1 MADTPLIDRSLLETK
16 FNDYRPPVAEG
27 QPSVPF
33 RGLDSGLPSVDGD
46 PTPSALSALEN
57 KVLTPSNPLGRQ
69 TSGSIS
75 RTLAEAS
82 SNRFDNFMPGDYNN
96 EDAYAQGQGWA
107 SKMVNGVGKGLVL
120 TGTTFLQSTVGLVN
134 GIIRWG
140 QDGRFA
146 SLYDNEMNRFLDE
159 KIVKAS
165 EDILPNYYKT
175 GEREANWYSPSKL
188 FSANFLWDGVVK
200 NLGFAAGAAL
210 SGGAYAAALKSIPL
224 TARLFSMGKGA
235 EALAA
240 SEEALIAADKA
251 ASTYGKLKGLS
262 DKFLSSYSSLG
273 RGGQITVAALATV
286 GEAGFEAYHN
296 LNDFRSKKIQ
306 EYKAANG
313 GDEPIGE
320 DLAKIN
326 QAAEEIGNTSYFANV
341 GLLTATNYI
350 QFPKILGATYKGEKG
365 IINSLTKEIGEVT
378 TDAAGKYIAAP
389 NRFGKILSTLNKI
402 RPYTF
407 SASEAFEE
415 GAQYAIG
422 KSTEN
427 YYNKKY
433 NNEPTSWLDSMSEGI
448 TQTLTTNEGM
458 ENVLIGGLSGALMLG
473 RGKYSEAKEI
483 SKNTQAAISAFNN
496 AGLSNFT
503 KELKGSVNRGTTI
516 QEERETALRRGD
528 VLESKDL
535 ERDYIINYL
544 TPRIKYGRFD
554 LVQSDINDY
563 KKQAATDEGFA
574 ELQAEGK
581 ALDTDT
587 KEAYLQRLTNL
598 ETTAENIKSLYQS
611 LDVRYGGL
619 VNTDGKP
626 VYSQKVMDQMIYAAT
641 KVADYDERLPQ
652 LMGVL
657 DSVGIDTTTIV
668 NDLTTGNSDSYIA
681 AVEKVKASKSINE
694 DELIQTLE
702 DVAELALRRDNF
714 LFEYSDI
721 KNNPSKYDTE
731 QSMDETVIDETA
743 PKETVTV
750 KTKDGEENI
759 EVGTEYFLGRRV
771 GYSKDGEKVYGF
783 PRLTILGQ
791 NDNGTIKIKDSNGVI
806 RDISKEELAD
816 YKLGKVSDTLNNK
829 KAKFFM
835 ENANTV
841 FQFNFGKGT
850 KVKGRLEYTDKGK
863 VLEFVYKDAKGKLR
877 TIEVTSDQ
885 FVAKPGYDV
894 PMIMAVGQ
902 LTAVQQEALK
912 EFSEQVDDRTEAKR
926 AGRLKILGELF
937 DEVSGNLQKTTNLIK
952 QKQEQFNKIVADL
965 VELEEKISKGELTK
979 TKAFKRTTAKAVA
992 SAVKL
997 SRMKEQLTSELESLR
1012 AEQEQLEFN
1021 QAYVADMAQNIDEVP
1036 SGAELIQ
1043 DLKEQTTDLQDM
1055 IVETG
1060 LNINSI
1066 SKLIDL
1072 VDGALKT
1079 AIDFALDLIKK
1090 FEAKYPN
1097 LPYTPQGIRDFLNT
1111 TMVVGY
1117 EPSNRTSTYE
1127 TYLQANPDLLND
1139 LIEFERDIANIDE
1152 IDVIPNE
1159 RTIGEL
1165 RGELETLQ
1173 TQLKEVEQELQAK
1186 ELILNKFE
1194 AVAEAYKKQQEQEKQ
1209 LKADSKL
1216 INAVIGT
1223 LSKEKLDNAPYSDK
1237 YEPISK
1243 KGPKILVTSSIA
1255 SKNILGYERANF
1267 FGNKFNSFPN
1277 KDNILGV
1284 IVTSANEDNVI
1295 PGLTSYLQNN
1305 NTDIDPTKT
1314 IALVMVEDQGNGNFK
1329 LVGQNG
1335 QPLADDQDKL
1345 ENAVFQVMPD
1355 ESLQWGPDFG
1365 NETMFRNNTP
1375 EQTRKE
1381 LKEQYIAWRNETLK
1395 SPDVSLQSITPSFG
1409 RPTRVS
1415 ITLAEGKKVTDPNAA
1430 VSVKAA
1436 GLIEDKDLVEKQL
1449 IEVPTITKDISKGST
1464 EFTDVLGRVF
1474 LVLDN
1479 AYVKL
1484 KNRKFNSKEATN
1496 IYKVLNQLSKNV
1508 FDDKGVE
1515 ARSEYLIDWLRSV
1528 TFWGK
1533 PREGK
1538 DPGYNSIWFERED
1551 GELRLFFSGKGE
1563 SLSFTPQGMEK
1574 QEGEITTL
1582 LQNMYNNVNARKVQ
1596 NTDEYNLTYE
1606 EIIGIGEN
1614 GVPQT
1619 KDWEN
1624 YQTYLLSDEGRT
1636 ADEIPLFTDIAALES
1651 PEDTNREGVYF
1662 TLSDAADNFTI
1673 TEVVRTVPK
1682 SVVPGGVKAKPATPT
1697 ATQED
1702 DDESIVI
1709 GEEGETAP
1717 IEKKPNSKFVLDGKT
1732 KNIFITPKGTRIAF
1746 IANRNLLAQ
1755 GDIDNGIK
1763 ILKGEDLAKA
1773 EKAILAAGIKKEG
1786 IGRALKAP
1794 IANLLNVPVK
1804 KTTTTED
1811 DDSFTIPDEEE
1822 VDDDS
1827 FEVPEEET
1835 TKTSFQGYKGG
1846 FENTGKGTPQGD
1858 GKDKAMRQVADSAIV
1873 ELASNKDSSSKTS
1886 LGEVGLP
1893 KEGDKVIMLARN
1905 GSLSGK
1911 ALRAET
1917 KKQIRE
1923 ANLDGAEFVVGDMPG
1938 VDSQFIDY
1946 LQEIGAK
1953 FTVYHTGAT
1962 PRITLTTSQEV
1973 KKAPAQITVK
1983 GPNVRSSAIKAAL
1996 LEDEEGDLR
2005 EILENQI
2012 KTFKSENWKKLE
2024 QWLKAN
2030 LPNVPV
2036 YRVKNVIKA
2045 TGGKKAWGMYKNG
2058 AIYVYTNAE
2067 AGTAYHEVFHAIW
2080 NMFSD
2085 PKERKAIVNEFKN
2098 RKGSFTDRVTGQDIK
2113 YSEAT
2118 PGQIKEELAE
2128 EFREYVLDKKIPPKP
2143 TDGRPYIVK
2152 MFSDLVNFIKEYFL
2166 GPQAAKNTEELFKR
2180 IGEGYYKNASPY
2192 QSKLALAKPG
2202 IIDVEDAIGD
2212 PTSEYSLIA
2221 KGLTGEQ
2228 VHDTIQ
2234 QMTYATLT
2242 NLIATNQSLFDIPS
2256 KSRAVIYK
2264 DAKDNLRY
2272 TVVGKVKNV
2281 AAKMVSEGKASKEDV
2296 APEVAQAEQLF
2307 AIIDKNWDEITDI
2320 FEEQLLSYSIEFDE
2334 NDDTQKTNENNTGK
2348 GDYQESE
2355 KIDMFK
2361 KANAAIKLLLATI
2374 PYRNARGKRELSSIN
2389 GVKLIPMS
2397 KVYVDLKNAL
2407 YNSDT
2412 ADDMMEKLREFVES
2426 QKPEYGVIY
2435 ERLTGQPSSE
2445 KLNPYANVK
2454 TDADIQLIHSFYK
2467 VMKGQAPD
2475 VVTVYTTADGTVVTT
2490 DMSVGTASKQ
2500 IANDMESSI
2509 ISSIQNNLGKYYSY
2523 DAPNKMYVSIKR
2535 NVESQA
2541 LGSLERSVAFMK
2553 SLGVDVPI
2561 RMIRKFGF
2569 ETDFNKAVAGIKT
2582 NLLKAEQIKFISS
2595 KTIDTAGR
2603 VKEIAEM
2610 LAKIQN
2616 PDFESTY
2623 FNLEGDRVQS
2633 FIGGNAISS
2642 LRDFLTKITNKKQ
2655 LVGSRYEYLL
2665 TDNFT
2670 TSSVFMDKIFDKDS
2684 GNKLPKG
2691 NDILTTAYAGG
2702 MIDDGLGKRKD
2713 PSSLTPSERLKEEL
2727 NLNLAGYYMNLVP
2740 GDASL
2745 DWANYVGNS
2754 ITLNSLKKDN
2764 GPIHRIFKGYFLS
2777 ELAVSREGRKI
2788 VQDENKTRKTTD
2800 LRFFK
2805 NILGQKLHDDVISY
2819 DPKKDKSLEEV
2830 YAQFESRIN
2839 AAIDTFVK
2847 RDVERRKTVYSNYNI
2862 LSEDDAGFNF
2872 NGIEF
2877 EKKTALS
2884 ENDVNVNIK
2893 YLAVNYMINNIEL
2906 HKLVYSD
2913 PYFYKDELKRIK
2925 SFLSP
2930 RQAIIYGSAGLN
2942 AAMNNVYNEGYT
2954 DIEDIGYTKFTD
2966 DYFKTITLDDVK
2978 SVADVE
2984 GFSKEYEKFTE
2995 TDGAG
3000 MITMKAY
3007 RNFRIRAAN
3016 WNSNEEKQYRYDV
3029 AFEKREK
3036 KKDLSDDELNL
3047 LEEGN
3052 PQVKSAYTPLKPIV
3066 AGAKM
3071 SNKSYNDVVLD
3082 KFALYPLSYRV
3093 LHEINK
3099 DSNAVK
3105 LYNKMQEADI
3115 DYAVFDSGRKVGA
3128 DKLIKLYDEQGNFN
3142 DSAIKKADKINVPFS
3157 IISVQSEVPSK
3168 DEAIVTRGSQI
3179 TKLVTLDFLQAGV
3192 PIDFM
3197 PTEKDFNKRL
3207 EAWEA
3212 LEDETA
3218 MSDASPLFK
3227 QILENQDLLEEM
3239 ASIGY
3244 QNLLDKL
3251 GIKETKKGFEILDP
3265 EKIAKTLR
3273 SELFKREVNRN
3284 IVAALVGFEK
3294 GQVLIEASPMYS
3306 QVRNILYSIVDKN
3319 IVRPKINGG
3328 LKVQIPSTGFES
3340 VRPVGKNGLFES
3352 KVLKFYEKG
3361 GERVA
3366 EVMVG
3371 RWFDSDMSDEELL
3384 TYLNDT
3390 PEGQALLKG
3399 VAFRIPTQKQNSV
3412 DVIKIAKFLPKEFG
3426 DSVVV
3431 PAALVQK
3438 VGSDF
3443 DIDKLSM
3450 YFKNIYKGKDGK
3462 PKLIPYFGIGK
3473 DAIKKFEEM
3482 FDKGEFLSP
3491 EQLQELDRYIAEERV
3506 LLEDLIQEKS
3516 NASKLITAMIGNLN
3530 GLVNETEITEEFT
3543 KGIKAKDQIINLLYK
3558 KSIENQYIQSL
3569 ENIIGSEANY
3579 TRLVTPNNAKLLKD
3593 MSIDITDKLGLGSFD
3608 YSSTDN
3614 MLNQIFMSRLRQAFV
3629 RGKYAIG
3636 LAAVA
3641 QTNHAQNQR
3650 SNMYVDRSL
3659 MYKLSKSDR
3668 KWLGDGIVKFG
3679 KYNTVKVGGT
3689 TVPSLSGIKDA
3700 NNKNDISDI
3709 IGMFIDGY
3717 VDIAKGPWIMELGAN
3732 PNVAPTWLFLVKIGV
3747 PIKEVAYFMNQ
3758 PIIRDYVR
3766 ELENSGYTWLFND
3779 STVTTIKESEKYKVD
3794 QSKLQGLN
3802 SIPNLTN
3809 LEKNIGK
3816 KSFDIAGKAEQQF
3829 ILNEFLKYG
3838 MMANQLFKVI
3848 QGSNFD
3854 TTSFNDPMLIFK
3866 KEEQL
3871 SEARETIISSVDN
3884 LLNNSFIGRVRI
3896 GLRDSRNAI
3905 GSTVLT
3911 SDTKRVR
3918 AVLQRV
3924 LRPYVNLADRQFV
3937 KVARKT
3943 VNDLF
3948 DWAVQIDPTFKIN
3961 MERDLLSKNGTAKQ
3975 ITDYFN
3981 KIKNDPEHVLHNNVI
3996 INSLAPK
4003 FSGAE
4008 EERPNNLYMTGKD
4021 NKVYDQNKVIYGF
4034 EELRNYMDS
4043 TGDLPLYKKLVKLA
4057 ILQSGLSTSPI
4068 SFTSLIPYDDFVEEY
4083 NEILSRLET
4092 LPNLEDFAT
4101 LNVFERNN
4109 WNDDEIVPH
4118 KKAQWKTEKQDDGKL
4133 KTRYDNGAIKILN
4146 TGANIAMK
4154 AGTIPRLIKISTL
4167 SRESTKDII
4176 VYSWEEI
4183 PKDKTR
4189 AEMVKA
4195 SDFSF
4200 IKKGLFKK
4208 VIEDGDPLI
4217 TYNRKGYE
4225 FIVYKAINAWGDSFR
4240 ANEFYDGANQSKI
4253 DNGFM
4258 KVKEASDE
4266 AIASAFM
4273 STQKTPPVEA
4283 SEIDE
4288 VLNKKDKGCKK

>member
-1 MADTPLIDRSLLETK
+1 MADTPLIDRAL
-16 FNDYRPPVAEG
+16 
-27 QPSVPF
+27 
-33 RGLDSGLPSVDGD
+33 LDSSFTDYTPTDLPQRPMGTPFQGLQSQYEGTGIPMMDGE
-46 PTPSALSALEN
+46 PTPTTLSALEN
-57 KVLTPSNPLGRQ
+57 AVLTAGRRD
-69 TSGSIS
+69 GKKMAGGID
-75 RTLAEAS
+75 RTLTEVS
-82 SNRFDNFMPGDYNN
+82 SDRYKSFMPGDYNN
-96 EDAYAQGQGWA
+96 EDAYAQSQNWA

-134 GIIRWG
+134 GLANFANS
-140 QDGRFA
+140 GRFA
-146 SLYDNEMNRFLDE
+146 DIYDNDMNRFLDE
-159 KIVKAS
+159 EVVKAS
-165 EDILPNYYKT
+165 ENIMPNYYKT
-175 GEREANWYSPSKL
+175 GEREQDWYSPSKL
-188 FSANFLWDGVVK
+188 FSANFIWDGVVK

-224 TARLFSMGKGA
+224 TARLFSIGKGA
-235 EALAA
+235 EALAL
-240 SEEALIAADKA
+240 SEEALLAADKA

-273 RGGQITVAALATV
+273 VGGRVTVAALGTV
-286 GEAGFEAYHN
+286 GEAGFEAYHT
-296 LNDFRSKKIQ
+296 LNDFRNKKIQ
-306 EYKAANG
+306 EYKDANG
-313 GDEPIGE
+313 GQSPVGE
-320 DLAKIN
+320 NLLKIN
-326 QAAEEIGNTSYFANV
+326 QLAEEVGNSSYFANI

-365 IINSLTKEIGEVT
+365 IVNSLTKEIGEVT

-407 SASEAFEE
+407 SATEAFEE

-433 NNEPTSWLDSMSEGI
+433 NNQPTNWLDSVATGI
-448 TQTLTTNEGM
+448 DETFSTNEGM
-458 ENVLIGGLSGALMLG
+458 ENILIGGLSGALMLG
-473 RGKYSEAKEI
+473 PGKYGEAKEK
-483 SKNTQAAISAFNN
+483 SKNTQAAITAFNN
-496 AGLSNFT
+496 AILSDFS
-503 KELKGSVNRGTTI
+503 KEVRGSVNRGTTI
-516 QEERETALRRGD
+516 QEERETTIRRGD

-535 ERDYIINYL
+535 ERDYVINYL

-554 LVQSDINDY
+554 LVQSDIAEY
-563 KKQAATDEGFA
+563 KAQATTDEGFA
-574 ELQAEGK
+574 QLQSEGK

-587 KEAYLQRLTNL
+587 KEMYLKRLANL
-598 ETTAENIKSLYQS
+598 EVTAQNMKSLYQS

-619 VNTDGKP
+619 VNANGKP
-626 VYSQKVMDQMIYAAT
+626 VYSPKVMDQMIYAAT

-652 LMGVL
+652 LMAVL
-657 DSVGIDTTTIV
+657 DAVGIDTTAVV
-668 NDLTTGNSDSYIA
+668 NNLTTGDSESYIA
-681 AVEKVKASKSINE
+681 AVEKIKASKSINE
-694 DELIQTLE
+694 DGLMQTLE

-743 PKETVTV
+743 PKETVIV

-759 EVGTEYFLGRRV
+759 EVGTEYFLGRTTK
-771 GYSKDGEKVYGF
+771 YDKDGNAVYGF
-783 PRLTILGQ
+783 PRLTILGE
-791 NDNGTIKIKDSNGVI
+791 NENGTIKIKDSNGII
-806 RDISKEELAD
+806 RDVSKEELAS

-829 KAKFFM
+829 KAKYFM
-835 ENANTV
+835 EHSNTV
-841 FQFNFGKGT
+841 FQFNFGKGK
-850 KVKGRLEYTDKGK
+850 KVKGRLEYSPKDG
-863 VLEFVYKDAKGKLR
+863 VLNFVYKDTKGKIKA
-877 TIEVTSDQ
+877 IEVTGSQ
-885 FVAKPGYDV
+885 FVAQEGYDV
-894 PMIMAVGQ
+894 PMIMAVGE
-902 LTAVQQEALK
+902 LTQAQKQSLDEFISLK
-912 EFSEQVDDRTEAKR
+912 ESKFSAKR
-926 AGRLKILGELF
+926 EARLRILNDMF
-937 DEVSGNLQKTTNLIK
+937 DETSSKLMSTQKLLK
-952 QKQEQFNKIVADL
+952 QKY
-965 VELEEKISKGELTK
+965 
-979 TKAFKRTTAKAVA
+979 
-992 SAVKL
+992 
-997 SRMKEQLTSELESLR
+997 SELEKITGDLTNVETKLKAGEMTKKNAFKKTTANALR
-1012 AEQEQLEFN
+1012 AASKLSKLRDNLVDEIRELESQQEELEFT
-1021 QAYVADMAQNIDEVP
+1021 QAYIADMVQNIGELP
-1036 SGAELIQ
+1036 AESEDFIKE
-1043 DLKEQTTDLQDM
+1043 LKEQKSLVEDLILD
-1055 IVETG
+1055 TG
-1060 LNINSI
+1060 KNINAL
-1066 SKLIDL
+1066 SKLLTNVEKALDTAVDL
-1072 VDGALKT
+1072 
-1079 AIDFALDLIKK
+1079 ALDLIKK

-1097 LPYTPQGIRDFLNT
+1097 LPYTPLALQEYLN
-1111 TMVVGY
+1111 
-1117 EPSNRTSTYE
+1117 
-1127 TYLQANPDLLND
+1127 ANPEVRRNNPELMSD
-1139 LIEFERDIANIDE
+1139 LIEFERDLANIDE
-1152 IDVIPNE
+1152 LDVTPNE
-1159 RTIGEL
+1159 RSVAEL
-1165 RGELETLQ
+1165 REELQGLQ
-1173 TQLKEVEQELQAK
+1173 DQLKEYEQDLQVKEAILTRFQDVAKAYKLQKEQEQK
-1186 ELILNKFE
+1186 
-1194 AVAEAYKKQQEQEKQ
+1194 
-1209 LKADSKL
+1209 LKNDSKL

-1223 LSKEKLDNAPYSDK
+1223 LSKEQLDNAPYSVK
-1237 YEPISK
+1237 YEAISK

-1255 SKNILGYERANF
+1255 SKNILGYARANY

-1277 KDNILGV
+1277 KDNIFGV
-1284 IVTSANEDNVI
+1284 LVTSANEDNII

-1314 IALVMVEDQGNGNFK
+1314 IALVMVEDQGNGNFV
-1329 LVGQNG
+1329 LVDRDGD
-1335 QPLADDQDKL
+1335 PLEEDQDKL
-1345 ENAVFQVMPD
+1345 GNAVFQVMPD

-1365 NETMFRNNTP
+1365 NETMFRSSTP

-1381 LKEQYIAWRNETLK
+1381 LKDQYIAFRNETLK
-1395 SPDVSLQSITPSFG
+1395 DPAVRLQSITPSFG
-1409 RPTRVS
+1409 RPTRVT
-1415 ITLAEGKKVTDPNAA
+1415 ITLSDGNKVTDPNAA

-1436 GLIEDKDLVEKQL
+1436 GLIEDKDLINKQL
-1449 IEVPTITKDISKGST
+1449 VEVPTVAKDISKGST
-1464 EFTDVLGRVF
+1464 EFTDVLGRIF

-1484 KNRKFNSKEATN
+1484 KNRKFNSKEATT
-1496 IYKVLNQLSKNV
+1496 IYSVLNQLSKNI
-1508 FDDKGVE
+1508 FDDESVE

-1538 DPGYNSIWFERED
+1538 DPGYNSIWFERQD

-1563 SLSFTPQGMEK
+1563 SLSFTPQSMET
-1574 QEGEITTL
+1574 QEDAIVTL

-1596 NTDEYNLTYE
+1596 NIDEYNLSYE

-1619 KDWEN
+1619 KEWEN

-1636 ADEIPLFTDIAALES
+1636 VDEIPLFTDIAALES
-1651 PEDTNREGVYF
+1651 PQDTNREGVYF
-1662 TLSDAADNFTI
+1662 TLSDAADNFTV
-1673 TEVVRTVPK
+1673 TEIVRTVPK
-1682 SVVPGGVKAKPATPT
+1682 SVVPGGIKPTAATPVS
-1697 ATQED
+1697 EK
-1702 DDESIVI
+1702 
-1709 GEEGETAP
+1709 EETFVMGKAAPVETVA
-1717 IEKKPNSKFVLDGKT
+1717 NSKFVLDGKT
-1732 KNIFITPKGTRIAF
+1732 KNIFITPKGTKLIF
-1746 IANRNLLAQ
+1746 TANRNLLAK
-1755 GDIDNGIK
+1755 GDIENGIK
-1763 ILKGEDLAKA
+1763 IFPGEDLAKA
-1773 EKAILAAGIKKEG
+1773 EEALVAANIKKEDM
-1786 IGRALKAP
+1786 GRALKAP
-1794 IANLLNVPVK
+1794 IANFLNVPVQ
-1804 KTTTTED
+1804 KTTAVEEKEED
-1811 DDSFTIPDEEE
+1811 FIMSDEADADDIVIDI
-1822 VDDDS
+1822 
-1827 FEVPEEET
+1827 EET
-1835 TKTSFQGYKGG
+1835 PTQTSK
-1846 FENTGKGTPQGD
+1846 
-1858 GKDKAMRQVADSAIV
+1858 
-1873 ELASNKDSSSKTS
+1873 
-1886 LGEVGLP
+1886 
-1893 KEGDKVIMLARN
+1893 N
-1905 GSLSGK
+1905 GP
-1911 ALRAET
+1911 T
-1917 KKQIRE
+1917 
-1923 ANLDGAEFVVGDMPG
+1923 
-1938 VDSQFIDY
+1938 
-1946 LQEIGAK
+1946 
-1953 FTVYHTGAT
+1953 
-1962 PRITLTTSQEV
+1962 
-1973 KKAPAQITVK
+1973 
-1983 GPNVRSSAIKAAL
+1983 VRSSAIKAAL
-1996 LEDEEGDLR
+1996 LEDEDGDLR
-2005 EILENQI
+2005 EILENQT

-2024 QWLKAN
+2024 QWLKTN

-2067 AGTAYHEVFHAIW
+2067 AGTAYHEVFHAVW

-2128 EFREYVLDKKIPPKP
+2128 EFREYVLDKKLPPKP

-2166 GPQAAKNTEELFKR
+2166 GPQAARNTEELFKR
-2180 IGEGYYKNASPY
+2180 IGEGFYKNASPY

-2221 KGLTGEQ
+2221 NGLTGEQ

-2256 KSRAVIYK
+2256 KNRAVIYK
-2264 DAKDNLRY
+2264 EAKDNLRY
-2272 TVVGKVKNV
+2272 TVVDKIKKM
-2281 AAKMVSEGKASKEDV
+2281 AAKMIKEGTATKEDV
-2296 APEVAQAEQLF
+2296 APDVAQAEQLF

-2320 FEEQLLSYSIEFDE
+2320 FEEQLLSYSIEFDD
-2334 NDDTQKTNENNTGK
+2334 NDSTQTTNENNTGK

-2355 KIDMFK
+2355 KIDKFK
-2361 KANAAIKLLLATI
+2361 KANAAIKLLFATI
-2374 PYRNARGKRELSSIN
+2374 PYRNARGKRVLSSIN

-2397 KVYVDLKNAL
+2397 KVYIDLKNAL

-2426 QKPEYGVIY
+2426 QKPEYSVIY

-2454 TDADIQLIHSFYK
+2454 TDADVQLINSFYG

-2500 IANDMESSI
+2500 IAIDMENSI
-2509 ISSIQNNLGKYYSY
+2509 ISSIQNNLGKYYRY
-2523 DAPNKMYVSIKR
+2523 DAPNKMYVSLKTNIE
-2535 NVESQA
+2535 NQQ
-2541 LGSLERSVAFMK
+2541 LGSLERSVLFMK
-2553 SLGVDVPI
+2553 SLGVEVPI
-2561 RMIRKFGF
+2561 RMIRRLGF

-2642 LRDFLTKITNKKQ
+2642 LRDFLTKISNKKQ
-2655 LVGSRYEYLL
+2655 LIGSRYEYLL
-2665 TDNFT
+2665 TDNFAKT
-2670 TSSVFMDKIFDKDS
+2670 GSVFMDQIFNKDS
-2684 GNKLPKG
+2684 GDKLPKG
-2691 NDILTTAYAGG
+2691 NDMLSTAYAGG
-2702 MIDDGLGKRKD
+2702 MIDESLGKRKD
-2713 PSSLTPSERLKEEL
+2713 PASLTPSERLKEEL

-2745 DWANYVGNS
+2745 EWANYVGNAV
-2754 ITLNSLKKDN
+2754 TLNSLKKDN
-2764 GPIHRIFKGYFLS
+2764 SPIHKVFKGYFLS

-2788 VQDENKTRKTTD
+2788 VQDENKTRKSTD

-2805 NILGQKLHDDVISY
+2805 NILGPSLHEDIVSY
-2819 DPKKDKSLEEV
+2819 DPSREKSLEDV
-2830 YAQFESRIN
+2830 YTHFESRIN
-2839 AAIDTFVK
+2839 TAIDAFVK
-2847 RDVERRKTVYSNYNI
+2847 KDVERRKVVYSNYNI
-2862 LSEDDAGFNF
+2862 LSEEENGWNF
-2872 NGIEF
+2872 NGVEF
-2877 EKKTALS
+2877 EKKRSLS
-2884 ENDVNVNIK
+2884 ENDVDVNIR
-2893 YLAVNYMINNIEL
+2893 YLSVNYMINNIEL

-2942 AAMNNVYNEGYT
+2942 AAMNNVYNDGYT
-2954 DIEDIGYTKFTD
+2954 DADDIGYTKFTD

-3016 WNSNEEKQYRYDV
+3016 WNPNEERQYRYDV
-3029 AFEKREK
+3029 AFEKRDK
-3036 KKDLSDDELNL
+3036 NQKLSPAELNL
-3047 LEEGN
+3047 LEAGN

-3071 SNKSYNDVVLD
+3071 SKQTYNDVVLD

-3099 DSNAVK
+3099 DSNAIK
-3105 LYNKMQEADI
+3105 LYNKMQEDKI

-3128 DKLIKLYDEQGNFN
+3128 DVLVKLYDDKGNFN
-3142 DSAIKKADKINVPFS
+3142 DTPIKDTDKINIPFS

-3168 DEAIVTRGSQI
+3168 DEAFVTRGSQI

-3192 PIDFM
+3192 PFDFM
-3197 PTEKDFNKRL
+3197 SDEKNFDKRL
-3207 EAWEA
+3207 EAWEN
-3212 LEDETA
+3212 LEDEKA
-3218 MSDASPLFK
+3218 MSDASPFFK
-3227 QILENQDLLEEM
+3227 ELLENQNLLEEM
-3239 ASIGY
+3239 TDIGY
-3244 QNLLDKL
+3244 KNLLDKL
-3251 GIKETKKGFEILDP
+3251 GIKQTKKGFEIIDP
-3265 EKIAKTLR
+3265 EKIAQTLR

-3294 GQVLIEASPMYS
+3294 GQVLIEASPMYN

-3352 KVLKFYEKG
+3352 NVLKFYEKG

-3371 RWFDSDMSDEELL
+3371 RWFDSDMSDEDLL
-3384 TYLNDT
+3384 KYLNTTD
-3390 PEGQALLKG
+3390 EGQALLKG

-3462 PKLIPYFGIGK
+3462 PKLIPYFGMGK

-3482 FDKGEFLSP
+3482 FDKGEFLSS

-3506 LLEDLIQEKS
+3506 LLEDLIEEKS
-3516 NASKLITAMIGNLN
+3516 NASKLITAIVGNLN
-3530 GLVNETEITEEFT
+3530 GLVNEAEITEEFT

-3569 ENIIGSEANY
+3569 ENIIGNEANY
-3579 TRLVTPNNAKLLKD
+3579 NRLVTPNNAKLLKD

-3614 MLNQIFMSRLRQAFV
+3614 MLNQTFMSRLRQAFV

-3659 MYKLSKSDR
+3659 MYKLSKSDQ
-3668 KWLGDGIVKFG
+3668 KWLGDAIVKFG
-3679 KYNTVKVGGT
+3679 KYNTVKVGGR

-3700 NNKNDISDI
+3700 NNKYDISDI
-3709 IGMFIDGY
+3709 IGQFIDGY

-3779 STVTTIKESEKYKVD
+3779 STVTAVKDSEKYKVD
-3794 QSKLQGLN
+3794 PSKVQGLN
-3802 SIPNLTN
+3802 SIPNLTA
-3809 LEKNIGK
+3809 LEKNLGK
-3816 KSFDIAGKAEQQF
+3816 KSFDVAGKAEQQF

-3838 MMANQLFKVI
+3838 MMANQLFKVV

-3854 TTSFNDPMLIFK
+3854 TTAFNDPMLIFK

-3871 SEARETIISSVDN
+3871 SQARETIISSVDN
-3884 LLNNSFIGRVRI
+3884 LLNNSFVGRVRI

-3905 GSTVLT
+3905 GQTALT
-3911 SDTKRVR
+3911 SDTRRVR
-3918 AVLQRV
+3918 AMLQRV
-3924 LRPYVNLADRQFV
+3924 LRPYVNLNDRQFV
-3937 KVARKT
+3937 KVARKA

-3948 DWAVQIDPTFKIN
+3948 DWAVQINPTFKIN
-3961 MERDLLSKNGTAKQ
+3961 MERDLLSKDGTAKQ

-3981 KIKNDPEHVLHNNVI
+3981 KIKNNPEHVLYNNVI

-4034 EELRNYMDS
+4034 EELKNYMES
-4043 TGDLPLYKKLVKLA
+4043 TGELSLYKKLVKLS
-4057 ILQSGLSTSPI
+4057 ILQSGLSTSAI

-4083 NEILSRLET
+4083 NEILSKLET

-4109 WNDDEIVPH
+4109 WNDDEIVPY
-4118 KKAQWKTEKQDDGKL
+4118 KKAQWKTEKQKDGKL
-4133 KTRYDNGAIKILN
+4133 KTRYDDNALKILN
-4146 TGANIAMK
+4146 TGANLAMTTNK
-4154 AGTIPRLIKISTL
+4154 IPKLIKISTM

-4183 PKDKTR
+4183 PAGKTR

-4208 VIEDGDPLI
+4208 VTENGVDPLI
-4217 TYNRKGYE
+4217 TYNRSGYT

-4240 ANEFYDGANQSKI
+4240 ANEFYDGVNQSKI
-4253 DNGFM
+4253 DNGFI
-4258 KVKEASDE
+4258 KVDEASDE
-4266 AIASAFM
+4266 VINSAFM
-4273 STQKTPPVEA
+4273 STQKNPPVEA
-4283 SEIDE
+4283 SEIDD

>member
-16 FNDYRPPVAEG
+16 FNDYRPPIAEG

-33 RGLDSGLPSVDGD
+33 RGLDSGMPSFNGE
-46 PTPSALSALEN
+46 PTPSALSAWEN
-57 KVLTPSNPLGRQ
+57 KVLTPSNALGRQ

-82 SNRFDNFMPGDYNN
+82 SNRYDNFMPGDYNN

-273 RGGQITVAALATV
+273 RGGQITVAALGTV

-296 LNDFRSKKIQ
+296 LNDFRNKKIQ
-306 EYKAANG
+306 EYKASNDGA
-313 GDEPIGE
+313 EPIGE

-326 QAAEEIGNTSYFANV
+326 QAAEEVGNYSYFANV

-350 QFPKILGATYKGEKG
+350 QFPKILGATYKGEKS

-422 KSTEN
+422 KTTEN

-433 NNEPTSWLDSMSEGI
+433 NNEPTSWLDSMAEGI

-496 AGLSNFT
+496 AGLSDFT

-516 QEERETALRRGD
+516 QEEREQALRRGD

-535 ERDYIINYL
+535 ERDYVINYL

-657 DSVGIDTTTIV
+657 DGVGIDTTTIV
-668 NDLTTGNSDSYIA
+668 NDLTKGNSDSYIA

-863 VLEFVYKDAKGKLR
+863 VLEFVYKDAKGKVR

-937 DEVSGNLQKTTNLIK
+937 DEVSSKLQKTTTLIK
-952 QKQEQFNKIVADL
+952 QKQEQFNKIVTDL

-1036 SGAELIQ
+1036 GGAELIQ

-1097 LPYTPQGIRDFLNT
+1097 LPYTPLALQEYLN
-1111 TMVVGY
+1111 
-1117 EPSNRTSTYE
+1117 
-1127 TYLQANPDLLND
+1127 ANPEVRRANPELMSD
-1139 LIEFERDIANIDE
+1139 LIEFERDLANIDE

-1159 RTIGEL
+1159 RTLGEL

-1173 TQLKEVEQELQAK
+1173 TQLKEIEQELQAK

-1194 AVAEAYKKQQEQEKQ
+1194 AVAETYKKQQEQEKQ

-1277 KDNILGV
+1277 KDNIFGV
-1284 IVTSANEDNVI
+1284 IVTSANEDNII

-1314 IALVMVEDQGNGNFK
+1314 IALVMVEDQGNGNFV
-1329 LVGQNG
+1329 LVGQDG
-1335 QPLADDQDKL
+1335 QPLAEGQDKL

-1365 NETMFRNNTP
+1365 NETMFRANTP

-1395 SPDVSLQSITPSFG
+1395 STDVSLQSITPSFG
-1409 RPTRVS
+1409 RPTRVTV
-1415 ITLAEGKKVTDPNAA
+1415 TLAEGKKVTDPNAA

-1474 LVLDN
+1474 LALDN

-1484 KNRKFNSKEATN
+1484 KNRKFNSKEATT
-1496 IYKVLNQLSKNV
+1496 IYNVLNQLSNNV
-1508 FDDKGVE
+1508 FEDRGVE

-1596 NTDEYNLTYE
+1596 NTDEYNLPYE

-1717 IEKKPNSKFVLDGKT
+1717 VEKKPNSKFVLDGKT

-1827 FEVPEEET
+1827 FEVPEEQAPTQT
-1835 TKTSFQGYKGG
+1835 TK
-1846 FENTGKGTPQGD
+1846 
-1858 GKDKAMRQVADSAIV
+1858 
-1873 ELASNKDSSSKTS
+1873 
-1886 LGEVGLP
+1886 
-1893 KEGDKVIMLARN
+1893 
-1905 GSLSGK
+1905 
-1911 ALRAET
+1911 
-1917 KKQIRE
+1917 
-1923 ANLDGAEFVVGDMPG
+1923 
-1938 VDSQFIDY
+1938 
-1946 LQEIGAK
+1946 
-1953 FTVYHTGAT
+1953 
-1962 PRITLTTSQEV
+1962 
-1973 KKAPAQITVK
+1973 K
-1983 GPNVRSSAIKAAL
+1983 GPAIKSSAIKAAL

-2098 RKGSFTDRVTGQDIK
+2098 RKGSFTDRVTGQEVK

-2166 GPQAAKNTEELFKR
+2166 GPQAARNTEELFKR

-2764 GPIHRIFKGYFLS
+2764 SPIHRIFKGYFLS

-2805 NILGQKLHDDVISY
+2805 NILGQKLHDDVVSY

-2830 YAQFESRIN
+2830 YAQFEPRIN
-2839 AAIDTFVK
+2839 NAIDAFVK
-2847 RDVERRKTVYSNYNI
+2847 RDVERRKAVYSNYNI

-2884 ENDVNVNIK
+2884 ENDVDVNIK

-2954 DIEDIGYTKFTD
+2954 DIEDIGFTKFTD

-2978 SVADVE
+2978 GIADVE
-2984 GFSKEYEKFTE
+2984 GFSKEYSSFTE
-2995 TDGAG
+2995 TDGGG

-3036 KKDLSDDELNL
+3036 KKDISDDELNL

-3071 SNKSYNDVVLD
+3071 SKQSYNNVVLD

-3099 DSNAVK
+3099 DSNAIK

-3212 LEDETA
+3212 LKDETA

-3328 LKVQIPSTGFES
+3328 LKVQIPSTLFES
-3340 VRPVGKNGLFES
+3340 VRPVGKNGLYES
-3352 KVLKFYEKG
+3352 DVLKFYEKG

-3558 KSIENQYIQSL
+3558 KSIENQYVQSL

-3659 MYKLSKSDR
+3659 MSKLSKSDR

-3679 KYNTVKVGGT
+3679 KYNTVKVGGR

-3816 KSFDIAGKAEQQF
+3816 KSFDVAGKAEQQF

-3838 MMANQLFKVI
+3838 MMANQLFKVV

-3871 SEARETIISSVDN
+3871 SQARETMISSVDN
-3884 LLNNSFIGRVRI
+3884 LLNNSFVGRVRI

-3905 GSTVLT
+3905 GNTVLT
-3911 SDTKRVR
+3911 SDTRRVR

-3924 LRPYVNLADRQFV
+3924 LRPYVNMADRQFV
-3937 KVARKT
+3937 KVARKA

-3948 DWAVQIDPTFKIN
+3948 DWALQIDPTFKIN
-3961 MERDLLSKNGTAKQ
+3961 MEKDLLSKNGTAKK

-3981 KIKNDPEHVLHNNVI
+3981 KIKNDPDHVLHNNVI

-4154 AGTIPRLIKISTL
+4154 AGTIPQLIKISTL

-4183 PKDKTR
+4183 PKGKTR

-4208 VIEDGDPLI
+4208 VTEDGVDPLI

-4240 ANEFYDGANQSKI
+4240 ANEFYDGANKSKI

-4258 KVKEASDE
+4258 KVKEASDD
-4266 AIASAFM
+4266 AIRSAFM
-4273 STQKTPPVEA
+4273 STQKNPPVEA
-4283 SEIDE
+4283 SEIDD
-4288 VLNKKDKGCKK
+4288 VLHKKDKGCKKS

>member
-16 FNDYRPPVAEG
+16 FNDYRPPIAEG

-33 RGLDSGLPSVDGD
+33 RGLDSSMPSLDGE
-46 PTPSALSALEN
+46 PTPSALSAWEN
-57 KVLTPSNPLGRQ
+57 KVLTPSNALGRQ

-107 SKMVNGVGKGLVL
+107 NKMVNGVGKGLVL

-175 GEREANWYSPSKL
+175 DEREANWYSPSKL

-273 RGGQITVAALATV
+273 RGGQITVAALGTV

-296 LNDFRSKKIQ
+296 LNDFRNKKIQ

-326 QAAEEIGNTSYFANV
+326 QAAEEVGNNSYFANV

-422 KSTEN
+422 KTTEN

-433 NNEPTSWLDSMSEGI
+433 NNEPTSWLDSMAEGI

-483 SKNTQAAISAFNN
+483 SKNTQAAISGFNKTN
-496 AGLSNFT
+496 LSDFT
-503 KELKGSVNRGTTI
+503 KELRGSVNRGTTI
-516 QEERETALRRGD
+516 QEEREQALRRGD

-619 VNTDGKP
+619 INTDGKP

-657 DSVGIDTTTIV
+657 DSVGIDTTSIV

-721 KNNPSKYDTE
+721 KKNPSKYSTE

-771 GYSKDGEKVYGF
+771 GYSKGGEKVYGF
-783 PRLTILGQ
+783 PRLTILG
-791 NDNGTIKIKDSNGVI
+791 DNGDGTIKIKDSNGVI
-806 RDISKEELAD
+806 RDVSKEELAD

-829 KAKFFM
+829 KAKYFL
-835 ENANTV
+835 EHANVTYE
-841 FQFNFGKGT
+841 FNFGAKNGG
-850 KVKGRLEYTDKGK
+850 KKPGRLEYSTKDN
-863 VLEFVYKDAKGKLR
+863 VLNFVYKDAKGRIK
-877 TIEVTSDQ
+877 TIEITNDQ
-885 FVAKPGYDV
+885 FVAKPGFNEA
-894 PMIMAVGQ
+894 MIMPVGK
-902 LTAVQQEALK
+902 LTAVQQQAQE
-912 EFSEQVDDRTEAKR
+912 EFIAAVDDRVDAKR

-1036 SGAELIQ
+1036 GGEELIQ

-1055 IVETG
+1055 LIETG

-1165 RGELETLQ
+1165 RGELEALQ

-1194 AVAEAYKKQQEQEKQ
+1194 AVAETYKKQQEQEKQ

-1335 QPLADDQDKL
+1335 QPLAEGQDKL

-1381 LKEQYIAWRNETLK
+1381 LKEQYIAWRKETLK

-1409 RPTRVS
+1409 RPTRVTV
-1415 ITLAEGKKVTDPNAA
+1415 TLAEGKKVTDPNAA

-1436 GLIEDKDLVEKQL
+1436 GLIEDKDLIEKQL
-1449 IEVPTITKDISKGST
+1449 IEVPTVTKDISKGST

-1484 KNRKFNSKEATN
+1484 KNRKFNSKEATT

-1563 SLSFTPQGMEK
+1563 SLSFTPQGMET
-1574 QEGEITTL
+1574 QENSIVTL

-1596 NTDEYNLTYE
+1596 NTDEYNLSYE

-1624 YQTYLLSDEGRT
+1624 YQMYLLSDEGRT
-1636 ADEIPLFTDIAALES
+1636 ANEIPLFTDIAALES

-1662 TLSDAADNFTI
+1662 TLRDAADNFTI

-1682 SVVPGGVKAKPATPT
+1682 SVVPGGVKAKPAAPVV
-1697 ATQED
+1697 TQED

-1709 GEEGETAP
+1709 GEEGKVAP

-1755 GDIDNGIK
+1755 GDIDKGIK
-1763 ILKGEDLAKA
+1763 ILKGEDLDKA
-1773 EKAILAAGIKKEG
+1773 EKAILATGVKKEG

-1804 KTTTTED
+1804 KITTTED
-1811 DDSFTIPDEEE
+1811 DDSFTIPDEA
-1822 VDDDS
+1822 D
-1827 FEVPEEET
+1827 
-1835 TKTSFQGYKGG
+1835 
-1846 FENTGKGTPQGD
+1846 
-1858 GKDKAMRQVADSAIV
+1858 ADSIV
-1873 ELASNKDSSSKTS
+1873 IEDEEALAPVVSD
-1886 LGEVGLP
+1886 
-1893 KEGDKVIMLARN
+1893 I
-1905 GSLSGK
+1905 
-1911 ALRAET
+1911 ET
-1917 KKQIRE
+1917 KKAAIKGSLAAQGTFIELEIIGDTGKEFLLTVDRKGNISLFSEKQPDGSYKSGE
-1923 ANLDGAEFVVGDMPG
+1923 AATKEAVINLYKKYVPSSTILKIQKWLASFTGSWAAPETEDGKNYDKAEKALNSELAALEGG
-1938 VDSQFIDY
+1938 
-1946 LQEIGAK
+1946 K
-1953 FTVYHTGAT
+1953 KT
-1962 PRITLTTSQEV
+1962 PPQVTT
-1973 KKAPAQITVK
+1973 K
-1983 GPNVRSSAIKAAL
+1983 GPAVKSSAIKAAL

-2012 KTFKSENWKKLE
+2012 GTFKSENWKKLE

-2058 AIYVYTNAE
+2058 AIYIYTNAE

-2166 GPQAAKNTEELFKR
+2166 GPQAARNTEELFKR

-2221 KGLTGEQ
+2221 KGLLGEQ

-2272 TVVGKVKNV
+2272 TVVGKIKNV
-2281 AAKMVSEGKASKEDV
+2281 AAKMINEGKASKEDV

-2454 TDADIQLIHSFYK
+2454 TDADLQLIHSFYK

-2475 VVTVYTTADGTVVTT
+2475 VVTVYTLPDGTVVTT

-2523 DAPNKMYVSIKR
+2523 DAPNKMYVSIKK
-2535 NVESQA
+2535 NVESQP
-2541 LGSLERSVAFMK
+2541 LGTLERSVAFMK
-2553 SLGVDVPI
+2553 SLGVDIPI

-2569 ETDFNKAVAGIKT
+2569 ETDFNNAVAGIKK
-2582 NLLKAEQIKFISS
+2582 NLLEAEKIKFISS
-2595 KTIDTAGR
+2595 KTINTAGR

-2670 TSSVFMDKIFDKDS
+2670 TGSVFMDKIFDKDS

-2745 DWANYVGNS
+2745 DWANYVGNN

-2764 GPIHRIFKGYFLS
+2764 SPIHRIFKGYFLS

-2830 YAQFESRIN
+2830 YAQFEPRIN
-2839 AAIDTFVK
+2839 NAIDAFVK

-2872 NGIEF
+2872 NGVEF

-2884 ENDVNVNIK
+2884 ENNVDVNIK

-2954 DIEDIGYTKFTD
+2954 DVKDIGFTKFTD

-2978 SVADVE
+2978 GIADVE
-2984 GFSKEYEKFTE
+2984 GFSKEYSSFTE
-2995 TDGAG
+2995 TDGGG

-3016 WNSNEEKQYRYDV
+3016 WNSNEERQYRYDV

-3036 KKDLSDDELNL
+3036 GKDLSDDELNL

-3071 SNKSYNDVVLD
+3071 SSKSYNDVVLD

-3099 DSNAVK
+3099 DSNAIK

-3212 LEDETA
+3212 LEDEKA

-3251 GIKETKKGFEILDP
+3251 GIKQTKQGFEILDP

-3328 LKVQIPSTGFES
+3328 LKVQIPSTLFES
-3340 VRPVGKNGLFES
+3340 VRPVGKNGLYES
-3352 KVLKFYEKG
+3352 NVLKFYEKG

-3482 FDKGEFLSP
+3482 FDKGEFLSS

-3558 KSIENQYIQSL
+3558 KSIENQYVQSL

-3659 MYKLSKSDR
+3659 MSKLSKSDR

-3679 KYNTVKVGGT
+3679 KYNTVKVGSR

-3816 KSFDIAGKAEQQF
+3816 KSFDVAGKAEQQF

-3838 MMANQLFKVI
+3838 MMANQLFKVV

-3871 SEARETIISSVDN
+3871 SQARETMISSVDN

-3905 GSTVLT
+3905 GNTVLT
-3911 SDTKRVR
+3911 SDTRRVR

-3924 LRPYVNLADRQFV
+3924 LRPYVNMADRQFV
-3937 KVARKT
+3937 KVARKA

-4154 AGTIPRLIKISTL
+4154 AGTIPQLIKISTL

-4183 PKDKTR
+4183 PKGKTR

-4208 VIEDGDPLI
+4208 VTENGVDPLI

-4283 SEIDE
+4283 SEIDD
-4288 VLNKKDKGCKK
+4288 VLNKKDGRCKKS

>member
-16 FNDYRPPVAEG
+16 FNEYRPPVAEG

-33 RGLDSGLPSVDGD
+33 RGLDSGMPSFDGE

-57 KVLTPSNPLGRQ
+57 KVLTPSNALGRQ

-82 SNRFDNFMPGDYNN
+82 SNRYENFMPGDYNN

-146 SLYDNEMNRFLDE
+146 SLYDNEMNRWLDE
-159 KIVKAS
+159 KVVKAS
-165 EDILPNYYKT
+165 EDILPNYYQT
-175 GEREANWYSPSKL
+175 GEREQNWYSPNKL

-224 TARLFSMGKGA
+224 TARLFSVGKGA

-240 SEEALIAADKA
+240 SEEALLAADKA

-273 RGGQITVAALATV
+273 QGGRVTVAALATV

-296 LNDFRSKKIQ
+296 LNDFRNKKIQ
-306 EYKAANG
+306 EYKTANG
-313 GDEPIGE
+313 GSEPIGE

-326 QAAEEIGNTSYFANV
+326 QAAEEIGNYSYFANV

-350 QFPKILGATYKGEKG
+350 QFPKILGATYKGEKS

-389 NRFGKILSTLNKI
+389 NRFGKILSTLNKV

-422 KSTEN
+422 KTTEN

-433 NNEPTSWLDSMSEGI
+433 NNKPTSWLDSMAEGI
-448 TQTLTTNEGM
+448 NQTLTTNEGM

-473 RGKYSEAKEI
+473 PGKYGEAKEKT
-483 SKNTQAAISAFNN
+483 KNTQAAITAFNN
-496 AGLSNFT
+496 AGLSDFT

-516 QEERETALRRGD
+516 QEERETAIRRGD

-554 LVQSDINDY
+554 LVQSDIAEY
-563 KKQAATDEGFA
+563 KAQAITDEGFA
-574 ELQAEGK
+574 QLQSEGK

-587 KEAYLQRLTNL
+587 KEMYLKRLANL
-598 ETTAENIKSLYQS
+598 EVTAQNMKSLYQS

-626 VYSQKVMDQMIYAAT
+626 VYSPKVMDQMIYAAT

-657 DSVGIDTTTIV
+657 DSVGIDTTSIV

-721 KNNPSKYDTE
+721 KKNPSKYDTE

-759 EVGTEYFLGRRV
+759 EVGTEYFLGRTTK
-771 GYSKDGEKVYGF
+771 YDKDGNAVYGF
-783 PRLTILGQ
+783 PRLTILGE
-791 NDNGTIKIKDSNGVI
+791 NENGTIKIKDSNGII
-806 RDISKEELAD
+806 RDVSKEELAS
-816 YKLGKVSDTLNNK
+816 YNLGKVSDTLNNK
-829 KAKFFM
+829 KAKYFM
-835 ENANTV
+835 EHSNTV
-841 FQFNFGKGT
+841 FQFNFGKGK
-850 KVKGRLEYTDKGK
+850 KVKGRLEYSPKDG
-863 VLEFVYKDAKGKLR
+863 VLNFVYKDTKGKIK
-877 TIEVTSDQ
+877 TIEVTGSQ
-885 FVAKPGYDV
+885 FVAKEGYDV
-894 PMIMAVGQ
+894 PMIMAVGE
-902 LTAVQQEALK
+902 LTQAQKQSLDEFVSLK
-912 EFSEQVDDRTEAKR
+912 ESKFSAKR
-926 AGRLKILGELF
+926 EARLRILNDMF
-937 DEVSGNLQKTTNLIK
+937 DETSSKLMSTQKLLKQKYTELEKITGDLTNVETKLRAGEMTKKNAFKKTTANALR
-952 QKQEQFNKIVADL
+952 A
-965 VELEEKISKGELTK
+965 
-979 TKAFKRTTAKAVA
+979 A
-992 SAVKL
+992 SKL
-997 SRMKEQLTSELESLR
+997 SKLRDNLVDEIRELESQ
-1012 AEQEQLEFN
+1012 QEELEFT
-1021 QAYVADMAQNIDEVP
+1021 QAYIADMVQNIGELP
-1036 SGAELIQ
+1036 AESEDFIKE
-1043 DLKEQTTDLQDM
+1043 LKEQKSLVEDLILD
-1055 IVETG
+1055 TG
-1060 LNINSI
+1060 KNINAL
-1066 SKLIDL
+1066 SKLLTNVEKALDTAVDL
-1072 VDGALKT
+1072 
-1079 AIDFALDLIKK
+1079 ALDLIKK

-1097 LPYTPQGIRDFLNT
+1097 LPYTPLALQEYLN
-1111 TMVVGY
+1111 
-1117 EPSNRTSTYE
+1117 
-1127 TYLQANPDLLND
+1127 ANPEVRRANPELMSD
-1139 LIEFERDIANIDE
+1139 LIEFERDLANIDE
-1152 IDVIPNE
+1152 LDVTPNE
-1159 RTIGEL
+1159 RSVAEL
-1165 RGELETLQ
+1165 REELQGLQ
-1173 TQLKEVEQELQAK
+1173 NQLKEYEQDLQVKEAILTRFQDVAKAYKLQKEQEQK
-1186 ELILNKFE
+1186 
-1194 AVAEAYKKQQEQEKQ
+1194 
-1209 LKADSKL
+1209 LKNDSKL

-1223 LSKEKLDNAPYSDK
+1223 LSKEQLDNAPYSVK

-1381 LKEQYIAWRNETLK
+1381 LKEQYIAWRKETLK

-1409 RPTRVS
+1409 RPTRMTV
-1415 ITLAEGKKVTDPNAA
+1415 TLAEGKKVTDPNAV

-1436 GLIEDKDLVEKQL
+1436 GLIEDKDLIEKQL
-1449 IEVPTITKDISKGST
+1449 IEVPTVTKDISKGST

-1484 KNRKFNSKEATN
+1484 KNRKFNSKEATT
-1496 IYKVLNQLSKNV
+1496 IYSVLNQLSKNV
-1508 FDDKGVE
+1508 FDDKGVQP
-1515 ARSEYLIDWLRSV
+1515 RSEYLIDWLRSV

-1563 SLSFTPQGMEK
+1563 SLSFTKEGMEK
-1574 QEGEITTL
+1574 QQTEITTL

-1596 NTDEYNLTYE
+1596 NTDEYNLSYE
-1606 EIIGIGEN
+1606 EIIGIGKN

-1636 ADEIPLFTDIAALES
+1636 ADEIPLFTDIAPLES
-1651 PEDTNREGVYF
+1651 PQDTNREGVYF

-1673 TEVVRTVPK
+1673 TEIVRTVPK
-1682 SVVPGGVKAKPATPT
+1682 TVVPGGIKPTAATPVS
-1697 ATQED
+1697 AK
-1702 DDESIVI
+1702 
-1709 GEEGETAP
+1709 EETFVMGKAAP
-1717 IEKKPNSKFVLDGKT
+1717 VEIAAGSKFVLDGKT
-1732 KNIFITPKGTRIAF
+1732 KNIFITPKGTKLIF
-1746 IANRNLLAQ
+1746 TANRNLLAK
-1755 GDIDNGIK
+1755 GDIENGIK
-1763 ILKGEDLAKA
+1763 IFPGEDLAKA
-1773 EKAILAAGIKKEG
+1773 EEALVTANIKKEDM
-1786 IGRALKAP
+1786 GRALKAP
-1794 IANLLNVPVK
+1794 IANFLNVPVQ
-1804 KTTTTED
+1804 KTTAVEEKEED
-1811 DDSFTIPDEEE
+1811 FIMSDEAD
-1822 VDDDS
+1822 VDDVVIDI
-1827 FEVPEEET
+1827 EET
-1835 TKTSFQGYKGG
+1835 PTQT
-1846 FENTGKGTPQGD
+1846 
-1858 GKDKAMRQVADSAIV
+1858 
-1873 ELASNKDSSSKTS
+1873 SKT
-1886 LGEVGLP
+1886 
-1893 KEGDKVIMLARN
+1893 
-1905 GSLSGK
+1905 
-1911 ALRAET
+1911 
-1917 KKQIRE
+1917 
-1923 ANLDGAEFVVGDMPG
+1923 
-1938 VDSQFIDY
+1938 
-1946 LQEIGAK
+1946 
-1953 FTVYHTGAT
+1953 
-1962 PRITLTTSQEV
+1962 
-1973 KKAPAQITVK
+1973 
-1983 GPNVRSSAIKAAL
+1983 GPTVRSSAIKAAL
-1996 LEDEEGDLR
+1996 LEEEDGDLR

-2024 QWLKAN
+2024 QWLKTN

-2058 AIYVYTNAE
+2058 AIYIYTNAE
-2067 AGTAYHEVFHAIW
+2067 AGTAYHEVFHAVW

-2098 RKGSFTDRVTGQDIK
+2098 RKGSFTDRVTGQEVK

-2118 PGQIKEELAE
+2118 SGQIKEQLAE
-2128 EFREYVLDKKIPPKP
+2128 EFREYVLDKKLPPKP

-2166 GPQAAKNTEELFKR
+2166 GPQAARNTEELFKR
-2180 IGEGYYKNASPY
+2180 IGEGFYKNASPY
-2192 QSKLALAKPG
+2192 QSKLALAKTG

-2221 KGLTGEQ
+2221 KGLTGEE
-2228 VHDTIQ
+2228 VHDIIQ
-2234 QMTYATLT
+2234 QMTYTTLT
-2242 NLIATNQSLFDIPS
+2242 NLIATNQSLFEIEAQN
-2256 KSRAVIYK
+2256 RAALYK
-2264 DAKDNLRY
+2264 EAKDNLRY
-2272 TVVGKVKNV
+2272 TVVDKIKKM
-2281 AAKMVSEGKASKEDV
+2281 AAKMIKEGAATREDV
-2296 APEVAQAEQLF
+2296 APEVAKAEQLF

-2320 FEEQLLSYSIEFDE
+2320 FEEQLLSYSIKFDE
-2334 NDDTQKTNENNTGK
+2334 NDNTQTTSENNTGR

-2361 KANAAIKLLLATI
+2361 KANSAIKLLLATV
-2374 PYRNARGKRELSSIN
+2374 PYRNARGKRTLSSIN

-2397 KVYVDLKNAL
+2397 KVYIDLKNAL

-2426 QKPEYGVIY
+2426 QKPEYSVIY
-2435 ERLTGQPSSE
+2435 QRLTGQPSSE
-2445 KLNPYANVK
+2445 KLNPYANIK
-2454 TDADIQLIHSFYK
+2454 TDADLQLISSFYN

-2500 IANDMESSI
+2500 IAIDMENSI
-2509 ISSIQNNLGKYYSY
+2509 ISSIQNNLGKYYRY
-2523 DAPNKMYVSIKR
+2523 DAPNKMYVSLKKNIE
-2535 NVESQA
+2535 NQQ
-2541 LGSLERSVAFMK
+2541 LGSLERSILFMK
-2553 SLGVDVPI
+2553 SLGVEVPI
-2561 RMIRKFGF
+2561 RMIRRLGF
-2569 ETDFNKAVAGIKT
+2569 EADFNKAVAGIKT

-2603 VKEIAEM
+2603 VKEIADM

-2642 LRDFLTKITNKKQ
+2642 LRDFLTKISNKKQ
-2655 LVGSRYEYLL
+2655 LIGSRYEYLL
-2665 TDNFT
+2665 TDNFSNT
-2670 TSSVFMDKIFDKDS
+2670 GSVFMDQIFNKDS
-2684 GNKLPKG
+2684 GDKLPKG
-2691 NDILTTAYAGG
+2691 NDVLSTAYAGG
-2702 MIDDGLGKRKD
+2702 MIDESLGKRKD
-2713 PSSLTPSERLKEEL
+2713 PASLTPSERLKEEL

-2745 DWANYVGNS
+2745 DWANYVGNNV
-2754 ITLNSLKKDN
+2754 TLNSLKKDN
-2764 GPIHRIFKGYFLS
+2764 GSIHKVFKGYFLS

-2788 VQDENKTRKTTD
+2788 VQDENKTRKSTD

-2805 NILGQKLHDDVISY
+2805 NILGPSLHEDIISY
-2819 DPKKDKSLEEV
+2819 DPSREKSLEDV
-2830 YAQFESRIN
+2830 YTHFESRIN
-2839 AAIDTFVK
+2839 NAIDAFVK
-2847 RDVERRKTVYSNYNI
+2847 KDVERRKVVYSNYNI
-2862 LSEDDAGFNF
+2862 LSEEENGFNF

-2877 EKKTALS
+2877 EKKRSLS
-2884 ENDVNVNIK
+2884 ENDVDVNIR
-2893 YLAVNYMINNIEL
+2893 YLSVNYMINNIEL

-2942 AAMNNVYNEGYT
+2942 AAMNNIYNEGYT
-2954 DIEDIGYTKFTD
+2954 DADDIGFTKFTD

-2984 GFSKEYEKFTE
+2984 GFSKEYSSFTE

-3016 WNSNEEKQYRYDV
+3016 WNPNEERQYRYDV
-3029 AFEKREK
+3029 AFEKRDK
-3036 KKDLSDDELNL
+3036 GQKFSPNELNL
-3047 LEEGN
+3047 LEAGN

-3071 SNKSYNDVVLD
+3071 SKESYNDVVLD

-3099 DSNAVK
+3099 DSNAIK
-3105 LYNKMQEADI
+3105 LYNKMQEGKI

-3128 DKLIKLYDEQGNFN
+3128 DVLVKLYDDKGNFN
-3142 DSAIKKADKINVPFS
+3142 DTPIKDTDKINIPFS

-3168 DEAIVTRGSQI
+3168 DESFVTRGSQI

-3192 PIDFM
+3192 PFDFM
-3197 PTEKDFNKRL
+3197 SDEKNFDKRL

-3212 LEDETA
+3212 LEDEKA
-3218 MSDASPLFK
+3218 MSDASPFFK
-3227 QILENQDLLEEM
+3227 ELLENQNLLEEM
-3239 ASIGY
+3239 TDIGY
-3244 QNLLDKL
+3244 KNLLDKL
-3251 GIKETKKGFEILDP
+3251 GIKQTKKGFEIIDP
-3265 EKIAKTLR
+3265 EKIAQTLR

-3294 GQVLIEASPMYS
+3294 GQVLIEASPMYN

-3352 KVLKFYEKG
+3352 NVLKFYEKG

-3371 RWFDSDMSDEELL
+3371 RWFDSDMSDEDLL
-3384 TYLNDT
+3384 KYLNTTD
-3390 PEGQALLKG
+3390 EGQALLKG

-3462 PKLIPYFGIGK
+3462 PKLIPYFGMGK

-3482 FDKGEFLSP
+3482 FDKGEFLSS

-3506 LLEDLIQEKS
+3506 LLEDLIEEKS
-3516 NASKLITAMIGNLN
+3516 NASKLITAIVGNLN
-3530 GLVNETEITEEFT
+3530 GLVNEAEITEEFT
-3543 KGIKAKDQIINLLYK
+3543 RGIKAKDQIINLLYK
-3558 KSIENQYIQSL
+3558 KSVENQYIQSL
-3569 ENIIGSEANY
+3569 ENIIGNEANY
-3579 TRLVTPNNAKLLKD
+3579 NRLVTPNNVTLLKD

-3614 MLNQIFMSRLRQAFV
+3614 MLNQTFMSRLRQAFV

-3659 MYKLSKSDR
+3659 MYKLSKSDQ
-3668 KWLGDGIVKFG
+3668 KWLGDAIVKFG
-3679 KYNTVKVGGT
+3679 KYNTVKVGGR

-3700 NNKNDISDI
+3700 NNKYDISDI
-3709 IGMFIDGY
+3709 IGQFIDGY

-3779 STVTTIKESEKYKVD
+3779 STVTAVKDSEKYKVD
-3794 QSKLQGLN
+3794 PSKMQGLN
-3802 SIPNLTN
+3802 SIPNLAA

-3816 KSFDIAGKAEQQF
+3816 KSFDVAGKAEQQF

-3838 MMANQLFKVI
+3838 MMANQLFKVV

-3854 TTSFNDPMLIFK
+3854 TTAFNDPMLIFK

-3871 SEARETIISSVDN
+3871 SQARETIISSVDN
-3884 LLNNSFIGRVRI
+3884 LLNNSFVGRVRI

-3905 GSTVLT
+3905 GQTALT
-3911 SDTKRVR
+3911 SDTRRVR

-3924 LRPYVNLADRQFV
+3924 LRPYVNLNDRQFV
-3937 KVARKT
+3937 KVARKA

-3948 DWAVQIDPTFKIN
+3948 DWAVQINPTFKIN
-3961 MERDLLSKNGTAKQ
+3961 MERDLLSKDGTAKQ

-3981 KIKNDPEHVLHNNVI
+3981 KIKNNPEHVLYNNVI

-4008 EERPNNLYMTGKD
+4008 EERPNNLYMTGKG

-4043 TGDLPLYKKLVKLA
+4043 TGQLPLYKKLVKLS
-4057 ILQSGLSTSPI
+4057 ILQSGLSTSSI

-4083 NEILSRLET
+4083 NEILSKLET

-4109 WNDDEIVPH
+4109 WNDDEIVPY
-4118 KKAQWKTEKQDDGKL
+4118 KKAQWKTEKQKDGKL
-4133 KTRYDNGAIKILN
+4133 KTRYDDNALKILN
-4146 TGANIAMK
+4146 PGANLAMTTNK
-4154 AGTIPRLIKISTL
+4154 IPKLIKISTM

-4183 PKDKTR
+4183 PVGKTR

-4208 VIEDGDPLI
+4208 VTENGVDPMI
-4217 TYNRKGYE
+4217 TYNTKGYT

-4240 ANEFYDGANQSKI
+4240 ANEFYDGVNQSKI
-4253 DNGFM
+4253 DNGFI
-4258 KVKEASDE
+4258 KVDE
-4266 AIASAFM
+4266 ADDKVIVSAFM
-4273 STQKTPPVEA
+4273 GGQKTPPIEA
-4283 SEIDE
+4283 SEIDD

>member
-1 MADTPLIDRSLLETK
+1 MADTPLIDRALLDSSL
-16 FNDYRPPVAEG
+16 NDYTPTELPERPA
-27 QPSVPF
+27 SVPYQSL
-33 RGLDSGLPSVDGD
+33 RSQYEGTGIPMMDGE
-46 PTPSALSALEN
+46 PTPTALSALEN
-57 KVLTPSNPLGRQ
+57 AVLTAGRND
-69 TSGSIS
+69 GKKMAGGID
-75 RTLAEAS
+75 RTLTEVS
-82 SNRFDNFMPGDYNN
+82 SDRYKSFMPGDYNN
-96 EDAYAQGQGWA
+96 EDAYAQSQSWA

-134 GIIRWG
+134 GLANFANS
-140 QDGRFA
+140 GRFA
-146 SLYDNEMNRFLDE
+146 DIYDNDMNRFLDE
-159 KIVKAS
+159 EVVKAS
-165 EDILPNYYKT
+165 ENIMPNYYKA
-175 GEREANWYSPSKL
+175 GEREQDWYSPSKL
-188 FSANFLWDGVVK
+188 FSANFIWDGVVK

-224 TARLFSMGKGA
+224 TARLFSVGKGA
-235 EALAA
+235 QALAA
-240 SEEALIAADKA
+240 SEEALLAADKA

-273 RGGQITVAALATV
+273 QGGRITVAALGTV
-286 GEAGFEAYHN
+286 GEAGFEAYHT
-296 LNDFRSKKIQ
+296 LNDFRNKKIE
-306 EYKAANG
+306 EYKEANG
-313 GDEPIGE
+313 GQAPMGE
-320 DLAKIN
+320 DLLKIN
-326 QAAEEIGNTSYFANV
+326 QLSEEVGNSSYFANV

-365 IINSLTKEIGEVT
+365 IVNSLTKEIGEIT
-378 TDAAGKYIAAP
+378 TDATGKYIAAP
-389 NRFGKILSTLNKI
+389 NRFGKILSTLNKV

-433 NNEPTSWLDSMSEGI
+433 NNEPTNWLDGVAAGISE
-448 TQTLTTNEGM
+448 TLTTNEGM
-458 ENVLIGGLSGALMLG
+458 ENILIGGLSGALMLG
-473 RGKYSEAKEI
+473 AGKFGEAKEK
-483 SKNTQAAISAFNN
+483 SKNTQAAITEFNN
-496 AGLSNFT
+496 AILSDFS
-503 KELKGSVNRGTTI
+503 KEVKGSVNRGTII
-516 QEERETALRRGD
+516 QEERETTIRRGD
-528 VLESKDL
+528 ILESKDL

-554 LVQSDINDY
+554 LVQSDIAQY
-563 KKQAATDEGFA
+563 KTLAMTDEGFA
-574 ELQAEGK
+574 QLQSEGK

-587 KEAYLQRLTNL
+587 KEAYLQRLANL
-598 ETTAENIKSLYQS
+598 EVTAQNIKSLYQS

-619 VNTDGKP
+619 VNADGKP
-626 VYSQKVMDQMIYAAT
+626 VYSPKVMDQMIYAAT

-652 LMGVL
+652 LMTVL
-657 DSVGIDTTTIV
+657 DAVGIDTTTVV
-668 NDLTTGNSDSYIA
+668 NDLTNGDSDSYIA
-681 AVEKVKASKSINE
+681 AVEKIKASKSINE
-694 DELIQTLE
+694 DELMQTLE

-714 LFEYSDI
+714 LFEYNDI
-721 KNNPSKYDTE
+721 KNNPSKYDTAE
-731 QSMDETVIDETA
+731 TMDKDA
-743 PKETVTV
+743 PKKETVKV
-750 KTKDGEENI
+750 KTKDGEEDI
-759 EVGTEYFLGRRV
+759 EVDTEYYLGRTV
-771 GYSKDGEKVYGF
+771 KYDKDGNEVYGF
-783 PRLTILGQ
+783 PRLTILGE
-791 NDNGTIKIKDSNGVI
+791 NEDGTIKIKDSNGVV
-806 RDISKEELAD
+806 RDISKEELAG

-829 KAKFFM
+829 KAKYYM
-835 ENANTV
+835 EHSNTV
-841 FQFNFGKGT
+841 FQFNFGKGK
-850 KVKGRLEYTDKGK
+850 KVKGRLEYSPKDGVLNFVYRDTKGK
-863 VLEFVYKDAKGKLR
+863 IKS
-877 TIEVTSDQ
+877 IEVTGSQ
-885 FVAKPGYDV
+885 FVAQEGYDV
-894 PMIMAVGQ
+894 PMIMAVGE
-902 LTAVQQEALK
+902 LTPIQKQALDEFVSLK
-912 EFSEQVDDRTEAKR
+912 ESKFSAKR
-926 AGRLKILGELF
+926 EARLKILNDMF
-937 DEVSGNLQKTTNLIK
+937 DETSSKLMSTQKLLEQKYNELEKITGDLTNVETKLKAGEMTKKNAFKKTTANALR
-952 QKQEQFNKIVADL
+952 A
-965 VELEEKISKGELTK
+965 
-979 TKAFKRTTAKAVA
+979 A
-992 SAVKL
+992 SKL
-997 SRMKEQLTSELESLR
+997 SKLRDKLIDEIRELESQ
-1012 AEQEQLEFN
+1012 QEELEFT
-1021 QAYVADMAQNIDEVP
+1021 QAYIADMVQNIGELP
-1036 SGAELIQ
+1036 AESEDFINE
-1043 DLKEQTTDLQDM
+1043 LKEQKSLVEDLILD
-1055 IVETG
+1055 TG
-1060 LNINSI
+1060 KNINAL
-1066 SKLIDL
+1066 SKLLTNVEKALDTAVDL
-1072 VDGALKT
+1072 
-1079 AIDFALDLIKK
+1079 ALDLIKK

-1097 LPYTPQGIRDFLNT
+1097 LPYTPLALQEYLN
-1111 TMVVGY
+1111 
-1117 EPSNRTSTYE
+1117 
-1127 TYLQANPDLLND
+1127 ANPEVRRTNPELMSD
-1139 LIEFERDIANIDE
+1139 LIEFERDLANIDE
-1152 IDVIPNE
+1152 LDVTPNE
-1159 RTIGEL
+1159 RSVAEL
-1165 RGELETLQ
+1165 REELQGLQ
-1173 TQLKEVEQELQAK
+1173 DQLKEYEQDLKAREAILTRFQDVAK
-1186 ELILNKFE
+1186 
-1194 AVAEAYKKQQEQEKQ
+1194 AYKLQKEQEKK
-1209 LKADSKL
+1209 LKSDGKL

-1223 LSKEKLDNAPYSDK
+1223 LSKEQLDNTPYSVK
-1237 YEPISK
+1237 YEPTSK
-1243 KGPKILVTSSIA
+1243 KGPKILVTSTVA
-1255 SKNILGYERANF
+1255 SKNILGYARANY

-1277 KDNILGV
+1277 KNNIFGV
-1284 IVTSANEDNVI
+1284 LVTSANEDNII

-1314 IALVMVEDQGNGNFK
+1314 IALVMVEDQGNGNFV
-1329 LVGQNG
+1329 LVGQDG
-1335 QPLADDQDKL
+1335 QPLAEGQDKL

-1365 NETMFRNNTP
+1365 NETMFRSNTP

-1381 LKEQYIAWRNETLK
+1381 LKDQYIAFRNETLK
-1395 SPDVSLQSITPSFG
+1395 DPAVRLQSITPSFG

-1415 ITLAEGKKVTDPNAA
+1415 ITLPDGKKVTDPSAA

-1449 IEVPTITKDISKGST
+1449 IEVPTVAKDISKGST
-1464 EFTDVLGRVF
+1464 EFTDVLGRIF

-1484 KNRKFNSKEATN
+1484 KNRLFNTKEAET
-1496 IYKVLNQLSKNV
+1496 IYEVLNQLSNNV
-1508 FDDKGVE
+1508 FDDGGVE

-1533 PREGK
+1533 PKEGK
-1538 DPGYNSIWFERED
+1538 DPGYNSIWFERAD

-1563 SLSFTPQGMEK
+1563 SLSFTPQAMETQK
-1574 QEGEITTL
+1574 DAIVTL

-1614 GVPQT
+1614 GIPQT
-1619 KDWEN
+1619 KEWQN

-1636 ADEIPLFTDIAALES
+1636 ADEIPLFTDITALES

-1673 TEVVRTVPK
+1673 TEIVRTVPK
-1682 SVVPGGVKAKPATPT
+1682 TVVPGGIKPTAATPVSAEEEET
-1697 ATQED
+1697 FTVGETQE
-1702 DDESIVI
+1702 
-1709 GEEGETAP
+1709 AP
-1717 IEKKPNSKFVLDGKT
+1717 IETKTGSKFVLDGKT

-1746 IANRNLLAQ
+1746 TANRNLLAK

-1773 EKAILAAGIKKEG
+1773 EEALIAANIKKEDM
-1786 IGRALKAP
+1786 GRALKAP
-1794 IANLLNVPVK
+1794 IANFLNVPVQK
-1804 KTTTTED
+1804 ATAVEED
-1811 DDSFTIPDEEE
+1811 EEAFAIPDEADADDVVIEIEE
-1822 VDDDS
+1822 
-1827 FEVPEEET
+1827 
-1835 TKTSFQGYKGG
+1835 
-1846 FENTGKGTPQGD
+1846 
-1858 GKDKAMRQVADSAIV
+1858 
-1873 ELASNKDSSSKTS
+1873 
-1886 LGEVGLP
+1886 
-1893 KEGDKVIMLARN
+1893 
-1905 GSLSGK
+1905 
-1911 ALRAET
+1911 
-1917 KKQIRE
+1917 
-1923 ANLDGAEFVVGDMPG
+1923 
-1938 VDSQFIDY
+1938 
-1946 LQEIGAK
+1946 
-1953 FTVYHTGAT
+1953 
-1962 PRITLTTSQEV
+1962 
-1973 KKAPAQITVK
+1973 KAPAQITTK
-1983 GPNVRSSAIKAAL
+1983 GPSVRSGAIKEAL
-1996 LEDEEGDLR
+1996 LEDEDGDLR
-2005 EILENQI
+2005 EILENEI

-2024 QWLKAN
+2024 QWLRTN

-2045 TGGKKAWGMYKNG
+2045 TGGRKAWGMYKNG

-2098 RKGSFTDRVTGQDIK
+2098 RKGSFVDRVTGQEVK

-2118 PGQIKEELAE
+2118 PGQIKEQLAE
-2128 EFREYVLDKKIPPKP
+2128 EFREYVLDKKVPPKP
-2143 TDGRPYIVK
+2143 ADGRPYIIK
-2152 MFSDLVNFIKEYFL
+2152 LFTDLANFIKEYFL
-2166 GPQAAKNTEELFKR
+2166 GPQAARNTEELFKR

-2221 KGLTGEQ
+2221 NGLTGEQ

-2234 QMTYATLT
+2234 QMTYSTLT
-2242 NLIATNQSLFDIPS
+2242 NLIATNQSLFDIPA
-2256 KSRAVIYK
+2256 KNRAVIYK
-2264 DAKDNLRY
+2264 EAKDNLKY
-2272 TVVGKVKNV
+2272 TVVDKIKNI
-2281 AAKMVSEGKASKEDV
+2281 AAKLMKEGIATKEDV
-2296 APEVAQAEQLF
+2296 APEVAKAEQLF
-2307 AIIDKNWDEITDI
+2307 AIIDKNWDEITQI

-2334 NDDTQKTNENNTGK
+2334 NDSTQTTNENNTGR

-2355 KIDMFK
+2355 KIDKFK

-2374 PYRNARGKRELSSIN
+2374 PYRNARGKRTLSSIN
-2389 GVKLIPMS
+2389 GVRLIPMS
-2397 KVYVDLKNAL
+2397 KVYIDLKNAL

-2412 ADDMMEKLREFVES
+2412 VDDMMEKLREFVES

-2435 ERLTGQPSSE
+2435 QRLTGQPSSE
-2445 KLNPYANVK
+2445 KLNPYANIK
-2454 TDADIQLIHSFYK
+2454 TDADLQLVTSFYN

-2475 VVTVYTTADGTVVTT
+2475 VVTVYTAPDGTVVTT

-2500 IANDMESSI
+2500 IAIDMENSI
-2509 ISSIQNNLGKYYSY
+2509 ISSIQKNLGKYYRY
-2523 DAPNKMYVSIKR
+2523 DAPNKMYVAIKK
-2535 NVESQA
+2535 NIENQQ
-2541 LGSLERSVAFMK
+2541 LGSLERSVLFMK

-2561 RMIRKFGF
+2561 RMIRRLGF
-2569 ETDFNKAVAGIKT
+2569 ESDFNKAVAGIKK
-2582 NLLKAEQIKFISS
+2582 NLLEAEQIKFISS
-2595 KTIDTAGR
+2595 KTINTAGR
-2603 VKEIAEM
+2603 VKEIADM

-2642 LRDFLTKITNKKQ
+2642 LRDFLTKISNKKQ

-2665 TDNFT
+2665 TDNFANT
-2670 TSSVFMDKIFDKDS
+2670 GSVFMDKIFDKDS

-2691 NDILTTAYAGG
+2691 DEILSTAYAGG
-2702 MIDDGLGKRKD
+2702 MIDEGLGKRKD
-2713 PSSLTPSERLKEEL
+2713 PASLTPSERLKEEL

-2745 DWANYVGNS
+2745 DWANYVGNTV
-2754 ITLNSLKKDN
+2754 TLNSLKKDN
-2764 GPIHRIFKGYFLS
+2764 SSIHKVFKGYFLS

-2788 VQDENKTRKTTD
+2788 VQDENETRKSTD

-2805 NILGQKLHDDVISY
+2805 NILGPSLHEDIVSY
-2819 DPKKDKSLEEV
+2819 DPSKEKSLEDV
-2830 YAQFESRIN
+2830 YTHFESRIN
-2839 AAIDTFVK
+2839 TAIDAFVK
-2847 RDVERRKTVYSNYNI
+2847 KDIERRKAVYSNYNI
-2862 LSEDDAGFNF
+2862 LSEDENGFNF
-2872 NGIEF
+2872 NGVEF
-2877 EKKTALS
+2877 EKKRSLS
-2884 ENDVNVNIK
+2884 ENDVDVNIK
-2893 YLAVNYMINNIEL
+2893 YLSVNYMINNIEL

-2942 AAMNNVYNEGYT
+2942 AVMNNVYNDDYTDIDDLGYT
-2954 DIEDIGYTKFTD
+2954 DFTA
-2966 DYFKTITLDDVK
+2966 DYFKTITLEDVK
-2978 SVADVE
+2978 GVADVE
-2984 GFSKEYEKFTE
+2984 GFAKEYSSFTE
-2995 TDGAG
+2995 TDGGG
-3000 MITMKAY
+3000 MISMQAY
-3007 RNFRIRAAN
+3007 RNFRIRASN
-3016 WNSNEEKQYRYDV
+3016 WNPNEERQYRYDV
-3029 AFEKREK
+3029 AFEKRDK
-3036 KKDLSDDELNL
+3036 GQDLSPNESNL
-3047 LEEGN
+3047 LEAGN

-3071 SNKSYNDVVLD
+3071 SKQSYNDVVLD

-3099 DSNAVK
+3099 DSNAIK
-3105 LYNKMQEADI
+3105 LYNKMQENNI

-3128 DKLIKLYDEQGNFN
+3128 DVLVKLYDSKGNFN
-3142 DSAIKKADKINVPFS
+3142 DAPIADTDKINIPFS

-3168 DEAIVTRGSQI
+3168 DEAFVTRGSQI

-3192 PIDFM
+3192 PFDFM
-3197 PTEKDFNKRL
+3197 SDEKDFNKRL
-3207 EAWEA
+3207 EAWEN

-3218 MSDASPLFK
+3218 MANASPFFK
-3227 QILENQDLLEEM
+3227 EILENQDLLEEM
-3239 ASIGY
+3239 TDIGY
-3244 QNLLDKL
+3244 KNLLDRL
-3251 GIKETKKGFEILDP
+3251 GIKQTKAGFEIVDP
-3265 EKIAKTLR
+3265 EKIAQTLR

-3352 KVLKFYEKG
+3352 DVLKFYEKG

-3371 RWFDSDMSDEELL
+3371 RWFDSDMSDEALL
-3384 TYLNDT
+3384 EYLNET
-3390 PEGQALLKG
+3390 KEGQALLKG

-3462 PKLIPYFGIGK
+3462 PKLIPYFGMGK

-3482 FDKGEFLSP
+3482 FDKGEFLTK
-3491 EQLQELDRYIAEERV
+3491 EQLQELDRYIAEEQIM
-3506 LLEDLIQEKS
+3506 LEDLIEEKS
-3516 NASKLITAMIGNLN
+3516 NASKLITAIVGNLN
-3530 GLVNETEITEEFT
+3530 GLINEDELTQEFT
-3543 KGIKAKDQIINLLYK
+3543 RGIKAKDQIINLLYK

-3650 SNMYVDRSL
+3650 SNMYVDKSM
-3659 MYKLSKSDR
+3659 MYKLSKSDQ
-3668 KWLGDGIVKFG
+3668 KWLGDANVNFS
-3679 KYNTVKVGGT
+3679 KYNTVRVGGR

-3700 NNKNDISDI
+3700 NNKYDISDI
-3709 IGMFIDGY
+3709 IGQFIDGY
-3717 VDIAKGPWIMELGAN
+3717 VDIAKGPWIMELGAS

-3779 STVTTIKESEKYKVD
+3779 STVAAIKDSEKYKVD
-3794 QSKLQGLN
+3794 PSKVQGLN
-3802 SIPNLTN
+3802 SIPNVAA

-3816 KSFDIAGKAEQQF
+3816 KSFDVAGKAEQQF

-3838 MMANQLFKVI
+3838 MMANQLFKVV

-3854 TTSFNDPMLIFK
+3854 TTAFNDPMLIFK

-3871 SEARETIISSVDN
+3871 SQARETIISSVDN
-3884 LLNNSFIGRVRI
+3884 LLNKSFIGRVRI

-3905 GSTVLT
+3905 GQTALT
-3911 SDTKRVR
+3911 SDTRRVR
-3918 AVLQRV
+3918 GVLQSV
-3924 LRPYVNLADRQFV
+3924 LRPYVNLNDRQFV
-3937 KVARKT
+3937 KVARKA

-3948 DWAVQIDPTFKIN
+3948 DWAVQINPTFKIN
-3961 MERDLLSKNGTAKQ
+3961 MERDLLSKDGTAKQ

-3981 KIKNDPEHVLHNNVI
+3981 DIKNDPEHVLHNNVI
-3996 INSLAPK
+3996 VNSLAPK
-4003 FSGAE
+4003 FAGTE
-4008 EERPNNLYMTGKD
+4008 EERPNNLYMPGKD

-4034 EELRNYMDS
+4034 EELRNYMES
-4043 TGDLPLYKKLVKLA
+4043 TGDLPLYKKLVKLS
-4057 ILQSGLSTSPI
+4057 ILQSGLSTSAI

-4083 NEILSRLET
+4083 NDILSKLET
-4092 LPNLEDFAT
+4092 LPNLADFAT

-4118 KKAQWKTEKQDDGKL
+4118 KKAQWKTEKQKDGKL
-4133 KTRYDNGAIKILN
+4133 KTRYDNNALTILN
-4146 TGANIAMK
+4146 TGANIAMRDK
-4154 AGTIPRLIKISTL
+4154 KIPQLIKISTL

-4183 PKDKTR
+4183 PQGKTR

-4208 VIEDGDPLI
+4208 VIDDGVDPLI
-4217 TYNRKGYE
+4217 TYNRSGYT

-4240 ANEFYDGANQSKI
+4240 ANEFYDFANKSKI
-4253 DNGFM
+4253 DNGFI
-4258 KVKEASDE
+4258 KVDEVSDDT
-4266 AIASAFM
+4266 IKSVFIGG
-4273 STQKTPPVEA
+4273 QKTPPVEA
-4283 SEIDE
+4283 SEIDD

>member
-1 MADTPLIDRSLLETK
+1 MADTPLIDRALLESSLT
-16 FNDYRPPVAEG
+16 DYTPTELPERPA
-27 QPSVPF
+27 SIPF
-33 RGLDSGLPSVDGD
+33 QGLQSERSGLPMMDGE
-46 PTPSALSALEN
+46 PTPTALSALEN
-57 KVLTPSNPLGRQ
+57 AVLTAGRRDGKKMA
-69 TSGSIS
+69 GSID
-75 RTLAEAS
+75 RTLAEVS
-82 SNRFDNFMPGDYNN
+82 SDRYKSFMPGAYNN
-96 EDAYAQGQGWA
+96 EDAYAQGQNWA

-134 GIIRWG
+134 GLVQFAG
-140 QDGRFA
+140 SGRFA
-146 SLYDNEMNRFLDE
+146 DIYDNEMNRFLDE
-159 KIVKAS
+159 EVVKAS
-165 EDILPNYYKT
+165 ENIMPNYYKS
-175 GEREANWYSPSKL
+175 GEREENWYSPSKL
-188 FSANFLWDGVVK
+188 FSANFVFDGVIK

-224 TARLFSMGKGA
+224 TARLFSAGKGA
-235 EALAA
+235 QALAA
-240 SEEALIAADKA
+240 SEEALLAADKA

-273 RGGQITVAALATV
+273 QGGRITVAGLGTV
-286 GEAGFEAYHN
+286 GEAGFEAYHT
-296 LNDFRSKKIQ
+296 LNDFRNKKIE
-306 EYKAANG
+306 EYKEANG
-313 GDEPIGE
+313 GQAPTGE
-320 DLAKIN
+320 DLLKIN
-326 QAAEEIGNTSYFANV
+326 QLAEEVGNSSYFANI

-389 NRFGKILSTLNKI
+389 NRFGKILSTLDKV

-433 NNEPTSWLDSMSEGI
+433 NNQPTNWLDSAAAGI
-448 TQTLTTNEGM
+448 GETLTTNEGM
-458 ENVLIGGLSGALMLG
+458 ENILIGGLSGALMLG
-473 RGKYSEAKEI
+473 PGKYSEGKEK
-483 SKNTQAAISAFNN
+483 SKNTQAAITAFNN
-496 AGLSNFT
+496 AVLSDFS
-503 KELKGSVNRGTTI
+503 KEVKGSVNRGTTI
-516 QEERETALRRGD
+516 QEERETAIRRGD

-554 LVQSDINDY
+554 LVQSDIAEY
-563 KKQAATDEGFA
+563 KAQAMTDEGFA
-574 ELQAEGK
+574 QLQSEGK

-587 KEAYLQRLTNL
+587 KEMYLNRLANL
-598 ETTAENIKSLYQS
+598 EVTAENIKSLYQS

-619 VNTDGKP
+619 VNAEGKP
-626 VYSQKVMDQMIYAAT
+626 VYSPKVMDQMIYAAT

-652 LMGVL
+652 LMAVL
-657 DSVGIDTTTIV
+657 DAVGIDTTTVV
-668 NDLTTGNSDSYIA
+668 NDLTNGNSDSYIA

-694 DELIQTLE
+694 DELMQTLE

-714 LFEYSDI
+714 LFEYNDI
-721 KNNPSKYDTE
+721 KNNPSKYSTE
-731 QSMDETVIDETA
+731 QSMDETTTDETA

-750 KTKDGEENI
+750 KTKDGEENV

-771 GYSKDGEKVYGF
+771 GYTKDGEKVYGF
-783 PRLTILGQ
+783 PRLTILG
-791 NDNGTIKIKDSNGVI
+791 DNGDGTIKIKDSNGII
-806 RDISKEELAD
+806 RDVSKEELAS

-841 FQFNFGKGT
+841 FQFNFGKGN
-850 KVKGRLEYTDKGK
+850 KIKGRLEYSDKGK
-863 VLEFVYKDAKGKLR
+863 VLEFVYKDSKGRVR
-877 TIEVTSDQ
+877 TIEVTGDQ
-885 FVAKPGYDV
+885 FVAKPGYDA

-926 AGRLKILGELF
+926 TGRLKILNELF
-937 DEVSGNLQKTTNLIK
+937 DEVSNKLTSTTKLIK
-952 QKQEQFNKIVADL
+952 DKYAQFEKIVNDITVLENKIKA
-965 VELEEKISKGELTK
+965 GELTK
-979 TKAFKRTTAKAVA
+979 TNAFKKTTNAAIKAA
-992 SAVKL
+992 NRL
-997 SRMKEQLTSELESLR
+997 SRMQEQLRLEIQELE

-1021 QAYVADMAQNIDEVP
+1021 QAYIADMAQNIDEVP
-1036 SGAELIQ
+1036 GGAELIQ
-1043 DLKEQTTDLQDM
+1043 DLKEQKATLEDM
-1055 IVETG
+1055 LIETG

-1072 VDGALKT
+1072 VDGALKS
-1079 AIDFALDLIKK
+1079 AVDFALDLIKK

-1097 LPYTPQGIRDFLNT
+1097 LPYTPLALQEYLN
-1111 TMVVGY
+1111 
-1117 EPSNRTSTYE
+1117 
-1127 TYLQANPDLLND
+1127 ANPEVRKDNPELMSD
-1139 LIEFERDIANIDE
+1139 LIEFERDLANIDE

-1159 RTIGEL
+1159 RTLGEL

-1173 TQLKEVEQELQAK
+1173 TQIKEIEQELQAK
-1186 ELILNKFE
+1186 ELILNRFE
-1194 AVAEAYKKQQEQEKQ
+1194 AAAEAYKKQQAQEKK
-1209 LKADSKL
+1209 LKSDGKL

-1223 LSKEKLDNAPYSDK
+1223 LSKEQLNNAPYSVK
-1237 YEPISK
+1237 YEPTSK
-1243 KGPKILVTSSIA
+1243 KGAKILVTSTIA
-1255 SKNILGYERANF
+1255 SKNILGYERANY

-1277 KDNILGV
+1277 KDNIFGV
-1284 IVTSANEDNVI
+1284 LVTSANEDNII

-1305 NTDIDPTKT
+1305 NTDIDPTNT
-1314 IALVMVEDQGNGNFK
+1314 IALVMVEDQGNGNFV
-1329 LVGQNG
+1329 LVGQDG
-1335 QPLADDQDKL
+1335 QPLAEGQDKL

-1365 NETMFRNNTP
+1365 NETMFRSNTP

-1381 LKEQYIAWRNETLK
+1381 LRDQYVAFRNETLK
-1395 SPDVSLQSITPSFG
+1395 DPAVRLQSITPSFG

-1415 ITLAEGKKVTDPNAA
+1415 ITLPDGKKVTDPSAA

-1436 GLIEDKDLVEKQL
+1436 GLIEDKDLVNKQL
-1449 IEVPTITKDISKGST
+1449 IEVPTVAKDISKGST
-1464 EFTDVLGRVF
+1464 EFTDVLGRIF

-1484 KNRKFNSKEATN
+1484 KNRKFNSKEATT
-1496 IYKVLNQLSKNV
+1496 IYDVLNQLSNNV
-1508 FDDKGVE
+1508 FDDGGVE

-1528 TFWGK
+1528 TFWGTPK
-1533 PREGK
+1533 EGK
-1538 DPGYNSIWFERED
+1538 DPGYNSIWFEKVN

-1563 SLSFTPQGMEK
+1563 SLSFTPQAMETQK
-1574 QEGEITTL
+1574 EAIVTL

-1596 NTDEYNLTYE
+1596 NTDEYNLPYE

-1619 KDWEN
+1619 KEWRN
-1624 YQTYLLSDEGRT
+1624 YQSYLLSDEGRT
-1636 ADEIPLFTDIAALES
+1636 ADEIPLFTDITALES

-1682 SVVPGGVKAKPATPT
+1682 TVVPGGIKPTAATPISAEEET
-1697 ATQED
+1697 F
-1702 DDESIVI
+1702 VI
-1709 GEEGETAP
+1709 GEEAP
-1717 IEKKPNSKFVLDGKT
+1717 VEKAPNSNFVLDGKT

-1746 IANRNLLAQ
+1746 TANRNLLAK

-1773 EKAILAAGIKKEG
+1773 EQALIAANTKKEDM
-1786 IGRALKAP
+1786 GRALKAP
-1794 IANLLNVPVK
+1794 IANFLNVPVQK
-1804 KTTTTED
+1804 ATAVEED
-1811 DDSFTIPDEEE
+1811 EEAFAIPDEADAGDVVIEIEE
-1822 VDDDS
+1822 
-1827 FEVPEEET
+1827 
-1835 TKTSFQGYKGG
+1835 KT
-1846 FENTGKGTPQGD
+1846 
-1858 GKDKAMRQVADSAIV
+1858 
-1873 ELASNKDSSSKTS
+1873 
-1886 LGEVGLP
+1886 
-1893 KEGDKVIMLARN
+1893 
-1905 GSLSGK
+1905 
-1911 ALRAET
+1911 
-1917 KKQIRE
+1917 
-1923 ANLDGAEFVVGDMPG
+1923 
-1938 VDSQFIDY
+1938 
-1946 LQEIGAK
+1946 
-1953 FTVYHTGAT
+1953 
-1962 PRITLTTSQEV
+1962 
-1973 KKAPAQITVK
+1973 PAQITTK
-1983 GPNVRSSAIKAAL
+1983 GPSVRSSAIKAAL
-1996 LEDEEGDLR
+1996 LEDEDGDLR
-2005 EILENQI
+2005 EILDNEI

-2024 QWLKAN
+2024 QWLRTN

-2045 TGGKKAWGMYKNG
+2045 TGGRKAWGMYKNG

-2098 RKGSFTDRVTGQDIK
+2098 RKGSFVDRVTGQEVK

-2118 PGQIKEELAE
+2118 PGQIKEQLAE
-2128 EFREYVLDKKIPPKP
+2128 EFREYVLDKKVPPKP
-2143 TDGRPYIVK
+2143 ADGRPYIIK
-2152 MFSDLVNFIKEYFL
+2152 LFTDLANFIKEYFL
-2166 GPQAAKNTEELFKR
+2166 GPQAARNTEELFKR

-2202 IIDVEDAIGD
+2202 VIDVEDAIGD

-2221 KGLTGEQ
+2221 NGLTGEQ

-2234 QMTYATLT
+2234 QMTYSTLT
-2242 NLIATNQSLFDIPS
+2242 NLIATNQSLFDIPA
-2256 KSRAVIYK
+2256 KNRAVIYK
-2264 DAKDNLRY
+2264 EAKDNLKY
-2272 TVVGKVKNV
+2272 TVVDKVKNM
-2281 AAKMVSEGKASKEDV
+2281 AAKMIKEGTATKEDV
-2296 APEVAQAEQLF
+2296 APDVAQAEQLF
-2307 AIIDKNWDEITDI
+2307 AIIDKNWDEITQI

-2334 NDDTQKTNENNTGK
+2334 NDSTQKTNENNTGR

-2355 KIDMFK
+2355 KIDKFK
-2361 KANAAIKLLLATI
+2361 KANAAIKLLFATI
-2374 PYRNARGKRELSSIN
+2374 PYRNARGKRTLSSIN

-2397 KVYVDLKNAL
+2397 KVYIDLKNAL

-2435 ERLTGQPSSE
+2435 QRLTGQPSSE
-2445 KLNPYANVK
+2445 KLNPYANIK
-2454 TDADIQLIHSFYK
+2454 TDADLQLITSFYN

-2475 VVTVYTTADGTVVTT
+2475 VVTVYTAPDGTVVTT

-2500 IANDMESSI
+2500 IAIDMENSI
-2509 ISSIQNNLGKYYSY
+2509 ISSIQKNLGKYYRY
-2523 DAPNKMYVSIKR
+2523 DAANKMYVSIKK
-2535 NVESQA
+2535 NIENQQ
-2541 LGSLERSVAFMK
+2541 LGTLERSVLFMK

-2561 RMIRKFGF
+2561 RMIRRLGF
-2569 ETDFNKAVAGIKT
+2569 ESDFNKAVAGIKK
-2582 NLLKAEQIKFISS
+2582 NLLEAEQVKFISS
-2595 KTIDTAGR
+2595 KTINTAGR
-2603 VKEIAEM
+2603 VKEIADM

-2642 LRDFLTKITNKKQ
+2642 LHDFLTKISNKKQ

-2665 TDNFT
+2665 TDNFANT
-2670 TSSVFMDKIFDKDS
+2670 GSVFMDNIFDKES
-2684 GNKLPKG
+2684 GDKLSKG
-2691 NDILTTAYAGG
+2691 NDFLSTAYAGG
-2702 MIDDGLGKRKD
+2702 MIDEGLGKRKD
-2713 PSSLTPSERLKEEL
+2713 PASLTPSERLKEEL

-2745 DWANYVGNS
+2745 EWANYVGNAV
-2754 ITLNSLKKDN
+2754 TLNSLKKDN
-2764 GPIHRIFKGYFLS
+2764 SPIHRVFKGYFLS
-2777 ELAVSREGRKI
+2777 ELAVSREDDRKI
-2788 VQDENKTRKTTD
+2788 VQDENETRKSTD

-2805 NILGQKLHDDVISY
+2805 NILGPSLHEDIVSY
-2819 DPKKDKSLEEV
+2819 DPSREKSLKDV
-2830 YAQFESRIN
+2830 YTHFESRIN
-2839 AAIDTFVK
+2839 TAIDAFVK
-2847 RDVERRKTVYSNYNI
+2847 KDVDRRKAVYSNYNI
-2862 LSEDDAGFNF
+2862 LSEDENGFNF
-2872 NGIEF
+2872 NGVEF
-2877 EKKTALS
+2877 EKKRSLS
-2884 ENDVNVNIK
+2884 ENDVDVNIK
-2893 YLAVNYMINNIEL
+2893 YLSVNYMINNIEL

-2942 AAMNNVYNEGYT
+2942 AAMNNVYNDGYT
-2954 DIEDIGYTKFTD
+2954 DVNDLGYTEFTD

-2978 SVADVE
+2978 GVADVK
-2984 GFSKEYEKFTE
+2984 GFPKEYSSFTE
-2995 TDGAG
+2995 TDGSG

-3007 RNFRIRAAN
+3007 RNFRIRASN
-3016 WNSNEEKQYRYDV
+3016 WNPNEERQYRYDV
-3029 AFEKREK
+3029 AFEKRDK
-3036 KKDLSDDELNL
+3036 GQKLSPNELNL
-3047 LEEGN
+3047 LEAGN

-3071 SNKSYNDVVLD
+3071 SKQSYNDVVLD

-3099 DSNAVK
+3099 DSNAIK
-3105 LYNKMQEADI
+3105 LYNKMQKDKI
-3115 DYAVFDSGRKVGA
+3115 DYSVFNSGRKVGA
-3128 DKLIKLYDEQGNFN
+3128 DVLVKLYDSKGNFN
-3142 DSAIKKADKINVPFS
+3142 DAPIADTDKINIPFS

-3168 DEAIVTRGSQI
+3168 DEAFVTRGSQI

-3192 PIDFM
+3192 PFDFM
-3197 PTEKDFNKRL
+3197 SDEKNFDKRL
-3207 EAWEA
+3207 EAWEK
-3212 LEDETA
+3212 LEDEKA
-3218 MSDASPLFK
+3218 MSDASPFFK
-3227 QILENQDLLEEM
+3227 ELLENQNLLEEM
-3239 ASIGY
+3239 TDIGY
-3244 QNLLDKL
+3244 KNLLDKL
-3251 GIKETKKGFEILDP
+3251 GIKQTKAGFEIVDP
-3265 EKIAKTLR
+3265 EKIAQTLR

-3294 GQVLIEASPMYS
+3294 GQVLIEASPMYPQIRS
-3306 QVRNILYSIVDKN
+3306 ILYSIVDKN

-3328 LKVQIPSTGFES
+3328 LKVQIPSTLFES
-3340 VRPVGKNGLFES
+3340 VRPVGKNGLYES
-3352 KVLKFYEKG
+3352 DVLKFYEKG

-3371 RWFDSDMSDEELL
+3371 RWFDSDMSDEALL
-3384 TYLNDT
+3384 KYLNDT
-3390 PEGQALLKG
+3390 KEGQALLKG

-3462 PKLIPYFGIGK
+3462 PKAIPYFGMGK

-3482 FDKGEFLSP
+3482 FDKGEFLSK
-3491 EQLQELDRYIAEERV
+3491 EQLQELDRYIAEEQI
-3506 LLEDLIQEKS
+3506 LLEDLIEEQS
-3516 NASKLITAMIGNLN
+3516 NASKLITAIVGNLN
-3530 GLVNETEITEEFT
+3530 GLVNEAELTQEFT
-3543 KGIKAKDQIINLLYK
+3543 RGIKAKDQIINLIYK
-3558 KSIENQYIQSL
+3558 KSVENQYIQSL

-3650 SNMYVDRSL
+3650 SNMFVDKSM
-3659 MYKLSKSDR
+3659 MYKLSKSDQ
-3668 KWLGDGIVKFG
+3668 KWLGDANVNFS
-3679 KYNTVKVGGT
+3679 KYNTVKVGGKT
-3689 TVPSLSGIKDA
+3689 MPSLSGIKDA
-3700 NNKNDISDI
+3700 NNKYDISDI
-3709 IGMFIDGY
+3709 IGQFIDGY
-3717 VDIAKGPWIMELGAN
+3717 VDIAKGPWIMELGAS

-3779 STVTTIKESEKYKVD
+3779 STVTAVKDSEKYKVD
-3794 QSKLQGLN
+3794 PSKVQGLN
-3802 SIPNLTN
+3802 SIPNLAA

-3816 KSFDIAGKAEQQF
+3816 KSFDVAGKAEQQF

-3838 MMANQLFKVI
+3838 MMANQLFKVV

-3854 TTSFNDPMLIFK
+3854 TTAFNDPMLIFK

-3871 SEARETIISSVDN
+3871 SQARETIISSVDN
-3884 LLNNSFIGRVRI
+3884 LLNKSFIGRVRT

-3905 GSTVLT
+3905 GQTALT
-3911 SDTKRVR
+3911 SDTRRVR
-3918 AVLQRV
+3918 AVLQSV
-3924 LRPYVNLADRQFV
+3924 LRPYVNLNDRQFV
-3937 KVARKT
+3937 KVARKA

-3948 DWAVQIDPTFKIN
+3948 DWAVQINPTFKIN
-3961 MERDLLSKNGTAKQ
+3961 MERDLLSKDGTAKQ

-3981 KIKNDPEHVLHNNVI
+3981 NIKNDPEHVLHNNVI

-4003 FSGAE
+4003 FAGTE
-4008 EERPNNLYMTGKD
+4008 EERPNNLYMPGKD

-4034 EELRNYMDS
+4034 EELRNYMES
-4043 TGDLPLYKKLVKLA
+4043 TGDLPLYKKLVKLS
-4057 ILQSGLSTSPI
+4057 ILQSGLSTSAI

-4083 NEILSRLET
+4083 NDILSKLET
-4092 LPNLEDFAT
+4092 LPNLADFAT

-4118 KKAQWKTEKQDDGKL
+4118 KKAQFKTEKQKDGKL
-4133 KTRYDNGAIKILN
+4133 KTRYDNNALTILN
-4146 TGANIAMK
+4146 TGANLAMK
-4154 AGTIPRLIKISTL
+4154 ANKIPQVIKISTM

-4183 PKDKTR
+4183 PKGKTR

-4208 VIEDGDPLI
+4208 VTDTEDGVDPLI
-4217 TYNRKGYE
+4217 TYNRSGYT

-4240 ANEFYDGANQSKI
+4240 ANEFYDFATKSKI
-4253 DNGFM
+4253 DNGFI
-4258 KVKEASDE
+4258 KVDE
-4266 AIASAFM
+4266 VDDRVIVSAFM
-4273 STQKTPPVEA
+4273 GSLNTPPVEA
-4283 SEIDE
+4283 SEIDD

>member
-1 MADTPLIDRSLLETK
+1 MPDTPLIDKALLESTVGG
-16 FNDYRPPVAEG
+16 YMPPSA
-27 QPSVPF
+27 PSDLPN
-33 RGLDSGLPSVDGD
+33 LAHTAPSLPMPSVDGQ

-57 KVLTPSNPLGRQ
+57 SVLSPSGPKQMGGGIPR
-69 TSGSIS
+69 S
-75 RTLAEAS
+75 LAESTS
-82 SNRFDNFMPGDYNN
+82 SRYNAYVPGNYNN
-96 EDAYAQGQGWA
+96 EDAYAQGQGWTD
-107 SKMVNGVGKGLVL
+107 KMVNGVGKGLLL
-120 TGTTFLQSTVGLVN
+120 TGTTFLQSTLGLAN
-134 GIIRWG
+134 GLARWAI
-140 QDGRFA
+140 DGRAA
-146 SLYDNEMNRFLDE
+146 SFYDNDFNRRLDE
-159 KIVKAS
+159 INKAS
-165 EDILPNYYKT
+165 EDYLPNYYKDV
-175 GEREANWYSPSKL
+175 EKNASWYSPSKL
-188 FSANFLWDGVVK
+188 VSANFFWDGIIK
-200 NLGFAAGAAL
+200 NMGFAAGAAL
-210 SGGAYAAALKSIPL
+210 SGNVYSSAIKGLSSLPALSK
-224 TARLFSMGKGA
+224 LFSVGKAA

-240 SEEALIAADKA
+240 TEEGLLAANKVAD
-251 ASTYGKLKGLS
+251 TYGKVKGLS
-262 DKFLSSYSSLG
+262 DKFLGTYNALNI
-273 RGGQITVAALATV
+273 GQRAVVAGLATT
-286 GEAGFEAYHN
+286 GEAGFEAFHN
-296 LNDFRSKKIQ
+296 LNDFRNERIR
-306 EYKAANG
+306 EYTEANG
-313 GDEPIGE
+313 APPTGEALDE
-320 DLAKIN
+320 IN
-326 QAAEEIGNTSYFANV
+326 AAADAVGNSSFLLNT

-350 QFPKILGATYKGEKG
+350 QFPKILGASYRAEKG
-365 IINSLTKEIGEVT
+365 IVNSLTREIGDVT
-378 TDAAGKYIAAP
+378 TDAAGNFIAKP
-389 NRFGKILSTLNKI
+389 TRFGKIISTIDKV

-407 SASEAFEE
+407 SIAEGFEE
-415 GAQYAIG
+415 GAQYAIQAG
-422 KSTEN
+422 TKD

-433 NNEPTSWLDSMSEGI
+433 NGDASSFLASLSEGI
-448 TQTLTTNEGM
+448 TQTLGTDEGM
-458 ENVLIGGLSGALMLG
+458 ENVLIGGLSGALMSG
-473 RGKYSEAKEI
+473 RGKYIENKQI
-483 SKNTQAAISAFNN
+483 GTNTAAAIEAFNKYR
-496 AGLSNFT
+496 LSDFT
-503 KELKGSVNRGTTI
+503 KDTIDSVNRGTVL
-516 QEERETALRRGD
+516 QQEREDAIRQGD
-528 VLESKDL
+528 ILESKDK
-535 ERDYIINYL
+535 EADYIINYL

-554 LVQSDINDY
+554 LIRSDIEDY
-563 KKQAATDEGFA
+563 KKLASTDEGFA
-574 ELQAEGK
+574 QLQSEGK
-581 ALDTDT
+581 AFAGDTR
-587 KEAYLQRLTNL
+587 ELYLQRLANL
-598 ETTAENIKSLYQS
+598 EVTAEDIKSLYQS

-619 VNTDGKP
+619 VTTDGKP
-626 VYSQKVMDQMIYAAT
+626 VYSPKVMDQMIYAAT
-641 KVADYDERLPQ
+641 KVADYDQRLPQ
-652 LMGVL
+652 LMAVL
-657 DSVGIDTTTIV
+657 DAVGISTTDVV

-681 AVEKVKASKSINE
+681 AIEKVKASKSINE
-694 DELIQTLE
+694 DELMQTLE

-714 LFEYSDI
+714 LFEFNDI
-721 KNNPSKYDTE
+721 KNNPSKYDTAE
-731 QSMDETVIDETA
+731 TMDENA
-743 PKETVTV
+743 PKKETVSV
-750 KTKDGEENI
+750 KTKDGEEDI
-759 EVGTEYFLGRRV
+759 EVDTEYYLGKTV
-771 GYSKDGEKVYGF
+771 KYDKDGNEVYGF
-783 PRLTILGQ
+783 PRLTILGE
-791 NDNGTIKIKDSNGVI
+791 NEDGTIKIKDSNGVV
-806 RDISKEELAD
+806 RDISKEELAG

-829 KAKFFM
+829 KAKYYM
-835 ENANTV
+835 EHSNTV
-841 FQFNFGKGT
+841 FQFNFGKGK
-850 KVKGRLEYTDKGK
+850 KVKGRLEYSPKDG
-863 VLEFVYKDAKGKLR
+863 VLNFVYKDTKGKIKS
-877 TIEVTSDQ
+877 IEVTGSQ
-885 FVAKPGYDV
+885 FVAQEGYDV
-894 PMIMAVGQ
+894 PMIVAVGE
-902 LTAVQQEALK
+902 LTPAQKQSLDEFVSLK
-912 EFSEQVDDRTEAKR
+912 ESKFSAKR
-926 AGRLKILGELF
+926 EARLKILNDMFDETSSKLMSTQKLLEQKYNELEKITGDLTNVETKLKAGEMTKKNAFKKTTANALRAASKLSKLRDKLVDEIRELEAQQEELEFTQAYIADMVQNIGELPAESEDF
-937 DEVSGNLQKTTNLIK
+937 IK
-952 QKQEQFNKIVADL
+952 E
-965 VELEEKISKGELTK
+965 
-979 TKAFKRTTAKAVA
+979 
-992 SAVKL
+992 
-997 SRMKEQLTSELESLR
+997 
-1012 AEQEQLEFN
+1012 
-1021 QAYVADMAQNIDEVP
+1021 
-1036 SGAELIQ
+1036 
-1043 DLKEQTTDLQDM
+1043 LKEQKSLVEDLILD
-1055 IVETG
+1055 TG
-1060 LNINSI
+1060 KNINAL
-1066 SKLIDL
+1066 SKLLTNVEKALDTAVDL
-1072 VDGALKT
+1072 
-1079 AIDFALDLIKK
+1079 ALDLIKK

-1097 LPYTPQGIRDFLNT
+1097 LPYTPLALQEYLN
-1111 TMVVGY
+1111 
-1117 EPSNRTSTYE
+1117 
-1127 TYLQANPDLLND
+1127 ANPEVRRTNPELMSD
-1139 LIEFERDIANIDE
+1139 LIEFERDLANIDE
-1152 IDVIPNE
+1152 LDVTPNE
-1159 RTIGEL
+1159 RSVAEL
-1165 RGELETLQ
+1165 RDELQGLQ
-1173 TQLKEVEQELQAK
+1173 DQLKEYEQDLKAREA
-1186 ELILNKFE
+1186 ILTRFQD
-1194 AVAEAYKKQQEQEKQ
+1194 VAEAYKLQKAQEQK
-1209 LKADSKL
+1209 LKNDGKL
-1216 INAVIGT
+1216 INAIIGT
-1223 LSKEKLDNAPYSDK
+1223 LSKEQLDNAPYSVK

-1243 KGPKILVTSSIA
+1243 KGEKILVTSSIA
-1255 SKNILGYERANF
+1255 SKNILGYERANY

-1277 KDNILGV
+1277 KNNIFGV
-1284 IVTSANEDNVI
+1284 LVTSANEGNII

-1314 IALVMVEDQGNGNFK
+1314 IALVMVEDQGNGNFV
-1329 LVGQNG
+1329 LVGQDG
-1335 QPLADDQDKL
+1335 QPLAEGQDKL

-1365 NETMFRNNTP
+1365 NETMFRSNTP

-1381 LKEQYIAWRNETLK
+1381 LKDQYVAFRNETLK
-1395 SPDVSLQSITPSFG
+1395 DPAVRLQSITPSFG

-1415 ITLAEGKKVTDPNAA
+1415 ITLPDGKKVTDPNAA

-1436 GLIEDKDLVEKQL
+1436 GLIEDKDLINKQL
-1449 IEVPTITKDISKGST
+1449 IEVPTVAKDISKGST
-1464 EFTDVLGRVF
+1464 EFADVLGRIF
-1474 LVLDN
+1474 LALDN

-1484 KNRKFNSKEATN
+1484 KNRKFNSKEANT
-1496 IYKVLNQLSKNV
+1496 IYDVLNQLSKNV
-1508 FDDKGVE
+1508 FADESVE

-1533 PREGK
+1533 PKEGK
-1538 DPGYNSIWFERED
+1538 DPGYNSIWFERAD

-1563 SLSFTPQGMEK
+1563 SVSFTPQAMETQK
-1574 QEGEITTL
+1574 DAIVTL

-1596 NTDEYNLTYE
+1596 NTDEYNLPYE
-1606 EIIGIGEN
+1606 EIIGIGED

-1619 KDWEN
+1619 KEWRN
-1624 YQTYLLSDEGRT
+1624 YQSYLLSDEGRT
-1636 ADEIPLFTDIAALES
+1636 ANEIPLFTDIAALES
-1651 PEDTNREGVYF
+1651 PQDINREGVYF

-1673 TEVVRTVPK
+1673 TEIVRTVPK
-1682 SVVPGGVKAKPATPT
+1682 TVVPGGIKPT
-1697 ATQED
+1697 ATTPVSTEED
-1702 DDESIVI
+1702 EETFVI
-1709 GEEGETAP
+1709 GEESP
-1717 IEKKPNSKFVLDGKT
+1717 VEKAPNSKFVLDGKT
-1732 KNIFITPKGTRIAF
+1732 KNIFVSPKGTKIAF
-1746 IANRNLLAQ
+1746 TANRNLLAK
-1755 GDIDNGIK
+1755 GDINNGIK

-1773 EKAILAAGIKKEG
+1773 EEALIAANTKKED

-1794 IANLLNVPVK
+1794 IANFLNVPVQ
-1804 KTTTTED
+1804 KTGVEED
-1811 DDSFTIPDEEE
+1811 EESFTIPDEQDA
-1822 VDDDS
+1822 DDVVI
-1827 FEVPEEET
+1827 EIAET
-1835 TKTSFQGYKGG
+1835 PTQT
-1846 FENTGKGTPQGD
+1846 
-1858 GKDKAMRQVADSAIV
+1858 
-1873 ELASNKDSSSKTS
+1873 SKT
-1886 LGEVGLP
+1886 GP
-1893 KEGDKVIMLARN
+1893 
-1905 GSLSGK
+1905 
-1911 ALRAET
+1911 
-1917 KKQIRE
+1917 
-1923 ANLDGAEFVVGDMPG
+1923 
-1938 VDSQFIDY
+1938 
-1946 LQEIGAK
+1946 
-1953 FTVYHTGAT
+1953 
-1962 PRITLTTSQEV
+1962 
-1973 KKAPAQITVK
+1973 TVK
-1983 GPNVRSSAIKAAL
+1983 SSAIKAAL

-2012 KTFKSENWKKLE
+2012 ETFKSENWKKLE
-2024 QWLKAN
+2024 KWLRTN

-2036 YRVKNVIKA
+2036 FRVKNVIKA

-2067 AGTAYHEVFHAIW
+2067 AGTTYHEVFHAVW

-2098 RKGSFTDRVTGQDIK
+2098 RKGSFTDRVTGQEVK

-2118 PGQIKEELAE
+2118 PGQIKEQLAE

-2166 GPQAAKNTEELFKR
+2166 GPQAARNTEELFKR

-2221 KGLTGEQ
+2221 NGLTGEQ

-2256 KSRAVIYK
+2256 KSRAVLYK
-2264 DAKDNLRY
+2264 DAKDNMRY
-2272 TVVGKVKNV
+2272 TVVDKVKNM
-2281 AAKMVSEGKASKEDV
+2281 AAKMIKEGTATKEDV
-2296 APEVAQAEQLF
+2296 APEIAQAEQLF

-2320 FEEQLLSYSIEFDE
+2320 FEEQLLSYSIEFDD
-2334 NDDTQKTNENNTGK
+2334 NDNTQTTNENNTGR

-2355 KIDMFK
+2355 KIDKFK
-2361 KANAAIKLLLATI
+2361 KANAAIKLLFATI
-2374 PYRNARGKRELSSIN
+2374 PYRNARGKRLLSSIN
-2389 GVKLIPMS
+2389 GVRLIPMS
-2397 KVYVDLKNAL
+2397 KVYIDLKNAL

-2412 ADDMMEKLREFVES
+2412 VDDMMEKLREFVES

-2454 TDADIQLIHSFYK
+2454 TDADLQLINSFYN

-2500 IANDMESSI
+2500 IAIDMENSI
-2509 ISSIQNNLGKYYSY
+2509 ISSIQNNLGKYYRY
-2523 DAPNKMYVSIKR
+2523 DAPNKMYVSLKKNIE
-2535 NVESQA
+2535 NQT
-2541 LGSLERSVAFMK
+2541 LGSLERSVLFMK
-2553 SLGVDVPI
+2553 SLGVEVPI
-2561 RMIRKFGF
+2561 RMIRRLGF
-2569 ETDFNKAVAGIKT
+2569 ENDFNKAVAGIKK
-2582 NLLKAEQIKFISS
+2582 NLLEAEEIKFISS
-2595 KTIDTAGR
+2595 KTINTTGR
-2603 VKEIAEM
+2603 VKEIADM

-2642 LRDFLTKITNKKQ
+2642 LHDFLTKISNKKQ

-2665 TDNFT
+2665 TDNFANT
-2670 TSSVFMDKIFDKDS
+2670 GSVFMDQIFDKES
-2684 GNKLPKG
+2684 GDKLPKG
-2691 NDILTTAYAGG
+2691 NDVLTTAYAGG
-2702 MIDDGLGKRKD
+2702 MIDESLGKRKD

-2745 DWANYVGNS
+2745 DWANYTGN
-2754 ITLNSLKKDN
+2754 TVLLNSLKKDN
-2764 GPIHRIFKGYFLS
+2764 SSIHKVFKGYFLS
-2777 ELAVSREGRKI
+2777 ELAVSREDRKI
-2788 VQDENKTRKTTD
+2788 VQDENKTRKSTD

-2805 NILGQKLHDDVISY
+2805 NILGPSLHDDVISY
-2819 DPKKDKSLEEV
+2819 DPSKEKSLEDV
-2830 YAQFESRIN
+2830 YAHFESRIN
-2839 AAIDTFVK
+2839 TAIDAFVK
-2847 RDVERRKTVYSNYNI
+2847 KDVERRKAVYVNYNI
-2862 LSEDDAGFNF
+2862 LSEEENGWNF

-2877 EKKTALS
+2877 EKKKALS
-2884 ENDVNVNIK
+2884 ENDVDVNIK
-2893 YLAVNYMINNIEL
+2893 YLSVNYMINNIEL

-2942 AAMNNVYNEGYT
+2942 AAMNNIYNDGYT
-2954 DIEDIGYTKFTD
+2954 DVEDLGYTEFTN
-2966 DYFKTITLDDVK
+2966 DYFKTITLEDVK
-2978 SVADVE
+2978 GIADVE
-2984 GFSKEYEKFTE
+2984 GFTKEYESFTE
-2995 TDGAG
+2995 TDGGG
-3000 MITMKAY
+3000 MISMKAY

-3016 WNSNEEKQYRYDV
+3016 WNPSEERQYRYDV
-3029 AFEKREK
+3029 AFEKRDK
-3036 KKDLSDDELNL
+3036 GQDLSPNELNL
-3047 LEEGN
+3047 LEAGN

-3071 SNKSYNDVVLD
+3071 SKESYNDVVLD

-3099 DSNAVK
+3099 DSNAIE
-3105 LYNKMQEADI
+3105 LYNKMQEGKI

-3128 DKLIKLYDEQGNFN
+3128 DVLVKLYDDKGNFN
-3142 DSAIKKADKINVPFS
+3142 DAPIKDTDKINIPFS

-3168 DEAIVTRGSQI
+3168 DEAFVTRGSQI

-3192 PIDFM
+3192 PFDFM
-3197 PTEKDFNKRL
+3197 SDEKNFDKRL
-3207 EAWEA
+3207 EAWEN
-3212 LEDETA
+3212 LEDEKA
-3218 MSDASPLFK
+3218 MSDASPFFK
-3227 QILENQDLLEEM
+3227 ELLENQDLLEEM
-3239 ASIGY
+3239 TDIGY
-3244 QNLLDKL
+3244 KNLLDKL
-3251 GIKETKKGFEILDP
+3251 GIKQTKQGFEIVDP
-3265 EKIAKTLR
+3265 EKIAQTLR

-3352 KVLKFYEKG
+3352 DVLKFYEKG

-3384 TYLNDT
+3384 TYLNET
-3390 PEGQALLKG
+3390 KEGQALLKG

-3462 PKLIPYFGIGK
+3462 PKLIPYFGMGK
-3473 DAIKKFEEM
+3473 DAIKKFEDM
-3482 FDKGEFLSP
+3482 FDKGEFLSS
-3491 EQLQELDRYIAEERV
+3491 EQLQELDRYIAEEKIM
-3506 LLEDLIQEKS
+3506 LEDLIEEKS
-3516 NASKLITAMIGNLN
+3516 NASKLITAIVGNLN
-3530 GLVNETEITEEFT
+3530 GLVNEAEITEEFT
-3543 KGIKAKDQIINLLYK
+3543 RGIKAKDQIINLLYK
-3558 KSIENQYIQSL
+3558 KSVENQYIQSL

-3579 TRLVTPNNAKLLKD
+3579 NRLVTPNSAKVLKD

-3659 MYKLSKSDR
+3659 MYKVSKSDQ

-3679 KYNTVKVGGT
+3679 KYNTVKVGGR

-3700 NNKNDISDI
+3700 NNKYDISDI
-3709 IGMFIDGY
+3709 IGQFIDGY
-3717 VDIAKGPWIMELGAN
+3717 VDIAKGPWIMELGAS
-3732 PNVAPTWLFLVKIGV
+3732 PNVAPTWLFLVKMGV

-3779 STVTTIKESEKYKVD
+3779 STVTAVKDSEKYKVD
-3794 QSKLQGLN
+3794 PSKVQGLN
-3802 SIPNLTN
+3802 SIPNLTG

-3816 KSFDIAGKAEQQF
+3816 KSFDVAEKAEQQF

-3838 MMANQLFKVI
+3838 MMANQLFKVV

-3854 TTSFNDPMLIFK
+3854 TTAFNDPMLIFK

-3871 SEARETIISSVDN
+3871 SQARETIISSVDN
-3884 LLNNSFIGRVRI
+3884 LLTNSFVGRVRI

-3905 GSTVLT
+3905 GQTALT
-3911 SDTKRVR
+3911 SDTRRVR

-3924 LRPYVNLADRQFV
+3924 LRPYVNMGDRQFV
-3937 KVARKT
+3937 KVARKA

-3948 DWAVQIDPTFKIN
+3948 DWAVQINPTFKIN
-3961 MERDLLSKNGTAKQ
+3961 MERDLLSKDGTAKQ

-3981 KIKNDPEHVLHNNVI
+3981 KIKNDPVIQNNVI

-4003 FSGAE
+4003 FSGSE
-4008 EERPNNLYMTGKD
+4008 ETRPNNLYMPGKD

-4034 EELRNYMDS
+4034 EELRNYMES
-4043 TGDLPLYKKLVKLA
+4043 TGDLPLYKKLVKLS

-4083 NEILSRLET
+4083 NEILSKLET

-4118 KKAQWKTEKQDDGKL
+4118 KKAQWKTEKQKDGKL
-4133 KTRYDNGAIKILN
+4133 KTRYDNNALTILN
-4146 TGANIAMK
+4146 TGANLAMK
-4154 AGTIPRLIKISTL
+4154 ANKIPQVIKISTM

-4176 VYSWEEI
+4176 VYSWEEV
-4183 PKDKTR
+4183 PAGKTR

-4208 VIEDGDPLI
+4208 VTEDGVSPLI
-4217 TYNRKGYE
+4217 TYNKSGYT

>member
-16 FNDYRPPVAEG
+16 FNDYRPPIAEG

-33 RGLDSGLPSVDGD
+33 RGLDSGMPSFNGE
-46 PTPSALSALEN
+46 PTPSALSAWEN
-57 KVLTPSNPLGRQ
+57 KVLTPSNALGRQ

-82 SNRFDNFMPGDYNN
+82 SNRYDNFMPGDYNN

-273 RGGQITVAALATV
+273 RGGQITVAALGTV

-296 LNDFRSKKIQ
+296 LNDFRNKKIQ
-306 EYKAANG
+306 EYKASNDGA
-313 GDEPIGE
+313 EPIGE

-326 QAAEEIGNTSYFANV
+326 QAAEEVGNYSYFANV

-350 QFPKILGATYKGEKG
+350 QFPKILGATYKGEKS

-422 KSTEN
+422 KTTEN

-433 NNEPTSWLDSMSEGI
+433 NNEPTSWLDSMAEGI

-496 AGLSNFT
+496 AGLSDFT

-516 QEERETALRRGD
+516 QEEREQALRRGD

-535 ERDYIINYL
+535 ERDYVINYL

-657 DSVGIDTTTIV
+657 DGVGIDTTTIV
-668 NDLTTGNSDSYIA
+668 NDLTKGNSDSYIA

-863 VLEFVYKDAKGKLR
+863 VLEFVYKDAKGKVR

-937 DEVSGNLQKTTNLIK
+937 DEVSSKLQKTTTLIK
-952 QKQEQFNKIVADL
+952 QKQEQFNKIVTDL

-1036 SGAELIQ
+1036 GGAELIQ

-1097 LPYTPQGIRDFLNT
+1097 LPYTPLALQEYLN
-1111 TMVVGY
+1111 
-1117 EPSNRTSTYE
+1117 
-1127 TYLQANPDLLND
+1127 ANPEVRRANPELMSD
-1139 LIEFERDIANIDE
+1139 LIEFERDLANIDE

-1159 RTIGEL
+1159 RTLGEL

-1173 TQLKEVEQELQAK
+1173 TQLKEIEQELQAK

-1194 AVAEAYKKQQEQEKQ
+1194 AVAETYKKQQEQEKQ

-1277 KDNILGV
+1277 KDNIFGV
-1284 IVTSANEDNVI
+1284 IVTSANEDNII

-1314 IALVMVEDQGNGNFK
+1314 IALVMVEDQGNGNFV
-1329 LVGQNG
+1329 LVGQDG
-1335 QPLADDQDKL
+1335 QPLAEGQDKL

-1365 NETMFRNNTP
+1365 NETMFRANTP

-1395 SPDVSLQSITPSFG
+1395 STDVSLQSITPSFG
-1409 RPTRVS
+1409 RPTRVTV
-1415 ITLAEGKKVTDPNAA
+1415 TLAEGKKVTDPNAA

-1474 LVLDN
+1474 LALDN

-1484 KNRKFNSKEATN
+1484 KNRKFNSKEATT
-1496 IYKVLNQLSKNV
+1496 IYNVLNQLSNNV
-1508 FDDKGVE
+1508 FEDRGVE

-1596 NTDEYNLTYE
+1596 NTDEYNLPYE

-1717 IEKKPNSKFVLDGKT
+1717 VEKKPNSKFVLDGKT

-1827 FEVPEEET
+1827 FEVPEEQAPTQT
-1835 TKTSFQGYKGG
+1835 TK
-1846 FENTGKGTPQGD
+1846 
-1858 GKDKAMRQVADSAIV
+1858 
-1873 ELASNKDSSSKTS
+1873 
-1886 LGEVGLP
+1886 
-1893 KEGDKVIMLARN
+1893 
-1905 GSLSGK
+1905 
-1911 ALRAET
+1911 
-1917 KKQIRE
+1917 
-1923 ANLDGAEFVVGDMPG
+1923 
-1938 VDSQFIDY
+1938 
-1946 LQEIGAK
+1946 
-1953 FTVYHTGAT
+1953 
-1962 PRITLTTSQEV
+1962 
-1973 KKAPAQITVK
+1973 K
-1983 GPNVRSSAIKAAL
+1983 GPAIKSSAIKAAL

-2098 RKGSFTDRVTGQDIK
+2098 RKGSFTDRVTGQEVK

-2166 GPQAAKNTEELFKR
+2166 GPQAARNTEELFKR

-2642 LRDFLTKITNKKQ
+2642 LRDFLTKLTNKKQ

-2764 GPIHRIFKGYFLS
+2764 SPIHRIFKGYFLS

-2805 NILGQKLHDDVISY
+2805 NILGQKLHDDVVSY

-2830 YAQFESRIN
+2830 YAQFEPRIN
-2839 AAIDTFVK
+2839 NAIDAFVK
-2847 RDVERRKTVYSNYNI
+2847 RDVERRKAVYSNYNI

-2884 ENDVNVNIK
+2884 ENDVDVNIK

-2954 DIEDIGYTKFTD
+2954 DIEDIGFTKFTD

-2978 SVADVE
+2978 GIADVE
-2984 GFSKEYEKFTE
+2984 GFSKEYSSFTE
-2995 TDGAG
+2995 TDGGG

-3036 KKDLSDDELNL
+3036 KKDISDDELNL

-3071 SNKSYNDVVLD
+3071 SKQSYNNVVLD

-3099 DSNAVK
+3099 DSNAIK

-3212 LEDETA
+3212 LKDETA

-3328 LKVQIPSTGFES
+3328 LKVQIPSTLFES
-3340 VRPVGKNGLFES
+3340 VRPVGKNGLYES
-3352 KVLKFYEKG
+3352 DVLKFYEKG

-3558 KSIENQYIQSL
+3558 KSIENQYVQSL

-3659 MYKLSKSDR
+3659 MSKLSKSDR

-3679 KYNTVKVGGT
+3679 KYNTVKVGGR

-3816 KSFDIAGKAEQQF
+3816 KSFDVAGKAEQQF

-3838 MMANQLFKVI
+3838 MMANQLFKVV

-3871 SEARETIISSVDN
+3871 SQARETMISSVDN
-3884 LLNNSFIGRVRI
+3884 LLNNSFVGRVRI

-3905 GSTVLT
+3905 GNTVLT
-3911 SDTKRVR
+3911 SDTRRVR

-3924 LRPYVNLADRQFV
+3924 LRPYVNMADRQFV
-3937 KVARKT
+3937 KVARKA

-3948 DWAVQIDPTFKIN
+3948 DWALQIDPTFKIN
-3961 MERDLLSKNGTAKQ
+3961 MEKDLLSKNGTAKK

-3981 KIKNDPEHVLHNNVI
+3981 KIKNDPDHVLHNNVI

-4154 AGTIPRLIKISTL
+4154 AGTIPQLIKISTL

-4183 PKDKTR
+4183 PKGKTR

-4208 VIEDGDPLI
+4208 VTEDGVDPLI

-4240 ANEFYDGANQSKI
+4240 ANEFYDGANKSKI

-4258 KVKEASDE
+4258 KVKEASDD
-4266 AIASAFM
+4266 AIRSAFM
-4273 STQKTPPVEA
+4273 STQKNPPVEA
-4283 SEIDE
+4283 SEIDD
-4288 VLNKKDKGCKK
+4288 VLHKKDKGCKKS

>member
-1 MADTPLIDRSLLETK
+1 MADTPLIDRAL
-16 FNDYRPPVAEG
+16 
-27 QPSVPF
+27 
-33 RGLDSGLPSVDGD
+33 LDSSFTDYTPTDLPQRPMGTPFQGLQSQRDQTGLPMMDGE
-46 PTPSALSALEN
+46 PTPTTLSALEN
-57 KVLTPSNPLGRQ
+57 AVLTAGRRD
-69 TSGSIS
+69 GKKMAGGID
-75 RTLAEAS
+75 RTLTEVS
-82 SNRFDNFMPGDYNN
+82 SDRYKSFMPGDYNN
-96 EDAYAQGQGWA
+96 EDAYAQSQNWA

-134 GIIRWG
+134 GLVQFAG
-140 QDGRFA
+140 SGRFA
-146 SLYDNEMNRFLDE
+146 DIYDNDMNRFLDE
-159 KIVKAS
+159 KVVKAS
-165 EDILPNYYKT
+165 ENIMPNYYKS
-175 GEREANWYSPSKL
+175 GEREQDWYSPSKL
-188 FSANFLWDGVVK
+188 FSANFIWDGVVK

-224 TARLFSMGKGA
+224 TARLFSIGKGA
-235 EALAA
+235 EALAL
-240 SEEALIAADKA
+240 SEEALLAADKA

-273 RGGQITVAALATV
+273 VGGRVTVAALGTV
-286 GEAGFEAYHN
+286 GEAGFEAYHT
-296 LNDFRSKKIQ
+296 LNDFRNKKIQ
-306 EYKAANG
+306 EYKDANG
-313 GDEPIGE
+313 GQSPVGE
-320 DLAKIN
+320 NLLKIN
-326 QAAEEIGNTSYFANV
+326 QLAEEVGNSSYFANI

-365 IINSLTKEIGEVT
+365 IVNSLTKEIGEVT

-433 NNEPTSWLDSMSEGI
+433 NNQPTNWLDSVATGI
-448 TQTLTTNEGM
+448 DETFSTNEGM
-458 ENVLIGGLSGALMLG
+458 ENILIGGLSGALMLG
-473 RGKYSEAKEI
+473 PGKYGEAKEK
-483 SKNTQAAISAFNN
+483 SKNTQAAITAFNN
-496 AGLSNFT
+496 AILSDFS
-503 KELKGSVNRGTTI
+503 KEVRGSVNRGTTI
-516 QEERETALRRGD
+516 QEERETAIRRGD

-535 ERDYIINYL
+535 ERDYVINYL

-554 LVQSDINDY
+554 LVQSDIAEY
-563 KKQAATDEGFA
+563 KAQATTDEGFA
-574 ELQAEGK
+574 QLQSEGK

-587 KEAYLQRLTNL
+587 KEMYLKRLANL
-598 ETTAENIKSLYQS
+598 EVTAQNMKSLYQS

-619 VNTDGKP
+619 VNANGKP
-626 VYSQKVMDQMIYAAT
+626 VYSPKVMDQMIYAAT

-652 LMGVL
+652 LMAVL
-657 DSVGIDTTTIV
+657 DAVGIDTTAVV
-668 NDLTTGNSDSYIA
+668 NNLTTGDSESYIA
-681 AVEKVKASKSINE
+681 AVEKIKASKSINE
-694 DELIQTLE
+694 DGLMQTLE

-731 QSMDETVIDETA
+731 QSIDETVIDETA
-743 PKETVTV
+743 PKETVIV

-759 EVGTEYFLGRRV
+759 EVGTEYFLGRTTK
-771 GYSKDGEKVYGF
+771 YDKDGNAVYGF
-783 PRLTILGQ
+783 PRLTILGE
-791 NDNGTIKIKDSNGVI
+791 NENGTIKIKDSNGII
-806 RDISKEELAD
+806 RDVSKEELAS

-829 KAKFFM
+829 KAKYFM
-835 ENANTV
+835 EHSNTV
-841 FQFNFGKGT
+841 FQFNFGKGK
-850 KVKGRLEYTDKGK
+850 KVKGRLEYSPKDG
-863 VLEFVYKDAKGKLR
+863 VLNFVYKDTKGKVKA
-877 TIEVTSDQ
+877 IEVTGSQ
-885 FVAKPGYDV
+885 FVAQEGYDV
-894 PMIMAVGQ
+894 PMIMAVGE
-902 LTAVQQEALK
+902 LTQAQKQSLDEFISLK
-912 EFSEQVDDRTEAKR
+912 ESKFSAKR
-926 AGRLKILGELF
+926 EARLKILNDMF
-937 DEVSGNLQKTTNLIK
+937 DETSSKLMSTQKLLK
-952 QKQEQFNKIVADL
+952 QKY
-965 VELEEKISKGELTK
+965 
-979 TKAFKRTTAKAVA
+979 
-992 SAVKL
+992 
-997 SRMKEQLTSELESLR
+997 SELEKITGDLTNVETKLKAGEMTKKNAFKKTTANALR
-1012 AEQEQLEFN
+1012 AASKLSKLRDNLVDEIRELESQQEELEFT
-1021 QAYVADMAQNIDEVP
+1021 QAYIADMVQNIGELP
-1036 SGAELIQ
+1036 AESEDFIKE
-1043 DLKEQTTDLQDM
+1043 LKEQKSLVEDLILD
-1055 IVETG
+1055 TG
-1060 LNINSI
+1060 KNINAL
-1066 SKLIDL
+1066 SKLLTNVEKALDTAVDL
-1072 VDGALKT
+1072 
-1079 AIDFALDLIKK
+1079 ALDLIKK

-1097 LPYTPQGIRDFLNT
+1097 LPYTPLALQEYLN
-1111 TMVVGY
+1111 
-1117 EPSNRTSTYE
+1117 
-1127 TYLQANPDLLND
+1127 ANPEVRRNNPELMSD
-1139 LIEFERDIANIDE
+1139 LIEFERDLANIDE
-1152 IDVIPNE
+1152 LDVTPNE
-1159 RTIGEL
+1159 RSVAEL
-1165 RGELETLQ
+1165 REELQGLQ
-1173 TQLKEVEQELQAK
+1173 DQLKEYEQDLQVKEAILTRFQDVAKAYKLQKEQEQK
-1186 ELILNKFE
+1186 
-1194 AVAEAYKKQQEQEKQ
+1194 
-1209 LKADSKL
+1209 LKNDSKL

-1223 LSKEKLDNAPYSDK
+1223 LSKEQLDNAPYSVK
-1237 YEPISK
+1237 YESISK

-1255 SKNILGYERANF
+1255 SKNILGYARANY

-1277 KDNILGV
+1277 KDNIFGV
-1284 IVTSANEDNVI
+1284 LVTSANEDNII

-1314 IALVMVEDQGNGNFK
+1314 IALVMVEDQGNGNFV
-1329 LVGQNG
+1329 LVDRDGD
-1335 QPLADDQDKL
+1335 PLEEDQDKL
-1345 ENAVFQVMPD
+1345 GNAVFQVMPD

-1365 NETMFRNNTP
+1365 NETMFRSSTP

-1381 LKEQYIAWRNETLK
+1381 LKDQYIAFRNETLK
-1395 SPDVSLQSITPSFG
+1395 DPAVRLQSITPSFG
-1409 RPTRVS
+1409 RPTRVT
-1415 ITLAEGKKVTDPNAA
+1415 ITLSDGNKVTDPNAA

-1436 GLIEDKDLVEKQL
+1436 GLIEDKDLINKQL
-1449 IEVPTITKDISKGST
+1449 VEVPTVAKDISKGST
-1464 EFTDVLGRVF
+1464 EFTDVLGRIF

-1484 KNRKFNSKEATN
+1484 KNRKFNSKEATT
-1496 IYKVLNQLSKNV
+1496 IYSVLNQLSKNI
-1508 FDDKGVE
+1508 FDDESVE

-1538 DPGYNSIWFERED
+1538 DPGYNSIWFERQD

-1563 SLSFTPQGMEK
+1563 SLSFTPQSMET
-1574 QEGEITTL
+1574 QEDAIVTL

-1596 NTDEYNLTYE
+1596 NIDEYNLSYE

-1619 KDWEN
+1619 KEWEN

-1636 ADEIPLFTDIAALES
+1636 VDEIPLFTDIAALES
-1651 PEDTNREGVYF
+1651 PQDTNREGVYF
-1662 TLSDAADNFTI
+1662 TLSDAADNFTV
-1673 TEVVRTVPK
+1673 TEIVRTVPK
-1682 SVVPGGVKAKPATPT
+1682 SVVPGGIKPTAATPVS
-1697 ATQED
+1697 EK
-1702 DDESIVI
+1702 
-1709 GEEGETAP
+1709 EETFVMGKAAPVETVA
-1717 IEKKPNSKFVLDGKT
+1717 NSKFVLDGKT
-1732 KNIFITPKGTRIAF
+1732 KNIFITPKGTKLIF
-1746 IANRNLLAQ
+1746 TANRNLLAK
-1755 GDIDNGIK
+1755 GDIENGIK
-1763 ILKGEDLAKA
+1763 IFPGEDLAKA
-1773 EKAILAAGIKKEG
+1773 EEALVAANIKKEDM
-1786 IGRALKAP
+1786 GRALKAP
-1794 IANLLNVPVK
+1794 IANFLNVPVQ
-1804 KTTTTED
+1804 KTTAVEEKEED
-1811 DDSFTIPDEEE
+1811 FIMSDEADADDIVIDI
-1822 VDDDS
+1822 
-1827 FEVPEEET
+1827 EET
-1835 TKTSFQGYKGG
+1835 PTQTSK
-1846 FENTGKGTPQGD
+1846 
-1858 GKDKAMRQVADSAIV
+1858 
-1873 ELASNKDSSSKTS
+1873 
-1886 LGEVGLP
+1886 
-1893 KEGDKVIMLARN
+1893 N
-1905 GSLSGK
+1905 GP
-1911 ALRAET
+1911 T
-1917 KKQIRE
+1917 
-1923 ANLDGAEFVVGDMPG
+1923 
-1938 VDSQFIDY
+1938 
-1946 LQEIGAK
+1946 
-1953 FTVYHTGAT
+1953 
-1962 PRITLTTSQEV
+1962 
-1973 KKAPAQITVK
+1973 
-1983 GPNVRSSAIKAAL
+1983 VRSSAIKAAL
-1996 LEDEEGDLR
+1996 LEDEDGDLR
-2005 EILENQI
+2005 EILENQT

-2024 QWLKAN
+2024 QWLKTN

-2067 AGTAYHEVFHAIW
+2067 AGTAYHEVFHAVW

-2128 EFREYVLDKKIPPKP
+2128 EFREYVLDKKLPPKP

-2166 GPQAAKNTEELFKR
+2166 GPQAARNTEELFKR
-2180 IGEGYYKNASPY
+2180 IGEGFYKNASPY

-2221 KGLTGEQ
+2221 NGLTGEQ

-2256 KSRAVIYK
+2256 KNRAVIYK
-2264 DAKDNLRY
+2264 EAKDNLRY
-2272 TVVGKVKNV
+2272 TVVDKIKKM
-2281 AAKMVSEGKASKEDV
+2281 AAKMIKEGTATKEDV
-2296 APEVAQAEQLF
+2296 APDVAQAEQLF

-2320 FEEQLLSYSIEFDE
+2320 FEEQLLSYSIEFDD
-2334 NDDTQKTNENNTGK
+2334 NDSTQTTNENNTGK

-2355 KIDMFK
+2355 KIDKFK
-2361 KANAAIKLLLATI
+2361 KANAAIKLLFATI
-2374 PYRNARGKRELSSIN
+2374 PYRNARGKRVLSSIN

-2397 KVYVDLKNAL
+2397 KVYIDLKNAL

-2426 QKPEYGVIY
+2426 QKPEYSVIY

-2454 TDADIQLIHSFYK
+2454 TDADVQLINSFYG

-2500 IANDMESSI
+2500 IAIDMENSI
-2509 ISSIQNNLGKYYSY
+2509 ISSIQNNLGKYYRY
-2523 DAPNKMYVSIKR
+2523 DAPNKMYVSLKKNIE
-2535 NVESQA
+2535 NQQ
-2541 LGSLERSVAFMK
+2541 LGSLERSVLFMK
-2553 SLGVDVPI
+2553 SLGVEVPI
-2561 RMIRKFGF
+2561 RMIRRLGF

-2642 LRDFLTKITNKKQ
+2642 LRDFLTKISNKKQ

-2670 TSSVFMDKIFDKDS
+2670 TSSVFMDQIFNKES
-2684 GNKLPKG
+2684 GDKLPKG
-2691 NDILTTAYAGG
+2691 NDMLSTAYAGG
-2702 MIDDGLGKRKD
+2702 MIDESLGKRKD

-2745 DWANYVGNS
+2745 EWANYVGNAV
-2754 ITLNSLKKDN
+2754 TLNSLKKDN
-2764 GPIHRIFKGYFLS
+2764 SPIHKVFKGYFLS

-2788 VQDENKTRKTTD
+2788 VQDENKTRKSTD

-2805 NILGQKLHDDVISY
+2805 NILGPSLHEDIVSY
-2819 DPKKDKSLEEV
+2819 DPSREKSLEDV
-2830 YAQFESRIN
+2830 YTHFESRIN
-2839 AAIDTFVK
+2839 TAIDAFVK
-2847 RDVERRKTVYSNYNI
+2847 KDVERRKVVYSNYNI
-2862 LSEDDAGFNF
+2862 LSEEENGWNF
-2872 NGIEF
+2872 NGVEF
-2877 EKKTALS
+2877 EKKKSLS
-2884 ENDVNVNIK
+2884 ENDVDVNIR
-2893 YLAVNYMINNIEL
+2893 YLSVNYMINNIEL

-2942 AAMNNVYNEGYT
+2942 AAMNNVYNDGYT
-2954 DIEDIGYTKFTD
+2954 DADDIGYTKFTD

-3016 WNSNEEKQYRYDV
+3016 WNPNEERQYRYDV
-3029 AFEKREK
+3029 AFEKRDK
-3036 KKDLSDDELNL
+3036 SQKLSSAELNL
-3047 LEEGN
+3047 LEAGN

-3071 SNKSYNDVVLD
+3071 SKQTYNDVVLD

-3099 DSNAVK
+3099 DSNAIK
-3105 LYNKMQEADI
+3105 LYNKMQEGKI

-3128 DKLIKLYDEQGNFN
+3128 DVLVKLYDDKGNFN
-3142 DSAIKKADKINVPFS
+3142 DTPIKDTDKINIPFS
-3157 IISVQSEVPSK
+3157 IISVQSEVLSK
-3168 DEAIVTRGSQI
+3168 DEAFVTRGSQI

-3192 PIDFM
+3192 PFDFM
-3197 PTEKDFNKRL
+3197 SDEKNFDKRL
-3207 EAWEA
+3207 EAWEN
-3212 LEDETA
+3212 LEDEKA
-3218 MSDASPLFK
+3218 MSDASPFFK
-3227 QILENQDLLEEM
+3227 ELLENQNLLEEM
-3239 ASIGY
+3239 TDIGY
-3244 QNLLDKL
+3244 KNLLDKL
-3251 GIKETKKGFEILDP
+3251 GIKQTKKGFEIIDP
-3265 EKIAKTLR
+3265 EKIAQTLR

-3294 GQVLIEASPMYS
+3294 GQVLIEASPMYN

-3352 KVLKFYEKG
+3352 NVLKFYEKG

-3371 RWFDSDMSDEELL
+3371 RWFDSDMSDEALL
-3384 TYLNDT
+3384 KYLNDT
-3390 PEGQALLKG
+3390 KEGQALLKG

-3462 PKLIPYFGIGK
+3462 PKLIPYFGMGK

-3482 FDKGEFLSP
+3482 FDKGEFLSS

-3506 LLEDLIQEKS
+3506 LLEDLIEEKS
-3516 NASKLITAMIGNLN
+3516 NASKLITAIVGNLN
-3530 GLVNETEITEEFT
+3530 GLVNEAEITEEFT
-3543 KGIKAKDQIINLLYK
+3543 RGIKAKDQIINLLYK

-3569 ENIIGSEANY
+3569 ENIIGNEANY
-3579 TRLVTPNNAKLLKD
+3579 NRLVTPNNAKLLKD

-3659 MYKLSKSDR
+3659 MYKLSKSDQ
-3668 KWLGDGIVKFG
+3668 KWLGDAIVKFG
-3679 KYNTVKVGGT
+3679 KYNTVKVGGR

-3700 NNKNDISDI
+3700 NNKYDISDI
-3709 IGMFIDGY
+3709 IGQFIDGY

-3779 STVTTIKESEKYKVD
+3779 STVTAVKDSEKYKVD
-3794 QSKLQGLN
+3794 PSKVQGLN
-3802 SIPNLTN
+3802 SIPNLTA

-3816 KSFDIAGKAEQQF
+3816 KSFDVAGKAEQQF

-3838 MMANQLFKVI
+3838 MMANQLFKVV

-3854 TTSFNDPMLIFK
+3854 TTAFNDPMLIFK

-3871 SEARETIISSVDN
+3871 SQARETIISSVDN
-3884 LLNNSFIGRVRI
+3884 LLNNSFVGRVRI

-3905 GSTVLT
+3905 GQTALT
-3911 SDTKRVR
+3911 SDTRRVR
-3918 AVLQRV
+3918 AMLQRV
-3924 LRPYVNLADRQFV
+3924 LRPYVNLNDRQFV
-3937 KVARKT
+3937 KVARKA

-3948 DWAVQIDPTFKIN
+3948 DWAVQINPTFKIN
-3961 MERDLLSKNGTAKQ
+3961 MERDLLSKDGTAKQ

-3981 KIKNDPEHVLHNNVI
+3981 KIKNNPEHVLYNNVI

-4008 EERPNNLYMTGKD
+4008 EERPNNLYMTGKG

-4034 EELRNYMDS
+4034 EELRNYMES
-4043 TGDLPLYKKLVKLA
+4043 TGELSLYKKLVKLS
-4057 ILQSGLSTSPI
+4057 ILQSGLSTSSI

-4083 NEILSRLET
+4083 NEILSKLET

-4109 WNDDEIVPH
+4109 WNDDEIVPY
-4118 KKAQWKTEKQDDGKL
+4118 KKAQWKTEKQKDGKL
-4133 KTRYDNGAIKILN
+4133 KTRYDDNALKILN
-4146 TGANIAMK
+4146 TGANLAMK
-4154 AGTIPRLIKISTL
+4154 ANTIPQVIKISTM

-4183 PKDKTR
+4183 PAGKTR

-4208 VIEDGDPLI
+4208 VTENGVDPLI
-4217 TYNRKGYE
+4217 TYNISGYT

-4240 ANEFYDGANQSKI
+4240 ANEFYDGVNQSKI
-4253 DNGFM
+4253 DNGFI
-4258 KVKEASDE
+4258 KVDEASNKV
-4266 AIASAFM
+4266 INSAFM
-4273 STQKTPPVEA
+4273 STQKNPPVEA
-4283 SEIDE
+4283 SEIDD

>member
-1 MADTPLIDRSLLETK
+1 
-16 FNDYRPPVAEG
+16 
-27 QPSVPF
+27 
-33 RGLDSGLPSVDGD
+33 
-46 PTPSALSALEN
+46 
-57 KVLTPSNPLGRQ
+57 
-69 TSGSIS
+69 
-75 RTLAEAS
+75 
-82 SNRFDNFMPGDYNN
+82 
-96 EDAYAQGQGWA
+96 
-107 SKMVNGVGKGLVL
+107 
-120 TGTTFLQSTVGLVN
+120 
-134 GIIRWG
+134 
-140 QDGRFA
+140 
-146 SLYDNEMNRFLDE
+146 
-159 KIVKAS
+159 
-165 EDILPNYYKT
+165 
-175 GEREANWYSPSKL
+175 
-188 FSANFLWDGVVK
+188 
-200 NLGFAAGAAL
+200 
-210 SGGAYAAALKSIPL
+210 
-224 TARLFSMGKGA
+224 
-235 EALAA
+235 
-240 SEEALIAADKA
+240 
-251 ASTYGKLKGLS
+251 
-262 DKFLSSYSSLG
+262 
-273 RGGQITVAALATV
+273 
-286 GEAGFEAYHN
+286 
-296 LNDFRSKKIQ
+296 
-306 EYKAANG
+306 
-313 GDEPIGE
+313 
-320 DLAKIN
+320 
-326 QAAEEIGNTSYFANV
+326 
-341 GLLTATNYI
+341 
-350 QFPKILGATYKGEKG
+350 
-365 IINSLTKEIGEVT
+365 
-378 TDAAGKYIAAP
+378 
-389 NRFGKILSTLNKI
+389 
-402 RPYTF
+402 
-407 SASEAFEE
+407 
-415 GAQYAIG
+415 
-422 KSTEN
+422 
-427 YYNKKY
+427 
-433 NNEPTSWLDSMSEGI
+433 
-448 TQTLTTNEGM
+448 
-458 ENVLIGGLSGALMLG
+458 
-473 RGKYSEAKEI
+473 
-483 SKNTQAAISAFNN
+483 
-496 AGLSNFT
+496 
-503 KELKGSVNRGTTI
+503 
-516 QEERETALRRGD
+516 
-528 VLESKDL
+528 
-535 ERDYIINYL
+535 
-544 TPRIKYGRFD
+544 
-554 LVQSDINDY
+554 
-563 KKQAATDEGFA
+563 
-574 ELQAEGK
+574 
-581 ALDTDT
+581 
-587 KEAYLQRLTNL
+587 
-598 ETTAENIKSLYQS
+598 
-611 LDVRYGGL
+611 
-619 VNTDGKP
+619 
-626 VYSQKVMDQMIYAAT
+626 
-641 KVADYDERLPQ
+641 
-652 LMGVL
+652 
-657 DSVGIDTTTIV
+657 
-668 NDLTTGNSDSYIA
+668 
-681 AVEKVKASKSINE
+681 
-694 DELIQTLE
+694 
-702 DVAELALRRDNF
+702 
-714 LFEYSDI
+714 
-721 KNNPSKYDTE
+721 
-731 QSMDETVIDETA
+731 
-743 PKETVTV
+743 
-750 KTKDGEENI
+750 
-759 EVGTEYFLGRRV
+759 
-771 GYSKDGEKVYGF
+771 
-783 PRLTILGQ
+783 
-791 NDNGTIKIKDSNGVI
+791 
-806 RDISKEELAD
+806 
-816 YKLGKVSDTLNNK
+816 
-829 KAKFFM
+829 
-835 ENANTV
+835 
-841 FQFNFGKGT
+841 
-850 KVKGRLEYTDKGK
+850 
-863 VLEFVYKDAKGKLR
+863 
-877 TIEVTSDQ
+877 
-885 FVAKPGYDV
+885 
-894 PMIMAVGQ
+894 
-902 LTAVQQEALK
+902 
-912 EFSEQVDDRTEAKR
+912 
-926 AGRLKILGELF
+926 
-937 DEVSGNLQKTTNLIK
+937 
-952 QKQEQFNKIVADL
+952 
-965 VELEEKISKGELTK
+965 
-979 TKAFKRTTAKAVA
+979 
-992 SAVKL
+992 
-997 SRMKEQLTSELESLR
+997 
-1012 AEQEQLEFN
+1012 
-1021 QAYVADMAQNIDEVP
+1021 
-1036 SGAELIQ
+1036 
-1043 DLKEQTTDLQDM
+1043 
-1055 IVETG
+1055 
-1060 LNINSI
+1060 
-1066 SKLIDL
+1066 
-1072 VDGALKT
+1072 
-1079 AIDFALDLIKK
+1079 
-1090 FEAKYPN
+1090 
-1097 LPYTPQGIRDFLNT
+1097 
-1111 TMVVGY
+1111 
-1117 EPSNRTSTYE
+1117 
-1127 TYLQANPDLLND
+1127 
-1139 LIEFERDIANIDE
+1139 
-1152 IDVIPNE
+1152 
-1159 RTIGEL
+1159 
-1165 RGELETLQ
+1165 
-1173 TQLKEVEQELQAK
+1173 
-1186 ELILNKFE
+1186 
-1194 AVAEAYKKQQEQEKQ
+1194 
-1209 LKADSKL
+1209 
-1216 INAVIGT
+1216 
-1223 LSKEKLDNAPYSDK
+1223 
-1237 YEPISK
+1237 
-1243 KGPKILVTSSIA
+1243 
-1255 SKNILGYERANF
+1255 
-1267 FGNKFNSFPN
+1267 
-1277 KDNILGV
+1277 
-1284 IVTSANEDNVI
+1284 
-1295 PGLTSYLQNN
+1295 
-1305 NTDIDPTKT
+1305 
-1314 IALVMVEDQGNGNFK
+1314 
-1329 LVGQNG
+1329 
-1335 QPLADDQDKL
+1335 
-1345 ENAVFQVMPD
+1345 
-1355 ESLQWGPDFG
+1355 
-1365 NETMFRNNTP
+1365 
-1375 EQTRKE
+1375 
-1381 LKEQYIAWRNETLK
+1381 
-1395 SPDVSLQSITPSFG
+1395 
-1409 RPTRVS
+1409 
-1415 ITLAEGKKVTDPNAA
+1415 
-1430 VSVKAA
+1430 
-1436 GLIEDKDLVEKQL
+1436 
-1449 IEVPTITKDISKGST
+1449 
-1464 EFTDVLGRVF
+1464 
-1474 LVLDN
+1474 
-1479 AYVKL
+1479 
-1484 KNRKFNSKEATN
+1484 
-1496 IYKVLNQLSKNV
+1496 
-1508 FDDKGVE
+1508 
-1515 ARSEYLIDWLRSV
+1515 
-1528 TFWGK
+1528 
-1533 PREGK
+1533 
-1538 DPGYNSIWFERED
+1538 
-1551 GELRLFFSGKGE
+1551 
-1563 SLSFTPQGMEK
+1563 
-1574 QEGEITTL
+1574 
-1582 LQNMYNNVNARKVQ
+1582 
-1596 NTDEYNLTYE
+1596 
-1606 EIIGIGEN
+1606 
-1614 GVPQT
+1614 
-1619 KDWEN
+1619 
-1624 YQTYLLSDEGRT
+1624 
-1636 ADEIPLFTDIAALES
+1636 
-1651 PEDTNREGVYF
+1651 
-1662 TLSDAADNFTI
+1662 
-1673 TEVVRTVPK
+1673 
-1682 SVVPGGVKAKPATPT
+1682 
-1697 ATQED
+1697 
-1702 DDESIVI
+1702 
-1709 GEEGETAP
+1709 
-1717 IEKKPNSKFVLDGKT
+1717 
-1732 KNIFITPKGTRIAF
+1732 
-1746 IANRNLLAQ
+1746 
-1755 GDIDNGIK
+1755 
-1763 ILKGEDLAKA
+1763 
-1773 EKAILAAGIKKEG
+1773 
-1786 IGRALKAP
+1786 
-1794 IANLLNVPVK
+1794 
-1804 KTTTTED
+1804 
-1811 DDSFTIPDEEE
+1811 
-1822 VDDDS
+1822 
-1827 FEVPEEET
+1827 
-1835 TKTSFQGYKGG
+1835 
-1846 FENTGKGTPQGD
+1846 
-1858 GKDKAMRQVADSAIV
+1858 
-1873 ELASNKDSSSKTS
+1873 
-1886 LGEVGLP
+1886 
-1893 KEGDKVIMLARN
+1893 
-1905 GSLSGK
+1905 
-1911 ALRAET
+1911 
-1917 KKQIRE
+1917 
-1923 ANLDGAEFVVGDMPG
+1923 
-1938 VDSQFIDY
+1938 
-1946 LQEIGAK
+1946 
-1953 FTVYHTGAT
+1953 
-1962 PRITLTTSQEV
+1962 
-1973 KKAPAQITVK
+1973 
-1983 GPNVRSSAIKAAL
+1983 
-1996 LEDEEGDLR
+1996 
-2005 EILENQI
+2005 
-2012 KTFKSENWKKLE
+2012 
-2024 QWLKAN
+2024 
-2030 LPNVPV
+2030 
-2036 YRVKNVIKA
+2036 
-2045 TGGKKAWGMYKNG
+2045 
-2058 AIYVYTNAE
+2058 
-2067 AGTAYHEVFHAIW
+2067 
-2080 NMFSD
+2080 
-2085 PKERKAIVNEFKN
+2085 
-2098 RKGSFTDRVTGQDIK
+2098 
-2113 YSEAT
+2113 
-2118 PGQIKEELAE
+2118 
-2128 EFREYVLDKKIPPKP
+2128 
-2143 TDGRPYIVK
+2143 
-2152 MFSDLVNFIKEYFL
+2152 
-2166 GPQAAKNTEELFKR
+2166 
-2180 IGEGYYKNASPY
+2180 
-2192 QSKLALAKPG
+2192 
-2202 IIDVEDAIGD
+2202 
-2212 PTSEYSLIA
+2212 
-2221 KGLTGEQ
+2221 
-2228 VHDTIQ
+2228 
-2234 QMTYATLT
+2234 
-2242 NLIATNQSLFDIPS
+2242 
-2256 KSRAVIYK
+2256 
-2264 DAKDNLRY
+2264 
-2272 TVVGKVKNV
+2272 
-2281 AAKMVSEGKASKEDV
+2281 
-2296 APEVAQAEQLF
+2296 
-2307 AIIDKNWDEITDI
+2307 
-2320 FEEQLLSYSIEFDE
+2320 
-2334 NDDTQKTNENNTGK
+2334 
-2348 GDYQESE
+2348 
-2355 KIDMFK
+2355 
-2361 KANAAIKLLLATI
+2361 LLATI

-2454 TDADIQLIHSFYK
+2454 TDADLQLIHSFYK

-2475 VVTVYTTADGTVVTT
+2475 VVTVYTLPDGTVVTT

-2523 DAPNKMYVSIKR
+2523 DAPNKMYVSIKK
-2535 NVESQA
+2535 NVESQP
-2541 LGSLERSVAFMK
+2541 LGTLERSVAFMK
-2553 SLGVDVPI
+2553 SLGVDIPI

-2569 ETDFNKAVAGIKT
+2569 ETDFNNAVAGIKK
-2582 NLLKAEQIKFISS
+2582 NLLEAEKIKFISS
-2595 KTIDTAGR
+2595 KTINTAGR

-2670 TSSVFMDKIFDKDS
+2670 TGSVFMDKIFDKDS

-2745 DWANYVGNS
+2745 DWANYVGNN

-2764 GPIHRIFKGYFLS
+2764 SPIHRIFKGYFLS

-2830 YAQFESRIN
+2830 YAQFEPRIN
-2839 AAIDTFVK
+2839 NAIDAFVK

-2872 NGIEF
+2872 NGVEF

-2884 ENDVNVNIK
+2884 ENNVDVNIK

-2954 DIEDIGYTKFTD
+2954 DVKDIGFTKFTD

-2978 SVADVE
+2978 GIADVE
-2984 GFSKEYEKFTE
+2984 GFSKEYSSFTE
-2995 TDGAG
+2995 TDGGG

-3016 WNSNEEKQYRYDV
+3016 WNSNEERQYRYDV

-3036 KKDLSDDELNL
+3036 GKDLSDDELNL

-3071 SNKSYNDVVLD
+3071 SSKSYNDVVLD

-3099 DSNAVK
+3099 DSNAIK

-3212 LEDETA
+3212 LEDEKA

-3251 GIKETKKGFEILDP
+3251 GIKQTKQGFEILDP

-3328 LKVQIPSTGFES
+3328 LKVQIPSTLFES
-3340 VRPVGKNGLFES
+3340 VRPVGKNGLYES
-3352 KVLKFYEKG
+3352 NVLKFYEKG

-3482 FDKGEFLSP
+3482 FDKGEFLSS

-3558 KSIENQYIQSL
+3558 KSIENQYVQSL

-3659 MYKLSKSDR
+3659 MSKLSKSDR

-3679 KYNTVKVGGT
+3679 KYNTVKVGSR

-3816 KSFDIAGKAEQQF
+3816 KSFDVAGKAEQQF

-3838 MMANQLFKVI
+3838 MMANQLFKVV

-3871 SEARETIISSVDN
+3871 SQARETMISSVDN

-3905 GSTVLT
+3905 GNTVLT
-3911 SDTKRVR
+3911 SDTRRVR

-3924 LRPYVNLADRQFV
+3924 LRPYVNMADRQFV
-3937 KVARKT
+3937 KVARKA

-4154 AGTIPRLIKISTL
+4154 AGTIPQLIKISTL

-4183 PKDKTR
+4183 PKGKTR

-4208 VIEDGDPLI
+4208 VTENGVDPLI

-4283 SEIDE
+4283 SEIDD
-4288 VLNKKDKGCKK
+4288 VLNKKDGRCKKS

>member
-16 FNDYRPPVAEG
+16 FNEYRPPVAEG

-33 RGLDSGLPSVDGD
+33 RGLDSSMPSFDGE

-57 KVLTPSNPLGRQ
+57 KVLTPSNALGRQ

-82 SNRFDNFMPGDYNN
+82 SNRYENFMPGDYNN

-146 SLYDNEMNRFLDE
+146 SLYDNEMNRWLDE
-159 KIVKAS
+159 KVVKAS
-165 EDILPNYYKT
+165 EDILPNYYQT

-240 SEEALIAADKA
+240 SEEALLAADKA

-273 RGGQITVAALATV
+273 QGGRVTVAALATV

-296 LNDFRSKKIQ
+296 LNDFRNKKIQ
-306 EYKAANG
+306 EYKTANG
-313 GDEPIGE
+313 GSEPIGE

-326 QAAEEIGNTSYFANV
+326 QAAEEVGNYSYFANV

-350 QFPKILGATYKGEKG
+350 QFPKILGATYKGEKS

-389 NRFGKILSTLNKI
+389 NRFGKILSTLNKV

-422 KSTEN
+422 KTTEN

-433 NNEPTSWLDSMSEGI
+433 NNKPTSWLDSMAEGI
-448 TQTLTTNEGM
+448 NQTLTTNEGM

-473 RGKYSEAKEI
+473 PGKYGEAKEKT
-483 SKNTQAAISAFNN
+483 KNTQAAITAFNN
-496 AGLSNFT
+496 AGLSDFT

-516 QEERETALRRGD
+516 QEERETAIRRGD

-535 ERDYIINYL
+535 ERDYVINYL

-554 LVQSDINDY
+554 LVQSDIAEY
-563 KKQAATDEGFA
+563 KAQAMTDFA
-574 ELQAEGK
+574 QLQSEGK

-598 ETTAENIKSLYQS
+598 EVTAENIKSLYQS

-626 VYSQKVMDQMIYAAT
+626 VYSPKVMDQMIYAAT

-652 LMGVL
+652 LMAVL
-657 DSVGIDTTTIV
+657 DAVGIDTTAVV
-668 NDLTTGNSDSYIA
+668 NNLTTGDSESYIA
-681 AVEKVKASKSINE
+681 AVEKIKASKSINE
-694 DELIQTLE
+694 DELMQTLE

-731 QSMDETVIDETA
+731 QSMDETIIDETA
-743 PKETVTV
+743 PKETVIV

-759 EVGTEYFLGRRV
+759 EVGTEYFLGRTTK
-771 GYSKDGEKVYGF
+771 YDKDGNAVYGF
-783 PRLTILGQ
+783 PRLTILGE
-791 NDNGTIKIKDSNGVI
+791 NENGTIKIKDSNGII
-806 RDISKEELAD
+806 RDVSKEELAS

-829 KAKFFM
+829 KAKYFM
-835 ENANTV
+835 EHSNTV
-841 FQFNFGKGT
+841 FQFNFGKGK
-850 KVKGRLEYTDKGK
+850 KVKGRLEYSPKDG
-863 VLEFVYKDAKGKLR
+863 VLNFVYKDTKGKIKA
-877 TIEVTSDQ
+877 IEVTGSQ
-885 FVAKPGYDV
+885 FVAQEGYDV
-894 PMIMAVGQ
+894 PMIMAVGE
-902 LTAVQQEALK
+902 LTQAQKQSLDEFISLK
-912 EFSEQVDDRTEAKR
+912 ESKFSAKR
-926 AGRLKILGELF
+926 EARLRILNDMF
-937 DEVSGNLQKTTNLIK
+937 DETSSKLMSTQKLLK
-952 QKQEQFNKIVADL
+952 QKY
-965 VELEEKISKGELTK
+965 
-979 TKAFKRTTAKAVA
+979 
-992 SAVKL
+992 
-997 SRMKEQLTSELESLR
+997 SELEKITGDLTNVETKLKAGEMTKKNAFKKTTANALR
-1012 AEQEQLEFN
+1012 AASKLSKLRDNLVDEIRELESQQEELEFT
-1021 QAYVADMAQNIDEVP
+1021 QAYIADMVQNIGELP
-1036 SGAELIQ
+1036 AESEDFIKE
-1043 DLKEQTTDLQDM
+1043 LKEQKSLVEDLILD
-1055 IVETG
+1055 TG
-1060 LNINSI
+1060 KNINAL
-1066 SKLIDL
+1066 SKLLTNVEKALDTAVDL
-1072 VDGALKT
+1072 
-1079 AIDFALDLIKK
+1079 ALDLIKK

-1097 LPYTPQGIRDFLNT
+1097 LPYTPLALQEYLN
-1111 TMVVGY
+1111 
-1117 EPSNRTSTYE
+1117 
-1127 TYLQANPDLLND
+1127 ANPEVRRNNPELMSD
-1139 LIEFERDIANIDE
+1139 LIEFERDLANIDE
-1152 IDVIPNE
+1152 LDVTPNE
-1159 RTIGEL
+1159 RSVAEL
-1165 RGELETLQ
+1165 REELQGLQ
-1173 TQLKEVEQELQAK
+1173 DQLKEYEQDLQVKEAILTRFQDVAKAYKLQKEQEQK
-1186 ELILNKFE
+1186 
-1194 AVAEAYKKQQEQEKQ
+1194 
-1209 LKADSKL
+1209 LKNDSKL

-1223 LSKEKLDNAPYSDK
+1223 LSKEQLDNAPYSVK

-1243 KGPKILVTSSIA
+1243 KGPKILVTSTIA
-1255 SKNILGYERANF
+1255 SKNILGYARANY

-1277 KDNILGV
+1277 KDNIFGV
-1284 IVTSANEDNVI
+1284 LVTSANEDNII

-1314 IALVMVEDQGNGNFK
+1314 IALVMVEDQGNGNFV
-1329 LVGQNG
+1329 LVDRDGD
-1335 QPLADDQDKL
+1335 PLEEDQDKL
-1345 ENAVFQVMPD
+1345 GNAVFQVMPD

-1365 NETMFRNNTP
+1365 NETMFRSSTP

-1381 LKEQYIAWRNETLK
+1381 LKEQYIAFRNETLK
-1395 SPDVSLQSITPSFG
+1395 DPAVRLQSITPSFG
-1409 RPTRVS
+1409 RPTRVT
-1415 ITLAEGKKVTDPNAA
+1415 ITLSDGNKVTDPNAA

-1508 FDDKGVE
+1508 FYDKGVE

-1563 SLSFTPQGMEK
+1563 SLSFTPEAMK
-1574 QEGEITTL
+1574 SDAQEDAIVTL

-1682 SVVPGGVKAKPATPT
+1682 SVVPGGIKPTAATPVS
-1697 ATQED
+1697 EK
-1702 DDESIVI
+1702 
-1709 GEEGETAP
+1709 EETFVMGKAAPVETVA
-1717 IEKKPNSKFVLDGKT
+1717 NSKFVLDGKT
-1732 KNIFITPKGTRIAF
+1732 KNIFITPKGTKLIF
-1746 IANRNLLAQ
+1746 TANRNLLAK
-1755 GDIDNGIK
+1755 GDIENGIK
-1763 ILKGEDLAKA
+1763 IFPGEDLAKA
-1773 EKAILAAGIKKEG
+1773 EEALVAANIKKEDM
-1786 IGRALKAP
+1786 GRALKAP
-1794 IANLLNVPVK
+1794 IANFLNVPVQ
-1804 KTTTTED
+1804 KTTVVEEKEED
-1811 DDSFTIPDEEE
+1811 FIMSDEADADDIVIDI
-1822 VDDDS
+1822 
-1827 FEVPEEET
+1827 EET
-1835 TKTSFQGYKGG
+1835 PTQTSK
-1846 FENTGKGTPQGD
+1846 
-1858 GKDKAMRQVADSAIV
+1858 
-1873 ELASNKDSSSKTS
+1873 
-1886 LGEVGLP
+1886 
-1893 KEGDKVIMLARN
+1893 N
-1905 GSLSGK
+1905 GP
-1911 ALRAET
+1911 T
-1917 KKQIRE
+1917 
-1923 ANLDGAEFVVGDMPG
+1923 
-1938 VDSQFIDY
+1938 
-1946 LQEIGAK
+1946 
-1953 FTVYHTGAT
+1953 
-1962 PRITLTTSQEV
+1962 
-1973 KKAPAQITVK
+1973 
-1983 GPNVRSSAIKAAL
+1983 VRSSAIKAAL
-1996 LEDEEGDLR
+1996 LEDEDGDLR
-2005 EILENQI
+2005 EILENQT

-2024 QWLKAN
+2024 QWLKTN

-2067 AGTAYHEVFHAIW
+2067 AGTAYHEVFHAVW

-2128 EFREYVLDKKIPPKP
+2128 EFREYVLDKKLPPKP

-2166 GPQAAKNTEELFKR
+2166 GPQAARNTEELFKR
-2180 IGEGYYKNASPY
+2180 IGEGFYKNASPY

-2221 KGLTGEQ
+2221 NGLTGEQ

-2256 KSRAVIYK
+2256 KNRAVIYK
-2264 DAKDNLRY
+2264 EAKDNLRY
-2272 TVVGKVKNV
+2272 TVVDKIKKM
-2281 AAKMVSEGKASKEDV
+2281 AAKMIKEGTATKEDV
-2296 APEVAQAEQLF
+2296 APDVAQAEQLF

-2320 FEEQLLSYSIEFDE
+2320 FEEQLLSYSIEFDD
-2334 NDDTQKTNENNTGK
+2334 NDSTQTTNENNTGK

-2355 KIDMFK
+2355 KIDKFK
-2361 KANAAIKLLLATI
+2361 KANAAIKLLFATI
-2374 PYRNARGKRELSSIN
+2374 PYRNARGKRVLSSIN

-2397 KVYVDLKNAL
+2397 KVYIDLKNVL

-2426 QKPEYGVIY
+2426 QKPEYSVIY

-2454 TDADIQLIHSFYK
+2454 TDADVQLINSFYG

-2500 IANDMESSI
+2500 IAIDMENSI
-2509 ISSIQNNLGKYYSY
+2509 ISSIQNNLGKYYRY
-2523 DAPNKMYVSIKR
+2523 DAPNKMYVSLKTNIE
-2535 NVESQA
+2535 NQQ
-2541 LGSLERSVAFMK
+2541 LGSLERSVLFMK
-2553 SLGVDVPI
+2553 SLGVEVPI
-2561 RMIRKFGF
+2561 RMIRRLGF

-2642 LRDFLTKITNKKQ
+2642 LRDFLTKISNKKQ
-2655 LVGSRYEYLL
+2655 LIGSRYEYLL
-2665 TDNFT
+2665 TDNFAKT
-2670 TSSVFMDKIFDKDS
+2670 GSVFMDQIFNKDS
-2684 GNKLPKG
+2684 GDKLPKG
-2691 NDILTTAYAGG
+2691 NDMLSTAYAGG
-2702 MIDDGLGKRKD
+2702 MIDESLGKRKD
-2713 PSSLTPSERLKEEL
+2713 PASLTPSERLKEEL

-2745 DWANYVGNS
+2745 EWANYVGNAV
-2754 ITLNSLKKDN
+2754 TLNSLKKDN
-2764 GPIHRIFKGYFLS
+2764 SPIHKVFKGYFLS
-2777 ELAVSREGRKI
+2777 ELAVSREDRKI
-2788 VQDENKTRKTTD
+2788 VQDENETRKSTD

-2805 NILGQKLHDDVISY
+2805 NILGPSLHEDIVSY
-2819 DPKKDKSLEEV
+2819 DPSKEKSLEDV
-2830 YAQFESRIN
+2830 YARFESRIN
-2839 AAIDTFVK
+2839 TAIDAFVK
-2847 RDVERRKTVYSNYNI
+2847 KDVERRKVVYSNYNI
-2862 LSEDDAGFNF
+2862 LSEEENGWNF
-2872 NGIEF
+2872 NGVEF
-2877 EKKTALS
+2877 EKKRSLS
-2884 ENDVNVNIK
+2884 ENDVDVNIR
-2893 YLAVNYMINNIEL
+2893 YLSVNYMINNIEL

-2942 AAMNNVYNEGYT
+2942 AAMNNVYNDGYT
-2954 DIEDIGYTKFTD
+2954 DADDIGYTKFTD

-3016 WNSNEEKQYRYDV
+3016 WNPNEERQYRYDV
-3029 AFEKREK
+3029 AFEKRDK
-3036 KKDLSDDELNL
+3036 NQKLSPAELNL
-3047 LEEGN
+3047 LEAGN

-3071 SNKSYNDVVLD
+3071 SKQTYNDVVLD

-3099 DSNAVK
+3099 DSNAIK
-3105 LYNKMQEADI
+3105 LYNKMQEGKI

-3128 DKLIKLYDEQGNFN
+3128 DVLVKLYDDKGNFN
-3142 DSAIKKADKINVPFS
+3142 DTPIKDTDKINIPFS

-3168 DEAIVTRGSQI
+3168 DEAFVTRGSQI

-3192 PIDFM
+3192 PFDFM
-3197 PTEKDFNKRL
+3197 SDEKNFDKRL
-3207 EAWEA
+3207 EAWEN
-3212 LEDETA
+3212 LEDEKA
-3218 MSDASPLFK
+3218 MSDASPFFK
-3227 QILENQDLLEEM
+3227 ELLENQNLLEEM
-3239 ASIGY
+3239 TDIGY
-3244 QNLLDKL
+3244 KNLLDKL
-3251 GIKETKKGFEILDP
+3251 GIKQTKKGFEIIDP
-3265 EKIAKTLR
+3265 EKIAQTLR

-3294 GQVLIEASPMYS
+3294 GQVLIEASPMYN

-3352 KVLKFYEKG
+3352 NVLKFYEKG

-3371 RWFDSDMSDEELL
+3371 RWFDSDMSDEDLL
-3384 TYLNDT
+3384 KYLNTTD
-3390 PEGQALLKG
+3390 EGQALLKG

-3462 PKLIPYFGIGK
+3462 PKLIPYFGMGK

-3482 FDKGEFLSP
+3482 FDKGEFLSS

-3506 LLEDLIQEKS
+3506 LLEDLIEEKS
-3516 NASKLITAMIGNLN
+3516 NASKLITAIVGNLN
-3530 GLVNETEITEEFT
+3530 GLVNEAEITEEFT
-3543 KGIKAKDQIINLLYK
+3543 RGIKAKDQIINLLYK

-3569 ENIIGSEANY
+3569 ENIIGNEANY
-3579 TRLVTPNNAKLLKD
+3579 NRLVTPNNAKLLKD

-3614 MLNQIFMSRLRQAFV
+3614 MLNQTFMSRLRQAFV

-3659 MYKLSKSDR
+3659 MYKLSKSDQ
-3668 KWLGDGIVKFG
+3668 KWLGDAIVKFG
-3679 KYNTVKVGGT
+3679 KYNTVKVGGR

-3700 NNKNDISDI
+3700 NNKYDISDI
-3709 IGMFIDGY
+3709 IGQFIDGY

-3779 STVTTIKESEKYKVD
+3779 STVTAVKDSEKYKVD
-3794 QSKLQGLN
+3794 PSKVQGLN
-3802 SIPNLTN
+3802 SIPNLTA
-3809 LEKNIGK
+3809 LEKNLGK
-3816 KSFDIAGKAEQQF
+3816 KSFDVAGKAEQQF

-3838 MMANQLFKVI
+3838 MMANQLFKVV

-3854 TTSFNDPMLIFK
+3854 TTAFNDPMLIFK

-3871 SEARETIISSVDN
+3871 SQARETIISSVDN
-3884 LLNNSFIGRVRI
+3884 LLNNSFVGRVRI

-3905 GSTVLT
+3905 GQTALT
-3911 SDTKRVR
+3911 SDTRRVR
-3918 AVLQRV
+3918 AMLQRV
-3924 LRPYVNLADRQFV
+3924 LRPYVNLNDRQFV
-3937 KVARKT
+3937 KVARKA

-3948 DWAVQIDPTFKIN
+3948 DWAVQINPTFKIN
-3961 MERDLLSKNGTAKQ
+3961 MERDLLSKDGTAKQ

-3981 KIKNDPEHVLHNNVI
+3981 KIKNNPEHVLYNNVI

-4008 EERPNNLYMTGKD
+4008 EERPNNLYMTGKG

-4034 EELRNYMDS
+4034 EELRNYMES
-4043 TGDLPLYKKLVKLA
+4043 TGELSLYKKLVKLS
-4057 ILQSGLSTSPI
+4057 ILQSGLSTSSI

-4083 NEILSRLET
+4083 NEILSKLET

-4109 WNDDEIVPH
+4109 WNDDEIVPY
-4118 KKAQWKTEKQDDGKL
+4118 KKAQWKTEKQKDGKL
-4133 KTRYDNGAIKILN
+4133 KTRYDDNALKILN
-4146 TGANIAMK
+4146 TGANLAMK
-4154 AGTIPRLIKISTL
+4154 ANTIPQVIKISTM

-4183 PKDKTR
+4183 PAGKTR

-4208 VIEDGDPLI
+4208 VTEQENGGDPLI
-4217 TYNRKGYE
+4217 TYNRSGYT

-4240 ANEFYDGANQSKI
+4240 ANEFYDGVNQSKI
-4253 DNGFM
+4253 DNGFI
-4258 KVKEASDE
+4258 KVDEASNE
-4266 AIASAFM
+4266 VINSAFM
-4273 STQKTPPVEA
+4273 STQKNPPVEA
-4283 SEIDE
+4283 SEIDD
-4288 VLNKKDKGCKK
+4288 VLNKKDKGC

>member
-16 FNDYRPPVAEG
+16 FNEYRPPVAEG

-33 RGLDSGLPSVDGD
+33 RGLDSGMPSFDGE

-57 KVLTPSNPLGRQ
+57 KVLTPSNALGRQ

-82 SNRFDNFMPGDYNN
+82 SNRYENFMPGDYNN

-146 SLYDNEMNRFLDE
+146 SLYDNEMNRWLDE

-165 EDILPNYYKT
+165 EDILPNYYQT
-175 GEREANWYSPSKL
+175 GEREANFYSPSKL
-188 FSANFLWDGVVK
+188 FSANFLWDGVIK

-262 DKFLSSYSSLG
+262 DKFLSSYASLG
-273 RGGQITVAALATV
+273 KGGQITVAALGTV

-296 LNDFRSKKIQ
+296 LNDFRNKTIQ

-313 GDEPIGE
+313 GAEPIGE

-326 QAAEEIGNTSYFANV
+326 KAAEDIGNYSYFANV

-350 QFPKILGATYKGEKG
+350 QFPKILGATYKGEKS
-365 IINSLTKEIGEVT
+365 ILNSVAKEIGEVT
-378 TDAAGKYIAAP
+378 TDATGKYIAAP
-389 NRFGKILSTLNKI
+389 NRFGKILSTLDKI

-433 NNEPTSWLDSMSEGI
+433 NNKPTSWLDSMAEGI
-448 TQTLTTNEGM
+448 SQTLTTNEGM

-473 RGKYSEAKEI
+473 PGKYSEAKEI
-483 SKNTQAAISAFNN
+483 SKNTQAAITAFNN
-496 AGLSNFT
+496 AGLSDFT

-554 LVQSDINDY
+554 LVQSDIDDY
-563 KKQAATDEGFA
+563 RKQATTDEGFA
-574 ELQAEGK
+574 QLQSEGK

-598 ETTAENIKSLYQS
+598 EATAENIKSLYQS

-619 VNTDGKP
+619 VNKDNKP

-641 KVADYDERLPQ
+641 KVADYDQRLPE
-652 LMGVL
+652 LMSIL
-657 DSVGIDTTTIV
+657 DSELIKDGIDSTTIV
-668 NDLTTGNSDSYIA
+668 NDLTNGNSDSYIA
-681 AVEKVKASKSINE
+681 AVEKVKASKSINK
-694 DELIQTLE
+694 DNLMQTLE

-714 LFEYSDI
+714 LFEYNDI
-721 KNNPSKYDTE
+721 KNNPSKYDTAE
-731 QSMDETVIDETA
+731 TMDENA
-743 PKETVTV
+743 PKKETVKV
-750 KTKDGEENI
+750 KTQDGEEDI
-759 EVGTEYFLGRRV
+759 EVDTEYYLGRTIKYDKT
-771 GYSKDGEKVYGF
+771 GKEEVYGF

-806 RDISKEELAD
+806 RDISKEKLAD

-829 KAKFFM
+829 KAKFFL

-841 FQFNFGKGT
+841 FQFNFGKGK
-850 KVKGRLEYTDKGK
+850 KVKGRLEYSDKGK
-863 VLEFVYKDAKGKLR
+863 VLEFVYKDSKGRVK
-877 TIEVTSDQ
+877 TIEVTGDQ
-885 FVAKPGYDV
+885 FVPKAGYDV

-912 EFSEQVDDRTEAKR
+912 EFSDQVDDRTEAKR
-926 AGRLKILGELF
+926 SSRLKILNQLF
-937 DEVSGNLQKTTNLIK
+937 DEVSNKLTNTTKLIK
-952 QKQEQFNKIVADL
+952 DKYAQFEKIVNDITVLENKIKA
-965 VELEEKISKGELTK
+965 GELTK
-979 TKAFKRTTAKAVA
+979 TNTFKKTTNAAIKAAGR
-992 SAVKL
+992 L
-997 SRMKEQLTSELESLR
+997 SRMQEQLRLEIQELE

-1021 QAYVADMAQNIDEVP
+1021 QAYIADMAQNIDEVP
-1036 SGAELIQ
+1036 GGAELIQ
-1043 DLKEQTTDLQDM
+1043 ELKEQKANLQDLL
-1055 IVETG
+1055 IETG

-1072 VDGALKT
+1072 VEGALKT
-1079 AIDFALDLIKK
+1079 AVDFALDLIKK

-1097 LPYTPQGIRDFLNT
+1097 LPYTPQGIRDFLNS

-1117 EPSNRTSTYE
+1117 EPSNKTSTYD
-1127 TYLQANPDLLND
+1127 TYLKANPDLLND
-1139 LIEFERDIANIDE
+1139 LVEFERDLANIDE

-1159 RTIGEL
+1159 RSVSEL
-1165 RGELETLQ
+1165 REELEKLQ
-1173 TQLKEVEQELQAK
+1173 AQLKEIEQELQAK
-1186 ELILNKFE
+1186 ELILNRFE
-1194 AVAEAYKKQQEQEKQ
+1194 AVAETYKKQQEQEKQ
-1209 LKADSKL
+1209 LKADGKL

-1223 LSKEKLDNAPYSDK
+1223 LSKEKLENAPYSIK

-1255 SKNILGYERANF
+1255 SKNILGYERANY

-1277 KDNILGV
+1277 KNNIFGV
-1284 IVTSANEDNVI
+1284 LVTSANEDNVI

-1395 SPDVSLQSITPSFG
+1395 NPDVSLQSITPSFG
-1409 RPTRVS
+1409 RPTRVT

-1436 GLIEDKDLVEKQL
+1436 GLIEDKDLVNKQL
-1449 IEVPTITKDISKGST
+1449 IEVPTLEKDISRGST

-1474 LVLDN
+1474 LALDN

-1484 KNRKFNSKEATN
+1484 KNRKFNSKEATT
-1496 IYKVLNQLSKNV
+1496 IYNVLNQLSNNV
-1508 FDDKGVE
+1508 FEDKGVE

-1528 TFWGK
+1528 TFWGQPK
-1533 PREGK
+1533 EGK
-1538 DPGYNSIWFERED
+1538 EPGYNSIWFERVD

-1574 QEGEITTL
+1574 QQGEITTL

-1596 NTDEYNLTYE
+1596 NTDEYNLPYE

-1619 KDWEN
+1619 KEWRN

-1636 ADEIPLFTDIAALES
+1636 ANEIPLFTDIAPLDTPES
-1651 PEDTNREGVYF
+1651 VNRDGVYF

-1673 TEVVRTVPK
+1673 TEIVRTVPK
-1682 SVVPGGVKAKPATPT
+1682 SVIPGGVKAKPATPV
-1697 ATQED
+1697 ATQEEE
-1702 DDESIVI
+1702 DDESIII
-1709 GEEGETAP
+1709 GEEGEVAP
-1717 IEKKPNSKFVLDGKT
+1717 VEKKPNSKFVLDGKT

-1746 IANRNLLAQ
+1746 TANRNLLAQ

-1763 ILKGEDLAKA
+1763 ILKGEDLDKA
-1773 EKAILAAGIKKEG
+1773 EKALIAAKTKKEDM
-1786 IGRALKAP
+1786 GRALKAP
-1794 IANLLNVPVK
+1794 IANVLNVPVK

-1811 DDSFTIPDEEE
+1811 DESFTIPDEEDA
-1822 VDDDS
+1822 DDVS
-1827 FEVPEEET
+1827 FEVPEE
-1835 TKTSFQGYKGG
+1835 KS
-1846 FENTGKGTPQGD
+1846 P
-1858 GKDKAMRQVADSAIV
+1858 
-1873 ELASNKDSSSKTS
+1873 
-1886 LGEVGLP
+1886 
-1893 KEGDKVIMLARN
+1893 
-1905 GSLSGK
+1905 
-1911 ALRAET
+1911 AE
-1917 KKQIRE
+1917 
-1923 ANLDGAEFVVGDMPG
+1923 
-1938 VDSQFIDY
+1938 
-1946 LQEIGAK
+1946 
-1953 FTVYHTGAT
+1953 
-1962 PRITLTTSQEV
+1962 
-1973 KKAPAQITVK
+1973 ITVK

-2005 EILENQI
+2005 EVLENQI
-2012 KTFKSENWKKLE
+2012 GTFKSENWKKLE

-2036 YRVKNVIKA
+2036 FRVKNVIKA

-2067 AGTAYHEVFHAIW
+2067 AGTAYHEVFHAVW

-2098 RKGSFTDRVTGQDIK
+2098 RKGSFTDRVTGQDVK

-2166 GPQAAKNTEELFKR
+2166 GPQAARNTEELFKR

-2192 QSKLALAKPG
+2192 QSKLALAKAG

-2212 PTSEYSLIA
+2212 PSSEYSLIT

-2272 TVVGKVKNV
+2272 TVVDKVKKM
-2281 AAKMVSEGKASKEDV
+2281 AAKMINEGKATKEEV

-2334 NDDTQKTNENNTGK
+2334 NDDAQRSNDNNTGR
-2348 GDYQESE
+2348 GDYQDSE

-2475 VVTVYTTADGTVVTT
+2475 VVTVYTLPDGTVVTT

-2500 IANDMESSI
+2500 IAIEMENSI
-2509 ISSIQNNLGKYYSY
+2509 ISSIQNNLGKYYKY
-2523 DAPNKMYVSIKR
+2523 DAPNKMYVSLKKNIE
-2535 NVESQA
+2535 NQT
-2541 LGSLERSVAFMK
+2541 LGTLEKSVAFMK
-2553 SLGVDVPI
+2553 SLGVNVPI
-2561 RMIRKFGF
+2561 RMIRRFGF
-2569 ETDFNKAVAGIKT
+2569 EGEFNKAVAGIKK
-2582 NLLKAEQIKFISS
+2582 NLLEAEEIKFISS
-2595 KTIDTAGR
+2595 KTINTAGR

-2623 FNLEGDRVQS
+2623 FNLDGDRVQS

-2642 LRDFLTKITNKKQ
+2642 LRDFLTKISNKKQ

-2665 TDNFT
+2665 TDNLT
-2670 TSSVFMDKIFDKDS
+2670 TGSVFMDKIFDKDS
-2684 GNKLPKG
+2684 GDKLPKG
-2691 NDILTTAYAGG
+2691 DEILTTAYAGG

-2713 PSSLTPSERLKEEL
+2713 PSSLTSSERLKEEL

-2745 DWANYVGNS
+2745 DHANYVGNTV
-2754 ITLNSLKKDN
+2754 TLNSLKKDN
-2764 GPIHRIFKGYFLS
+2764 SSIHKVFKGYFLS
-2777 ELAVSREGRKI
+2777 ELAVSREDRKI
-2788 VQDENKTRKTTD
+2788 VQDEKKTRKSTD

-2805 NILGQKLHDDVISY
+2805 NILGPQLHEDVVSY
-2819 DPKKDKSLEEV
+2819 DPKREKSLDEV
-2830 YAQFESRIN
+2830 YTHFEARIN
-2839 AAIDTFVK
+2839 NAIDAFVK

-2930 RQAIIYGSAGLN
+2930 RQAIIYGSVGLN

-2954 DIEDIGYTKFTD
+2954 DADDIGFTEFID
-2966 DYFKTITLDDVK
+2966 DYFNTITLDDVK
-2978 SVADVE
+2978 GIADVE
-2984 GFSKEYEKFTE
+2984 GFSKEYSSFTE
-2995 TDGAG
+2995 TDGGG

-3016 WNSNEEKQYRYDV
+3016 WNSNEERQYRYDV
-3029 AFEKREK
+3029 AYEKREK
-3036 KKDLSDDELNL
+3036 NKDLSNDELNL
-3047 LEEGN
+3047 LEAGN

-3082 KFALYPLSYRV
+3082 KFALYPLSFRV

-3099 DSNAVK
+3099 DSNAIK
-3105 LYNKMQEADI
+3105 LYNKMQKDDI

-3128 DKLIKLYDEQGNFN
+3128 DKLVKLYDEKGNFN
-3142 DSAIKKADKINVPFS
+3142 DSAIKKTDTIKVPFS

-3168 DEAIVTRGSQI
+3168 DESFVTRGSQI

-3197 PTEKDFNKRL
+3197 STQKDFNKRL

-3212 LEDETA
+3212 LKDETA
-3218 MSDASPLFK
+3218 MADASPLFK

-3239 ASIGY
+3239 ANVGY
-3244 QNLLDKL
+3244 KNLLDKL
-3251 GIKETKKGFEILDP
+3251 GIKQTKQGFEILDP

-3306 QVRNILYSIVDKN
+3306 QVRNILYSIVDKS

-3328 LKVQIPSTGFES
+3328 LKVQIPSTLFES
-3340 VRPVGKNGLFES
+3340 VRPVGKNGLYES
-3352 KVLKFYEKG
+3352 NVLKFYEKG

-3371 RWFDSDMSDEELL
+3371 RWFDSEMSDEELL

-3462 PKLIPYFGIGK
+3462 PKAIPYFGIGK

-3482 FDKGEFLSP
+3482 FDKGEFLSS
-3491 EQLQELDRYIAEERV
+3491 EQLQELDRYIEEERI
-3506 LLEDLIQEKS
+3506 LLEDLIEEKS
-3516 NASKLITAMIGNLN
+3516 NASKLITAIVGNLN
-3530 GLVNETEITEEFT
+3530 GLVNEAEITEEFT
-3543 KGIKAKDQIINLLYK
+3543 KGIKAKDQIINLIYK

-3579 TRLVTPNNAKLLKD
+3579 NRLVTPNSAEFLKD
-3593 MSIDITDKLGLGSFD
+3593 MSGEITGKLGLGSFD

-3659 MYKLSKSDR
+3659 MSKVSKSDR

-3679 KYNTVKVGGT
+3679 KYNTVKVGGR

-3700 NNKNDISDI
+3700 NNKYDISDI

-3747 PIKEVAYFMNQ
+3747 PIKDVAYFMNQ

-3779 STVTTIKESEKYKVD
+3779 SIVDSVKNSDKYKVD
-3794 QSKLQGLN
+3794 KSKLEGLN

-3809 LEKNIGK
+3809 LDKNIGK
-3816 KSFDIAGKAEQQF
+3816 KSFDVTEKAEQQF

-3854 TTSFNDPMLIFK
+3854 TTSFNDPFLIFK

-3871 SEARETIISSVDN
+3871 SQARETIISSVDN
-3884 LLNNSFIGRVRI
+3884 LLNESFVGGVRTA
-3896 GLRDSRNAI
+3896 LRDSRNAI
-3905 GSTVLT
+3905 GSTVLA
-3911 SDTKRVR
+3911 SDTRRVR
-3918 AVLQRV
+3918 SVLQRV
-3924 LRPYVNLADRQFV
+3924 LRPYIDMADRQFV
-3937 KVARKT
+3937 KVARKA

-3961 MERDLLSKNGTAKQ
+3961 MEKDLVSKNGTAKQ

-3981 KIKNDPEHVLHNNVI
+3981 TIKNDPEHALHNNVI

-4008 EERPNNLYMTGKD
+4008 EERPNNLYMTGKG

-4034 EELRNYMDS
+4034 EELKNYMDS
-4043 TGDLPLYKKLVKLA
+4043 TGKLPLYKKLVKLA

-4068 SFTSLIPYDDFVEEY
+4068 SFTSLIPYEDFVEEY
-4083 NEILSRLET
+4083 NEILSRLEN
-4092 LPNLEDFAT
+4092 LSNLEDFAT

-4118 KKAQWKTEKQDDGKL
+4118 KKAQWKTEKQDNGKVT
-4133 KTRYDNGAIKILN
+4133 TRYDNGAIKILN
-4146 TGANIAMK
+4146 TGANLAMK
-4154 AGTIPRLIKISTL
+4154 AGTIPQLIKISRL
-4167 SRESTKDII
+4167 ARESNKDII

-4183 PKDKTR
+4183 PKGKTR

-4208 VIEDGDPLI
+4208 VTEDGVYPLI
-4217 TYNRKGYE
+4217 TYNKKGYE

-4258 KVKEASDE
+4258 KVKEASDS
-4266 AIASAFM
+4266 AINSAFM
-4273 STQKTPPVEA
+4273 STQKTPPVDA

>member
-1 MADTPLIDRSLLETK
+1 
-16 FNDYRPPVAEG
+16 
-27 QPSVPF
+27 
-33 RGLDSGLPSVDGD
+33 
-46 PTPSALSALEN
+46 
-57 KVLTPSNPLGRQ
+57 
-69 TSGSIS
+69 
-75 RTLAEAS
+75 
-82 SNRFDNFMPGDYNN
+82 
-96 EDAYAQGQGWA
+96 
-107 SKMVNGVGKGLVL
+107 
-120 TGTTFLQSTVGLVN
+120 
-134 GIIRWG
+134 
-140 QDGRFA
+140 
-146 SLYDNEMNRFLDE
+146 
-159 KIVKAS
+159 
-165 EDILPNYYKT
+165 
-175 GEREANWYSPSKL
+175 
-188 FSANFLWDGVVK
+188 
-200 NLGFAAGAAL
+200 
-210 SGGAYAAALKSIPL
+210 
-224 TARLFSMGKGA
+224 
-235 EALAA
+235 
-240 SEEALIAADKA
+240 
-251 ASTYGKLKGLS
+251 
-262 DKFLSSYSSLG
+262 
-273 RGGQITVAALATV
+273 
-286 GEAGFEAYHN
+286 
-296 LNDFRSKKIQ
+296 
-306 EYKAANG
+306 
-313 GDEPIGE
+313 
-320 DLAKIN
+320 
-326 QAAEEIGNTSYFANV
+326 
-341 GLLTATNYI
+341 
-350 QFPKILGATYKGEKG
+350 
-365 IINSLTKEIGEVT
+365 
-378 TDAAGKYIAAP
+378 
-389 NRFGKILSTLNKI
+389 
-402 RPYTF
+402 
-407 SASEAFEE
+407 
-415 GAQYAIG
+415 
-422 KSTEN
+422 
-427 YYNKKY
+427 
-433 NNEPTSWLDSMSEGI
+433 
-448 TQTLTTNEGM
+448 
-458 ENVLIGGLSGALMLG
+458 
-473 RGKYSEAKEI
+473 
-483 SKNTQAAISAFNN
+483 
-496 AGLSNFT
+496 
-503 KELKGSVNRGTTI
+503 
-516 QEERETALRRGD
+516 
-528 VLESKDL
+528 
-535 ERDYIINYL
+535 
-544 TPRIKYGRFD
+544 
-554 LVQSDINDY
+554 
-563 KKQAATDEGFA
+563 
-574 ELQAEGK
+574 
-581 ALDTDT
+581 
-587 KEAYLQRLTNL
+587 
-598 ETTAENIKSLYQS
+598 
-611 LDVRYGGL
+611 
-619 VNTDGKP
+619 
-626 VYSQKVMDQMIYAAT
+626 
-641 KVADYDERLPQ
+641 
-652 LMGVL
+652 
-657 DSVGIDTTTIV
+657 
-668 NDLTTGNSDSYIA
+668 
-681 AVEKVKASKSINE
+681 
-694 DELIQTLE
+694 
-702 DVAELALRRDNF
+702 
-714 LFEYSDI
+714 
-721 KNNPSKYDTE
+721 
-731 QSMDETVIDETA
+731 
-743 PKETVTV
+743 
-750 KTKDGEENI
+750 
-759 EVGTEYFLGRRV
+759 
-771 GYSKDGEKVYGF
+771 
-783 PRLTILGQ
+783 
-791 NDNGTIKIKDSNGVI
+791 
-806 RDISKEELAD
+806 
-816 YKLGKVSDTLNNK
+816 
-829 KAKFFM
+829 
-835 ENANTV
+835 
-841 FQFNFGKGT
+841 
-850 KVKGRLEYTDKGK
+850 
-863 VLEFVYKDAKGKLR
+863 
-877 TIEVTSDQ
+877 
-885 FVAKPGYDV
+885 
-894 PMIMAVGQ
+894 
-902 LTAVQQEALK
+902 
-912 EFSEQVDDRTEAKR
+912 
-926 AGRLKILGELF
+926 
-937 DEVSGNLQKTTNLIK
+937 
-952 QKQEQFNKIVADL
+952 
-965 VELEEKISKGELTK
+965 
-979 TKAFKRTTAKAVA
+979 
-992 SAVKL
+992 
-997 SRMKEQLTSELESLR
+997 
-1012 AEQEQLEFN
+1012 
-1021 QAYVADMAQNIDEVP
+1021 
-1036 SGAELIQ
+1036 
-1043 DLKEQTTDLQDM
+1043 
-1055 IVETG
+1055 
-1060 LNINSI
+1060 
-1066 SKLIDL
+1066 
-1072 VDGALKT
+1072 
-1079 AIDFALDLIKK
+1079 
-1090 FEAKYPN
+1090 
-1097 LPYTPQGIRDFLNT
+1097 
-1111 TMVVGY
+1111 
-1117 EPSNRTSTYE
+1117 
-1127 TYLQANPDLLND
+1127 
-1139 LIEFERDIANIDE
+1139 
-1152 IDVIPNE
+1152 
-1159 RTIGEL
+1159 
-1165 RGELETLQ
+1165 
-1173 TQLKEVEQELQAK
+1173 
-1186 ELILNKFE
+1186 
-1194 AVAEAYKKQQEQEKQ
+1194 
-1209 LKADSKL
+1209 
-1216 INAVIGT
+1216 
-1223 LSKEKLDNAPYSDK
+1223 
-1237 YEPISK
+1237 
-1243 KGPKILVTSSIA
+1243 
-1255 SKNILGYERANF
+1255 
-1267 FGNKFNSFPN
+1267 
-1277 KDNILGV
+1277 
-1284 IVTSANEDNVI
+1284 
-1295 PGLTSYLQNN
+1295 
-1305 NTDIDPTKT
+1305 
-1314 IALVMVEDQGNGNFK
+1314 
-1329 LVGQNG
+1329 
-1335 QPLADDQDKL
+1335 
-1345 ENAVFQVMPD
+1345 
-1355 ESLQWGPDFG
+1355 
-1365 NETMFRNNTP
+1365 MFRNNTP

-1381 LKEQYIAWRNETLK
+1381 LKEQYIAWRKETLK

-1409 RPTRVS
+1409 RPTRVTV
-1415 ITLAEGKKVTDPNAA
+1415 TLAEGKKVTDPNAA

-1436 GLIEDKDLVEKQL
+1436 GLIEDKDLIEKQL
-1449 IEVPTITKDISKGST
+1449 IEVPTVTKDISKGST

-1484 KNRKFNSKEATN
+1484 KNRKFNSKEATT

-1563 SLSFTPQGMEK
+1563 SLSFTPQGMET
-1574 QEGEITTL
+1574 QENSIVTL

-1596 NTDEYNLTYE
+1596 NTDEYNLSYE

-1636 ADEIPLFTDIAALES
+1636 ANEIPLFTDIAALES

-1662 TLSDAADNFTI
+1662 TLRDAADNFTI

-1682 SVVPGGVKAKPATPT
+1682 SVVPGGVKAKPAAPVV
-1697 ATQED
+1697 TQED

-1709 GEEGETAP
+1709 GEEGKVAP

-1755 GDIDNGIK
+1755 GDIDKGIK
-1763 ILKGEDLAKA
+1763 ILKGEDLDKA
-1773 EKAILAAGIKKEG
+1773 EKAILATGVKKEG

-1804 KTTTTED
+1804 KITTTED
-1811 DDSFTIPDEEE
+1811 DDSFTIPDEA
-1822 VDDDS
+1822 D
-1827 FEVPEEET
+1827 
-1835 TKTSFQGYKGG
+1835 
-1846 FENTGKGTPQGD
+1846 
-1858 GKDKAMRQVADSAIV
+1858 ADSIV
-1873 ELASNKDSSSKTS
+1873 IEDEEALAPVVSD
-1886 LGEVGLP
+1886 
-1893 KEGDKVIMLARN
+1893 I
-1905 GSLSGK
+1905 
-1911 ALRAET
+1911 ET
-1917 KKQIRE
+1917 KKAAIKGSLAAQGTFIELEIIGDTGKEFLLTVDRKGNISLFSEKQPDGSYKSGE
-1923 ANLDGAEFVVGDMPG
+1923 AATKEAVINLYKKYVPSSTILKIQKWLASFTGSWAAPETEDGKNYDKAEKALNSELAALEGG
-1938 VDSQFIDY
+1938 
-1946 LQEIGAK
+1946 K
-1953 FTVYHTGAT
+1953 KT
-1962 PRITLTTSQEV
+1962 PPQVTT
-1973 KKAPAQITVK
+1973 K
-1983 GPNVRSSAIKAAL
+1983 GPAVKSSAIKAAL

-2012 KTFKSENWKKLE
+2012 GTFKSENWKKLE

-2058 AIYVYTNAE
+2058 AIYIYTNAE

-2166 GPQAAKNTEELFKR
+2166 GPQAARNTEELFKR

-2221 KGLTGEQ
+2221 KGLLGEQ

-2272 TVVGKVKNV
+2272 TVVGKIKNV
-2281 AAKMVSEGKASKEDV
+2281 AAKMINEGKASKEDV

-2454 TDADIQLIHSFYK
+2454 TDADLQLIHSFYK

-2475 VVTVYTTADGTVVTT
+2475 VVTVYTLPDGTVVTT

-2523 DAPNKMYVSIKR
+2523 DAPNKMYVSIKK
-2535 NVESQA
+2535 NVESQP
-2541 LGSLERSVAFMK
+2541 LGTLERSVAFMK
-2553 SLGVDVPI
+2553 SLGVDIPI

-2569 ETDFNKAVAGIKT
+2569 ETDFNNAVAGIKK
-2582 NLLKAEQIKFISS
+2582 NLLEAEKIKFISS
-2595 KTIDTAGR
+2595 KTINTAGR

-2670 TSSVFMDKIFDKDS
+2670 TGSVFMDKIFDKDS

-2745 DWANYVGNS
+2745 DWANYVGNN

-2764 GPIHRIFKGYFLS
+2764 SPIHRIFKGYFLS

-2830 YAQFESRIN
+2830 YAQFEPRIN
-2839 AAIDTFVK
+2839 NAIDAFVK

-2872 NGIEF
+2872 NGVEF

-2884 ENDVNVNIK
+2884 ENNVDVNIK

-2954 DIEDIGYTKFTD
+2954 DVKDIGFTKFTD

-2978 SVADVE
+2978 GIADVE
-2984 GFSKEYEKFTE
+2984 GFSKEYSSFTE
-2995 TDGAG
+2995 TDGGG

-3016 WNSNEEKQYRYDV
+3016 WNSNEERQYRYDV

-3036 KKDLSDDELNL
+3036 GKDLSDDELNL

-3071 SNKSYNDVVLD
+3071 SSKSYNDVVLD

-3099 DSNAVK
+3099 DSNAIK

-3212 LEDETA
+3212 LEDEKA

-3251 GIKETKKGFEILDP
+3251 GIKQTKQGFEILDP

-3328 LKVQIPSTGFES
+3328 LKVQIPSTLFES
-3340 VRPVGKNGLFES
+3340 VRPVGKNGLYES
-3352 KVLKFYEKG
+3352 NVLKFYEKG

-3482 FDKGEFLSP
+3482 FDKGEFLSS

-3558 KSIENQYIQSL
+3558 KSIENQYVQSL

-3659 MYKLSKSDR
+3659 MSKLSKSDR

-3679 KYNTVKVGGT
+3679 KYNTVKVGSR

-3816 KSFDIAGKAEQQF
+3816 KSFDVAGKAEQQF

-3838 MMANQLFKVI
+3838 MMANQLFKVV

-3871 SEARETIISSVDN
+3871 SQARETMISSVDN

-3905 GSTVLT
+3905 GNTVLT
-3911 SDTKRVR
+3911 SDTRRVR

-3924 LRPYVNLADRQFV
+3924 LRPYVNMADRQFV
-3937 KVARKT
+3937 KVARKA

-4154 AGTIPRLIKISTL
+4154 AGTIPQLIKISTL

-4183 PKDKTR
+4183 PKGKTR

-4208 VIEDGDPLI
+4208 VTENGVDPLI

-4283 SEIDE
+4283 SEIDD
-4288 VLNKKDKGCKK
+4288 VLNKKDGRCKKS